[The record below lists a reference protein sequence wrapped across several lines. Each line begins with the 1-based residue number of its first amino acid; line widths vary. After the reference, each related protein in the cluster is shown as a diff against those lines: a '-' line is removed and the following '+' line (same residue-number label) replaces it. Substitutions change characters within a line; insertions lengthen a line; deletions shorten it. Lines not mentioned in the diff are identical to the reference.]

1 MSDNNFIVNLT
12 AKLHS
17 KSKQQIESDA
27 KNLGDIKVPLV
38 GTLDQAKTSAQL
50 KQDVASLKTTVDING
65 KVNTKNIT
73 STVQQSAKQ
82 AQKTADA
89 NTIQF
94 RTSLK
99 KDKLINDIRVF
110 GQQNSKLFK
119 DAEMSSKFS
128 SLLDNA
134 KLATSNKEIKNLR
147 MQLSAMRSEAKATN
161 LSGLTLGDSVKKT
174 FRRATELFTGT
185 AGVMML
191 SRQLKNAWN
200 EALDLDKAFTD
211 LIKVNDELSRG
222 DYDKYLERCN
232 EKAQDLAATQKSLME
247 GATEFSKSGYNLSES
262 NALAEKSTIL
272 ANVGDMSTSDSA
284 KAIISGVQAYK
295 DVDGFTDAVNKA
307 GALIDKY
314 NEIGNTA
321 SITSAEIAQGVQ
333 TVGSVFADANTS
345 VDEFIALLSAGNRQ
359 FQNADTLA
367 LSLRT
372 AALRIRG
379 CKSELESLGESTENV
394 YTSSSKLADKIESL
408 TNIDGNGGVKILEVD
423 NKTFRSIYDI
433 FVDLSKVYQQMS
445 DVDQSAL
452 LDLIAGKN
460 RASGISA
467 TLNNMSEAQDIYER
481 SLHSTGSAQ
490 REYDKYLES
499 SEASLNRFKASMTE
513 TYQSVI
519 NGQTVTGLLNC
530 GNAAL
535 QFANSIGLVESS
547 LKGLLTIGIIKVL
560 TTVTTAFRASAIQA
574 SNFGTALSA
583 VKSMSTLQSGTTEY
597 TNALNTLKA
606 VSASLTETQLKHIL
620 SNDALNESERVRI
633 LRSTGLSK
641 TQAKAKLAEMELT
654 QATQKQAVAN
664 QKASLSTF
672 SLSSAVKGLGQNI
685 KMAVMNNPVAV
696 AVMTVSAIAGVV
708 KAIKK
713 HKQAQEEAFESAK
726 KNAQDAQSKIKSL
739 QSEIKQNAD
748 TVDQAGKK
756 YAELAQGVNQL
767 TGKNISLSDDE
778 YKEFL
783 DVSNQLAEVFP
794 QLTKGY
800 DDNGN
805 AILDLQ
811 GNVDGITGKLKDLL
825 EIEQQLAQQEINKNI
840 DTYFENQSK
849 VFGKE
854 AKGQN
859 DTIDTQTEKIDKYKK
874 ALDNFNESISNNK
887 PASNFESELDRQTY
901 YADFLADMEKANIDI
916 ADAIISQDGTSA
928 TEYNFAKLS
937 KETQEQIRQ
946 YYAGIISTANTEMR
960 SAESQL
966 STSNAEFA
974 SYVNMWMQNSSG
986 SYLAMTGN
994 DEMQSAL
1001 SSIVSGLNWG
1011 DILQG
1016 DDFSGL
1022 SGEELESAIETNI
1035 LVPLQSAMA
1044 NADTGDQFKQVITD
1058 ALTISDDDISLEE
1071 SKNRIEAYVQ
1081 EINDVLGD
1089 ALGKPLTASDLGMQK
1104 YLDNYEMLM
1113 DGVSANA
1120 SKFVSTT
1127 DKEFSDAKRNLEGEY
1142 QKISDWGL
1150 DEYAN
1155 KIKEKTI
1162 QTKFGNVDM
1171 DKRTIIY
1178 WSNELKKTYADALAS
1193 WDYDPEIGSID
1204 TVYGMSD
1211 RFGENLNGTGW
1222 EVAFTPILPDGTFLS
1237 KDTVYQYINSI
1248 IDKAYD
1254 NDHQI
1259 THSELKDLDK
1269 QGMKI
1274 GDTFV
1279 HGIYAAFDKNT
1290 NYDNN
1295 NNWADVVGR
1304 LMHFSGQD
1312 GAIQLAENAMASMTT
1327 LDKSKESLMNFANK
1341 NSINTEAEIQTWNR
1355 IMSESET
1362 REEAMQRYLNQSA
1375 ITSYDSSFD
1384 PSTAYEA
1391 MNNAL
1396 SEQSSQGYLT
1406 EETLNGLKTAYG
1418 DLSKIITYTSSGI
1431 QLNTEYMANYTEQTA
1446 KAALIAN
1453 QLKEANAVDQYNK
1466 EISALKKV
1474 ISTQVKDT
1482 NVRTKLNKAY
1492 AKGVDALKDEIKNL
1506 GKDNDSLSTHLDNI
1520 SAIQDEINGYDALEQ
1535 SIMATLSSL
1544 NQYKK
1549 ALETPDQ
1556 NDNFLYAQSQIES
1569 MQDAYDKG
1577 WTQTD
1582 QFKEWMNYIG
1592 TFNEQLEYSD
1602 EEIQQYMARTK
1613 RYMTDDIS
1621 GLYNYLDDASK
1632 LSDQIIKNVDG
1643 SYDIQVQNIGK
1654 LAEQMNMSVSQTMDI
1669 LMSMSNADGFN
1680 ITFDNLSDSIEKNLN
1695 EISGVNAE
1703 ARQQIEESREEIEAL
1718 KKAGYDTSELED
1730 LYNSVIQEHAGDV
1743 PEISLYAHLSSL
1755 SLDDLE
1761 KEAQDAADAISKD
1774 TSINL
1779 DVDLNPKSAKDAQN
1793 QIDQLVAKR
1802 DNFDV
1807 GSEQWNNIQTVLTDL
1822 LVKKQELEQP
1832 TIMKLDLTDVQ
1843 DSYQQT
1849 VAILQQYIEA
1859 KNALESAQTLGIDT
1873 TDAESKLSSIT
1884 EKLQSLESDGKLKT
1898 IGIDAEINTDEFYKQ
1913 IEALN
1918 TDKLKKDNA
1927 KISVDANT
1935 TPYEQ
1940 TKNKLIQDTNKETA
1954 SIKIKANTTNFYTNL
1969 QQQLQTHVFT
1979 VNVKGQITGVS
1990 GGTVTSHGNS
2000 RSKAI
2005 KNGVIMGNPRK
2016 KTSKSK
2022 ASAAGTTAYVDGIR
2036 NGQIA
2041 YDQQALVGE
2050 VAPELLVRNGEAQL
2064 IGQRGAEFKN
2074 LKKGDV
2080 IFNHIDTAKL
2090 LSGDDGV
2097 RGKLIGG
2104 SFANGTTISNAYA
2117 TSTQRATGSAKA
2129 NTRFH
2134 GSSGSGSSS
2143 NSSGSNDSSA
2153 QDKADEFLETIDWI
2167 EVKINRCEEAIA
2179 RLNKTEE
2186 NTFSGWTFRTTALN
2200 DEIAKTA
2207 DEIEWATQGYK
2218 RYLQQADS
2226 VALSEDYKRKVRNG
2240 EINIE
2245 DITDED
2251 LYNKIQDY
2259 QNWYEKAVELQ
2270 DKIQELNI
2278 SLSELAQ
2285 KKFDNIV
2292 TQFEDMESEFTSLND
2307 IIDKLVDYA
2316 ETKGRIISKSYY
2328 EAMLQNENENNKLLV
2343 QQRDQ
2348 MVAELNELVNTGKV
2362 TEYSEAWYDLQ
2373 QQIDEVNGSIVES
2386 NKSIQEFYNNMRQAD
2401 WDLFDLVQDKITGIA
2416 DEIEFVQSLLDDR
2429 DNLTDGHLN
2438 RGLTNEGI
2446 AQLGNY
2452 ASKYN
2457 IYMSQ
2462 AEKYASEIK
2471 KIEADIAKDPAN
2483 QDLINRKEELVK
2495 AQRDVILSANDE
2507 RKSMIDLARDGYDA
2521 VLEVLQD
2528 LIDKK
2533 KEALSSTKD
2542 LYEYQKDI
2550 ASKTKDLAT
2559 LEKEASVYENDNS
2572 EEALKKVQQIKVD
2585 IESKK
2590 QELSDAEYDK
2600 YIEDQE
2606 KMLDDLYQEYSD
2618 KIDEKF
2624 EQTEILIQELI
2635 GVVNE
2640 NQSSISDTITTV
2652 TSDVGYTISDQMKTI
2667 WNDAGTVISG
2677 FTGKFDTYATTVQ
2690 SAINSIQVTIDK
2702 MLQIAQ
2708 AEANK
2713 NIATANNP
2721 NGVANGSTSN
2731 GSTASKPQATPK
2743 ANANN
2748 NSSATQAPK
2757 ASPNVGTRVN
2767 ATGNWYY
2774 DSYGTAPTGN
2784 VNRFKPDYFEIDKIA
2799 NGRAYPYHI
2808 QAIIKGKRAGG
2819 NGWVKGNQIG
2829 YKNGLKEATYDHLAW
2844 TQEEGAE
2851 IIRRS
2856 DGSILT
2862 PITRGTTVFTR
2873 EMTDNL
2879 WNIAKQNPEKF
2890 YQNAMPTMNT
2900 FATTNRGGDVTV
2912 SIGDIKL
2919 DGIQNPDQFAQAL
2932 IGVVK
2937 DYSKVQKVLQA
2948 ATVDLVAGKSIK
2960 DINRF

>member
-408 TNIDGNGGVKILEVD
+408 TNIDGNGGVKILEAD

-467 TLNNMSEAQDIYER
+467 TLNNMSEARDIYER

-783 DVSNQLAEVFP
+783 DVSNQLADVFP

-859 DTIDTQTEKIDKYKK
+859 DTIDTQTEKIEKYQK
-874 ALDNFNESISNNK
+874 ALDNFNESVSNNK
-887 PASNFESELDRQTY
+887 PASNFESELEKQTY

-1044 NADTGDQFKQVITD
+1044 NADTGDQFKQIITD

-1113 DGVSANA
+1113 DGVSKYAQTL
-1120 SKFVSTT
+1120 K
-1127 DKEFSDAKRNLEGEY
+1127 SD
-1142 QKISDWGL
+1142 
-1150 DEYAN
+1150 
-1155 KIKEKTI
+1155 
-1162 QTKFGNVDM
+1162 
-1171 DKRTIIY
+1171 
-1178 WSNELKKTYADALAS
+1178 
-1193 WDYDPEIGSID
+1193 GSIPMTMD
-1204 TVYGMSD
+1204 VMK
-1211 RFGENLNGTGW
+1211 E
-1222 EVAFTPILPDGTFLS
+1222 S
-1237 KDTVYQYINSI
+1237 KDKLLQ
-1248 IDKAYD
+1248 
-1254 NDHQI
+1254 
-1259 THSELKDLDK
+1259 
-1269 QGMKI
+1269 
-1274 GDTFV
+1274 F
-1279 HGIYAAFDKNT
+1279 
-1290 NYDNN
+1290 
-1295 NNWADVVGR
+1295 
-1304 LMHFSGQD
+1304 
-1312 GAIQLAENAMASMTT
+1312 AE
-1327 LDKSKESLMNFANK
+1327 E

-1362 REEAMQRYLNQSA
+1362 REEAMKKYLTQKSV
-1375 ITSYDSSFD
+1375 YDTTYEFD
-1384 PSTAYEA
+1384 PATAFDA
-1391 MNNAL
+1391 AKSAQ
-1396 SEQSSQGYLT
+1396 SEQSQNGYLST
-1406 EETLNGLKTAYG
+1406 ETIESLKTAYG
-1418 DLSKIITYTSSGI
+1418 DLSKVIQYTDSGVV
-1431 QLNTEYMANYTEQTA
+1431 LNNEHMAEYTENVG
-1446 KAALIAN
+1446 KAALVN
-1453 QLKEANAVDQYNK
+1453 TQLKEAFAVQEYQK
-1466 EISALKKV
+1466 EAKAINDIIKTE
-1474 ISTQVKDT
+1474 IKDT
-1482 NVRTKLNKAY
+1482 NVRKKLTSAKNK
-1492 AKGVDALKDEIKNL
+1492 GIDALRKEISNL
-1506 GKDNDSLSTHLDNI
+1506 KKDNDGWSESLSTHLDNI
-1520 SAIQDEINGYDALEQ
+1520 SALGEEINQYDALEQ
-1535 SIMATLSSL
+1535 SIMASLSALS
-1544 NQYKK
+1544 NYKR
-1549 ALETPDQ
+1549 ALETPDN
-1556 NDNFLYAQSQIES
+1556 NDNFEYVQGQLDSARKAWEN
-1569 MQDAYDKG
+1569 G
-1577 WTQTD
+1577 WTGTD
-1582 QFKEWMNYIG
+1582 DFKTFMEYIG
-1592 TFNEQLEYSD
+1592 SANDELEYSD
-1602 EEIQQYMARTK
+1602 ALWDKYLTRAEKYFTE
-1613 RYMTDDIS
+1613 DIS
-1621 GLYNYLDDASK
+1621 GLYTFLDDASQ
-1632 LSDQIIKNVDG
+1632 LSDQITKNSDGTFKIDVQNLEQFCEDVDMSRSAVVDLFLAMTEAEGIDINFDNMSESIVDG
-1643 SYDIQVQNIGK
+1643 LNAIDQKSVDARTD
-1654 LAEQMNMSVSQTMDI
+1654 LADYKKT
-1669 LMSMSNADGFN
+1669 
-1680 ITFDNLSDSIEKNLN
+1680 
-1695 EISGVNAE
+1695 
-1703 ARQQIEESREEIEAL
+1703 IEELDKAGFDTTELWKQYDSVAGEIQPEIEF
-1718 KKAGYDTSELED
+1718 
-1730 LYNSVIQEHAGDV
+1730 
-1743 PEISLYAHLSSL
+1743 YAHLA
-1755 SLDDLE
+1755 DTTDLQSEAEEAAKRISE
-1761 KEAQDAADAISKD
+1761 KDQSVKIDFSAD
-1774 TSINL
+1774 L
-1779 DVDLNPKSAKDAQN
+1779 DVDSLNKQISSLQTYRDGLEIGSDSWKDAQTV
-1793 QIDQLVAKR
+1793 IAQLLK
-1802 DNFDV
+1802 
-1807 GSEQWNNIQTVLTDL
+1807 Q
-1822 LVKKQELEQP
+1822 KQELEQP
-1832 TIMKLDLTDVQ
+1832 AIMGIDASQVEEG
-1843 DSYQQT
+1843 SQT
-1849 VAILQQYIEA
+1849 VLAVLQSYISA
-1859 KNALESAQTLGIDT
+1859 KQQLEQAETLGIDT
-1873 TDAESKLSSIT
+1873 TDAETHLANVT
-1884 EKLQSLESDGKLKT
+1884 TQLQNLQDQGELTK
-1898 IGIDAEINTDEFYKQ
+1898 IGIDAEIDTDKFKEQLANLNPDSFLKDSDTSIKVDADMSAYDK
-1913 IEALN
+1913 ALN
-1918 TDKLKKDNA
+1918 NAVSKASKQTA
-1927 KISVDANT
+1927 KIKVQA
-1935 TPYEQ
+1935 
-1940 TKNKLIQDTNKETA
+1940 KLSE
-1954 SIKIKANTTNFYTNL
+1954 NFHANL
-1969 QQQLQTHVFT
+1969 QSILNSQSF
-1979 VNVKGQITGVS
+1979 NVKVNASAS
-1990 GGTVTSHGNS
+1990 GTTTTSHGNTKT
-2000 RSKAI
+2000 RKTVMFGKASGTNAYN
-2005 KNGVIMGNPRK
+2005 NGV
-2016 KTSKSK
+2016 
-2022 ASAAGTTAYVDGIR
+2022 R

-2050 VAPELLVRNGEAQL
+2050 VAPELLVRNGQAQL
-2064 IGQRGAEFKN
+2064 IGKRGAEFMN

-2080 IFNHIDTAKL
+2080 IFNHIDTEKL
-2090 LSGDDGV
+2090 LNGIGGI

-2104 SFANGTTISNAYA
+2104 GFVNGTLLSHAY
-2117 TSTQRATGSAKA
+2117 SKSTGSKTTIIGGT
-2129 NTRFH
+2129 NNDWTNRH
-2134 GSSGSGSSS
+2134 SSSGSSSGS

-2167 EVKINRCEEAIA
+2167 EIKINRCEEAIA

-2186 NTFSGWTFRTTALN
+2186 NTFSGWTLRTTALN

-2218 RYLQQADS
+2218 RYLQQANS

-2251 LYNKIQDY
+2251 LYNRVQDY

-2292 TQFEDMESEFTSLND
+2292 TQFEDMEKVFTDTND
-2307 IIDKLVDYA
+2307 ILDKLVDYA

-2348 MVAELNELVNTGKV
+2348 MVSELNELVNTGKV
-2362 TEYSEAWYDLQ
+2362 TEYSEAWYDLK

-2416 DEIEFVQSLLDDR
+2416 DEIEFVQSLLEDR

-2438 RGLTNEGI
+2438 RGLTNEGL

-2483 QDLINRKEELVK
+2483 KDLIDRKEELIK

-2507 RKSMIDLARDGYDA
+2507 KKSMIDLARDGYDA
-2521 VLEVLQD
+2521 MLEVLQE
-2528 LIDKK
+2528 LIDKR
-2533 KEALSSTKD
+2533 KEYLDNEKSI
-2542 LYEYQKDI
+2542 YEYQNTISEKTENL
-2550 ASKTKDLAT
+2550 ASLRKQL
-2559 LEKEASVYENDNS
+2559 SVFENDNS
-2572 EEALKKVQQIKVD
+2572 EESLKKVQQLQSDIK
-2585 IESKK
+2585 
-2590 QELSDAEYDK
+2590 DAEKDLKDTEYDK

-2721 NGVANGSTSN
+2721 NGVANGSS
-2731 GSTASKPQATPK
+2731 STASKPHATPK
-2743 ANANN
+2743 ANTNN
-2748 NSSATQAPK
+2748 HSSTAQAPK

-2784 VNRFKPDYFEIDKIA
+2784 VNRFKPDYFEIDKIV

-2808 QAIIKGKRAGG
+2808 QAIIRGKRAGG

>member
-50 KQDVASLKTTVDING
+50 KQDVASLKATVDING

-200 EALDLDKAFTD
+200 EAMDLDKAFTD

-272 ANVGDMSTSDSA
+272 ANVGDMSASDSA

-295 DVDGFTDAVNKA
+295 DVDGFTDAVDKA

-345 VDEFIALLSAGNRQ
+345 VDGLISLLSAGNRQ

-408 TNIDGNGGVKILEVD
+408 TNVDGNGGVKILEAD

-530 GNAAL
+530 GNATL

-574 SNFGTALSA
+574 SNFGTALNA
-583 VKSMSTLQSGTTEY
+583 VKSMFTLQSGTTEY

-726 KNAQDAQSKIKSL
+726 KNAEDAKSNIKSL

-748 TVDQAGKK
+748 TVDHAGKK

-783 DVSNQLAEVFP
+783 DVSNQLADVFP

-859 DTIDTQTEKIDKYKK
+859 DTIDTQTEKIEKYKK
-874 ALDNFNESISNNK
+874 ALDNFNESVSNNK
-887 PASNFESELDRQTY
+887 PASNFESELERQTY

-937 KETQEQIRQ
+937 KETQEQIKQ
-946 YYAGIISTANTEMR
+946 YYAGIISTANTEMQ
-960 SAESQL
+960 SAKATL

-1044 NADTGDQFKQVITD
+1044 NADTGNQFKQIITD

-1089 ALGKPLTASDLGMQK
+1089 TLGKPLTASDLGMQK

-1113 DGVSANA
+1113 DGV
-1120 SKFVSTT
+1120 
-1127 DKEFSDAKRNLEGEY
+1127 DKYAQTLKSD
-1142 QKISDWGL
+1142 
-1150 DEYAN
+1150 
-1155 KIKEKTI
+1155 
-1162 QTKFGNVDM
+1162 
-1171 DKRTIIY
+1171 
-1178 WSNELKKTYADALAS
+1178 
-1193 WDYDPEIGSID
+1193 GSIPMTMD
-1204 TVYGMSD
+1204 AMKESKD
-1211 RFGENLNGTGW
+1211 KLLQFAKENL
-1222 EVAFTPILPDGTFLS
+1222 
-1237 KDTVYQYINSI
+1237 
-1248 IDKAYD
+1248 
-1254 NDHQI
+1254 
-1259 THSELKDLDK
+1259 
-1269 QGMKI
+1269 
-1274 GDTFV
+1274 
-1279 HGIYAAFDKNT
+1279 
-1290 NYDNN
+1290 
-1295 NNWADVVGR
+1295 
-1304 LMHFSGQD
+1304 
-1312 GAIQLAENAMASMTT
+1312 
-1327 LDKSKESLMNFANK
+1327 
-1341 NSINTEAEIQTWNR
+1341 INTEAEIQTWNR

-1362 REEAMQRYLNQSA
+1362 REEAMKKYLTRKGVYDTTYEFNPATAFDVAKSA
-1375 ITSYDSSFD
+1375 Q
-1384 PSTAYEA
+1384 
-1391 MNNAL
+1391 
-1396 SEQSSQGYLT
+1396 SEQSQNGYLST
-1406 EETLNGLKTAYG
+1406 ETIEALKTAYG
-1418 DLSKIITYTSSGI
+1418 DLSKVIQYTDSGVV
-1431 QLNTEYMANYTEQTA
+1431 LNNEHMAEYTENA
-1446 KAALIAN
+1446 GKAALVN
-1453 QLKEANAVDQYNK
+1453 TQLKEAFAVQEYQK
-1466 EISALKKV
+1466 EAKAINDIIKTE
-1474 ISTQVKDT
+1474 IKDT
-1482 NVRTKLNKAY
+1482 NVRKKLTSAKNK
-1492 AKGVDALKDEIKNL
+1492 GIDALRKEISNL
-1506 GKDNDSLSTHLDNI
+1506 KKDNDGWSESLSTHLDNI
-1520 SAIQDEINGYDALEQ
+1520 SVLGDEINQYDALEQ
-1535 SIMATLSSL
+1535 SIMASLSALS
-1544 NQYKK
+1544 NYKR
-1549 ALETPDQ
+1549 ALETPDN
-1556 NDNFLYAQSQIES
+1556 NDNFEYVQGQLDSARKAWEN
-1569 MQDAYDKG
+1569 G
-1577 WTQTD
+1577 WTGTD
-1582 QFKEWMNYIG
+1582 DFKTFMEYIG
-1592 TFNEQLEYSD
+1592 SANDELEYSD
-1602 EEIQQYMARTK
+1602 ALWDKYLTRAEKYFTE
-1613 RYMTDDIS
+1613 DIS
-1621 GLYNYLDDASK
+1621 GLYTFLDDASQ
-1632 LSDQIIKNVDG
+1632 LSDQITKNSDGTFKIDVQNLEQFCEDVDMSRSAVVDLFLAMTEAEGIDINFDNMSESIVDG
-1643 SYDIQVQNIGK
+1643 LNAIDQKSVDARTD
-1654 LAEQMNMSVSQTMDI
+1654 LADYKKT
-1669 LMSMSNADGFN
+1669 
-1680 ITFDNLSDSIEKNLN
+1680 
-1695 EISGVNAE
+1695 
-1703 ARQQIEESREEIEAL
+1703 IEELDKAGFDTTELWKQYDSVAGEIQPEIEF
-1718 KKAGYDTSELED
+1718 
-1730 LYNSVIQEHAGDV
+1730 
-1743 PEISLYAHLSSL
+1743 YAHLA
-1755 SLDDLE
+1755 DTTDLQSEAEEAAKRISE
-1761 KEAQDAADAISKD
+1761 KDQSVKIDFSAD
-1774 TSINL
+1774 L
-1779 DVDLNPKSAKDAQN
+1779 DVDSLNKQISSLQTYRDGLEIGSDSWKDAQTVIAN
-1793 QIDQLVAKR
+1793 YSNRNRNLNSLQL
-1802 DNFDV
+1802 
-1807 GSEQWNNIQTVLTDL
+1807 WVL
-1822 LVKKQELEQP
+1822 
-1832 TIMKLDLTDVQ
+1832 M
-1843 DSYQQT
+1843 
-1849 VAILQQYIEA
+1849 
-1859 KNALESAQTLGIDT
+1859 
-1873 TDAESKLSSIT
+1873 
-1884 EKLQSLESDGKLKT
+1884 
-1898 IGIDAEINTDEFYKQ
+1898 
-1913 IEALN
+1913 
-1918 TDKLKKDNA
+1918 
-1927 KISVDANT
+1927 
-1935 TPYEQ
+1935 
-1940 TKNKLIQDTNKETA
+1940 
-1954 SIKIKANTTNFYTNL
+1954 
-1969 QQQLQTHVFT
+1969 H
-1979 VNVKGQITGVS
+1979 
-1990 GGTVTSHGNS
+1990 H
-2000 RSKAI
+2000 RSK
-2005 KNGVIMGNPRK
+2005 
-2016 KTSKSK
+2016 
-2022 ASAAGTTAYVDGIR
+2022 
-2036 NGQIA
+2036 
-2041 YDQQALVGE
+2041 
-2050 VAPELLVRNGEAQL
+2050 
-2064 IGQRGAEFKN
+2064 
-2074 LKKGDV
+2074 
-2080 IFNHIDTAKL
+2080 
-2090 LSGDDGV
+2090 
-2097 RGKLIGG
+2097 
-2104 SFANGTTISNAYA
+2104 
-2117 TSTQRATGSAKA
+2117 
-2129 NTRFH
+2129 
-2134 GSSGSGSSS
+2134 
-2143 NSSGSNDSSA
+2143 
-2153 QDKADEFLETIDWI
+2153 
-2167 EVKINRCEEAIA
+2167 
-2179 RLNKTEE
+2179 
-2186 NTFSGWTFRTTALN
+2186 
-2200 DEIAKTA
+2200 
-2207 DEIEWATQGYK
+2207 
-2218 RYLQQADS
+2218 
-2226 VALSEDYKRKVRNG
+2226 
-2240 EINIE
+2240 
-2245 DITDED
+2245 
-2251 LYNKIQDY
+2251 
-2259 QNWYEKAVELQ
+2259 
-2270 DKIQELNI
+2270 
-2278 SLSELAQ
+2278 
-2285 KKFDNIV
+2285 
-2292 TQFEDMESEFTSLND
+2292 
-2307 IIDKLVDYA
+2307 
-2316 ETKGRIISKSYY
+2316 
-2328 EAMLQNENENNKLLV
+2328 
-2343 QQRDQ
+2343 
-2348 MVAELNELVNTGKV
+2348 
-2362 TEYSEAWYDLQ
+2362 
-2373 QQIDEVNGSIVES
+2373 
-2386 NKSIQEFYNNMRQAD
+2386 
-2401 WDLFDLVQDKITGIA
+2401 
-2416 DEIEFVQSLLDDR
+2416 
-2429 DNLTDGHLN
+2429 
-2438 RGLTNEGI
+2438 
-2446 AQLGNY
+2446 
-2452 ASKYN
+2452 
-2457 IYMSQ
+2457 
-2462 AEKYASEIK
+2462 
-2471 KIEADIAKDPAN
+2471 
-2483 QDLINRKEELVK
+2483 
-2495 AQRDVILSANDE
+2495 
-2507 RKSMIDLARDGYDA
+2507 
-2521 VLEVLQD
+2521 
-2528 LIDKK
+2528 
-2533 KEALSSTKD
+2533 
-2542 LYEYQKDI
+2542 
-2550 ASKTKDLAT
+2550 
-2559 LEKEASVYENDNS
+2559 
-2572 EEALKKVQQIKVD
+2572 
-2585 IESKK
+2585 
-2590 QELSDAEYDK
+2590 
-2600 YIEDQE
+2600 
-2606 KMLDDLYQEYSD
+2606 
-2618 KIDEKF
+2618 
-2624 EQTEILIQELI
+2624 
-2635 GVVNE
+2635 
-2640 NQSSISDTITTV
+2640 
-2652 TSDVGYTISDQMKTI
+2652 
-2667 WNDAGTVISG
+2667 
-2677 FTGKFDTYATTVQ
+2677 
-2690 SAINSIQVTIDK
+2690 
-2702 MLQIAQ
+2702 
-2708 AEANK
+2708 
-2713 NIATANNP
+2713 
-2721 NGVANGSTSN
+2721 
-2731 GSTASKPQATPK
+2731 
-2743 ANANN
+2743 
-2748 NSSATQAPK
+2748 
-2757 ASPNVGTRVN
+2757 
-2767 ATGNWYY
+2767 
-2774 DSYGTAPTGN
+2774 
-2784 VNRFKPDYFEIDKIA
+2784 
-2799 NGRAYPYHI
+2799 
-2808 QAIIKGKRAGG
+2808 
-2819 NGWVKGNQIG
+2819 
-2829 YKNGLKEATYDHLAW
+2829 
-2844 TQEEGAE
+2844 
-2851 IIRRS
+2851 
-2856 DGSILT
+2856 
-2862 PITRGTTVFTR
+2862 
-2873 EMTDNL
+2873 
-2879 WNIAKQNPEKF
+2879 
-2890 YQNAMPTMNT
+2890 
-2900 FATTNRGGDVTV
+2900 
-2912 SIGDIKL
+2912 
-2919 DGIQNPDQFAQAL
+2919 
-2932 IGVVK
+2932 
-2937 DYSKVQKVLQA
+2937 KVLK
-2948 ATVDLVAGKSIK
+2948 LY
-2960 DINRF
+2960 

>member
-408 TNIDGNGGVKILEVD
+408 TNIDGNGGVKILEAD

-783 DVSNQLAEVFP
+783 DVSNQLADVFP

-859 DTIDTQTEKIDKYKK
+859 DTIDTQTEKIEKYQK
-874 ALDNFNESISNNK
+874 ALDNFNESVSNNK
-887 PASNFESELDRQTY
+887 PASNFESELEKQTY

-1044 NADTGDQFKQVITD
+1044 NADTGDQFKQIITD

-1113 DGVSANA
+1113 DGVSKYAQTL
-1120 SKFVSTT
+1120 K
-1127 DKEFSDAKRNLEGEY
+1127 SD
-1142 QKISDWGL
+1142 
-1150 DEYAN
+1150 
-1155 KIKEKTI
+1155 
-1162 QTKFGNVDM
+1162 
-1171 DKRTIIY
+1171 
-1178 WSNELKKTYADALAS
+1178 
-1193 WDYDPEIGSID
+1193 GSIPMTMD
-1204 TVYGMSD
+1204 VMK
-1211 RFGENLNGTGW
+1211 E
-1222 EVAFTPILPDGTFLS
+1222 S
-1237 KDTVYQYINSI
+1237 KDKLLQ
-1248 IDKAYD
+1248 
-1254 NDHQI
+1254 
-1259 THSELKDLDK
+1259 
-1269 QGMKI
+1269 
-1274 GDTFV
+1274 F
-1279 HGIYAAFDKNT
+1279 
-1290 NYDNN
+1290 
-1295 NNWADVVGR
+1295 
-1304 LMHFSGQD
+1304 
-1312 GAIQLAENAMASMTT
+1312 AE
-1327 LDKSKESLMNFANK
+1327 E

-1362 REEAMQRYLNQSA
+1362 REEAMKKYLTQKSV
-1375 ITSYDSSFD
+1375 YDTTYEFD
-1384 PSTAYEA
+1384 PATAFDA
-1391 MNNAL
+1391 AKSAQ
-1396 SEQSSQGYLT
+1396 SEQSQNGYLST
-1406 EETLNGLKTAYG
+1406 ETIESLKTAYG
-1418 DLSKIITYTSSGI
+1418 DLSKVIQYTDSGVV
-1431 QLNTEYMANYTEQTA
+1431 LNNEHMAEYTENVG
-1446 KAALIAN
+1446 KAALVN
-1453 QLKEANAVDQYNK
+1453 TQLKEAFAVQEYQK
-1466 EISALKKV
+1466 EAKAINDIIKTE
-1474 ISTQVKDT
+1474 IKDT
-1482 NVRTKLNKAY
+1482 NVRKKLTSAKNK
-1492 AKGVDALKDEIKNL
+1492 GIDALRKEISNL
-1506 GKDNDSLSTHLDNI
+1506 KKDNDGWSESLSTHLDNI
-1520 SAIQDEINGYDALEQ
+1520 SALGEEINQYDALEQ
-1535 SIMATLSSL
+1535 SIMASLSALS
-1544 NQYKK
+1544 NYKR
-1549 ALETPDQ
+1549 ALETPDN
-1556 NDNFLYAQSQIES
+1556 NDNFEYVQGQLDSARKAWEN
-1569 MQDAYDKG
+1569 G
-1577 WTQTD
+1577 WTGTD
-1582 QFKEWMNYIG
+1582 DFKTFMEYIG
-1592 TFNEQLEYSD
+1592 SANDELEYSD
-1602 EEIQQYMARTK
+1602 ALWDKYLTRAEKYFTE
-1613 RYMTDDIS
+1613 DIS
-1621 GLYNYLDDASK
+1621 GLYTFLDDASQ
-1632 LSDQIIKNVDG
+1632 LSDQITKNSDGTFKIDVQNLEQFCEDVDMSRSAVVDLFLAMTEAEGIDINFDNMSESIVDG
-1643 SYDIQVQNIGK
+1643 LNAIDQKSVDARTD
-1654 LAEQMNMSVSQTMDI
+1654 LADYKKT
-1669 LMSMSNADGFN
+1669 
-1680 ITFDNLSDSIEKNLN
+1680 
-1695 EISGVNAE
+1695 
-1703 ARQQIEESREEIEAL
+1703 IEELDKAGFDTTELWKQYDSVAGEIQPEIEF
-1718 KKAGYDTSELED
+1718 
-1730 LYNSVIQEHAGDV
+1730 
-1743 PEISLYAHLSSL
+1743 YAHLA
-1755 SLDDLE
+1755 DTTDLQSEAEEAAKRISE
-1761 KEAQDAADAISKD
+1761 KDQSVKIDFSAD
-1774 TSINL
+1774 L
-1779 DVDLNPKSAKDAQN
+1779 DVDSLNKQISSLQTYRDGLEIGSDSWKDAQTV
-1793 QIDQLVAKR
+1793 IAQLLK
-1802 DNFDV
+1802 
-1807 GSEQWNNIQTVLTDL
+1807 Q
-1822 LVKKQELEQP
+1822 KQELEQP
-1832 TIMKLDLTDVQ
+1832 AIMGIDASQVEEG
-1843 DSYQQT
+1843 SQT
-1849 VAILQQYIEA
+1849 VLAVLQSYISA
-1859 KNALESAQTLGIDT
+1859 KQQLEQAETLGIDT
-1873 TDAESKLSSIT
+1873 TDAETHLANVT
-1884 EKLQSLESDGKLKT
+1884 TQLQNLQDQGELTK
-1898 IGIDAEINTDEFYKQ
+1898 IGIDAEIDTDKFKEQLANLNPDSFLKDSDTSIKVDADMSAYDK
-1913 IEALN
+1913 ALN
-1918 TDKLKKDNA
+1918 NAVSKASKQTA
-1927 KISVDANT
+1927 KIKVQA
-1935 TPYEQ
+1935 
-1940 TKNKLIQDTNKETA
+1940 KLSE
-1954 SIKIKANTTNFYTNL
+1954 NFHANL
-1969 QQQLQTHVFT
+1969 QSILNSQSF
-1979 VNVKGQITGVS
+1979 NVKVNASAS
-1990 GGTVTSHGNS
+1990 GTTTTSHGNTKT
-2000 RSKAI
+2000 RKTVMFGKASGTNAYN
-2005 KNGVIMGNPRK
+2005 NGV
-2016 KTSKSK
+2016 
-2022 ASAAGTTAYVDGIR
+2022 R

-2050 VAPELLVRNGEAQL
+2050 VAPELLVRNGQAQL
-2064 IGQRGAEFKN
+2064 IGKRGAEFMN

-2080 IFNHIDTAKL
+2080 IFNHIDTEKL
-2090 LSGDDGV
+2090 LNGIGGI

-2104 SFANGTTISNAYA
+2104 GFVNGTLLSHAY
-2117 TSTQRATGSAKA
+2117 SKSTGSKTTIIGGT
-2129 NTRFH
+2129 NNDWTNRH
-2134 GSSGSGSSS
+2134 SSSGSSSGS

-2167 EVKINRCEEAIA
+2167 EIKINRCEEAIA

-2186 NTFSGWTFRTTALN
+2186 NTFSGWTLRTTALN

-2251 LYNKIQDY
+2251 LYNRVQDY

-2292 TQFEDMESEFTSLND
+2292 TQFEDMEKVFTDTND
-2307 IIDKLVDYA
+2307 ILDKLVDYA

-2348 MVAELNELVNTGKV
+2348 MVSELNELVNTGKV
-2362 TEYSEAWYDLQ
+2362 TEYSEAWYDLK

-2386 NKSIQEFYNNMRQAD
+2386 NKSIQEFYNNIRQAD

-2416 DEIEFVQSLLDDR
+2416 DEIEFVQSLLEDR

-2438 RGLTNEGI
+2438 RGLTNEGL

-2483 QDLINRKEELVK
+2483 KDLIDRKEELIK

-2507 RKSMIDLARDGYDA
+2507 KKSMIDLARDGYDA

-2606 KMLDDLYQEYSD
+2606 KMLDDLYREYSD

>member
-1 MSDNNFIVNLT
+1 MSKTISSLNKIGISTNGLNKNDILNFGKIPEDKLNAYIQEIQSIKQADYGDFEPLQIQEYANALSNLDSTQT
-12 AKLHS
+12 AL
-17 KSKQQIESDA
+17 
-27 KNLGDIKVPLV
+27 L
-38 GTLDQAKTSAQL
+38 
-50 KQDVASLKTTVDING
+50 LKTQGLTNAQIQQTLAAQGASTAAQYQAMVEAG
-65 KVNTKNIT
+65 LFESSTKLTNTKL
-73 STVQQSAKQ
+73 QS
-82 AQKTADA
+82 
-89 NTIQF
+89 
-94 RTSLK
+94 
-99 KDKLINDIRVF
+99 V
-110 GQQNSKLFK
+110 
-119 DAEMSSKFS
+119 
-128 SLLDNA
+128 
-134 KLATSNKEIKNLR
+134 LAT
-147 MQLSAMRSEAKATN
+147 QLESEAKAEEVMT
-161 LSGLTLGDSVKKT
+161 SMGLTVAK
-174 FRRATELFTGT
+174 
-185 AGVMML
+185 
-191 SRQLKNAWN
+191 
-200 EALDLDKAFTD
+200 
-211 LIKVNDELSRG
+211 
-222 DYDKYLERCN
+222 
-232 EKAQDLAATQKSLME
+232 E
-247 GATEFSKSGYNLSES
+247 GEE
-262 NALAEKSTIL
+262 
-272 ANVGDMSTSDSA
+272 
-284 KAIISGVQAYK
+284 
-295 DVDGFTDAVNKA
+295 
-307 GALIDKY
+307 
-314 NEIGNTA
+314 
-321 SITSAEIAQGVQ
+321 VQ
-333 TVGSVFADANTS
+333 TVKLTAKKLEQAVASGVLTEAQAQ
-345 VDEFIALLSAGNRQ
+345 ELAM
-359 FQNADTLA
+359 TLGV
-367 LSLRT
+367 T
-372 AALRIRG
+372 AAQ
-379 CKSELESLGESTENV
+379 
-394 YTSSSKLADKIESL
+394 TS
-408 TNIDGNGGVKILEVD
+408 
-423 NKTFRSIYDI
+423 
-433 FVDLSKVYQQMS
+433 
-445 DVDQSAL
+445 
-452 LDLIAGKN
+452 
-460 RASGISA
+460 
-467 TLNNMSEAQDIYER
+467 
-481 SLHSTGSAQ
+481 
-490 REYDKYLES
+490 
-499 SEASLNRFKASMTE
+499 
-513 TYQSVI
+513 
-519 NGQTVTGLLNC
+519 
-530 GNAAL
+530 
-535 QFANSIGLVESS
+535 
-547 LKGLLTIGIIKVL
+547 
-560 TTVTTAFRASAIQA
+560 QA
-574 SNFGTALSA
+574 SSA
-583 VKSMSTLQSGTTEY
+583 MPKWIAQM
-597 TNALNTLKA
+597 KA
-606 VSASLTETQLKHIL
+606 MAAATW
-620 SNDALNESERVRI
+620 A
-633 LRSTGLSK
+633 
-641 TQAKAKLAEMELT
+641 QAKATGAWLITNPAGWLILG
-654 QATQKQAVAN
+654 
-664 QKASLSTF
+664 AS
-672 SLSSAVKGLGQNI
+672 A
-685 KMAVMNNPVAV
+685 A
-696 AVMTVSAIAGVV
+696 AIAVH
-708 KAIKK
+708 AIKK

-726 KNAQDAQSKIKSL
+726 KNAEDAKSNIKSL

-748 TVDQAGKK
+748 TVDEAGKK

-859 DTIDTQTEKIDKYKK
+859 DTIDTQTEKIEKYQK

-887 PASNFESELDRQTY
+887 PASNFESELEKQTY

-946 YYAGIISTANTEMR
+946 YYAGIISTANTEMQ
-960 SAESQL
+960 SAKATL

-1058 ALTISDDDISLEE
+1058 ALTISDDDISSEE

-1155 KIKEKTI
+1155 KIKDKTI

-1171 DKRTIIY
+1171 DKRTIIH

-1295 NNWADVVGR
+1295 SNWADVVGR

-1418 DLSKIITYTSSGI
+1418 DLSKVITYTSSGI
-1431 QLNTEYMANYTEQTA
+1431 QLNTEYMTNYTEQAA

-1506 GKDNDSLSTHLDNI
+1506 GKDNDGWSDSLSTHLDNI

-1774 TSINL
+1774 TSINI
-1779 DVDLNPKSAKDAQN
+1779 DVDLNPKSAKEAQN

-1935 TPYEQ
+1935 TPYERA
-1940 TKNKLIQDTNKETA
+1940 KNTLIQDTNKETA

-2134 GSSGSGSSS
+2134 GSSGSGSHSNGSNGS
-2143 NSSGSNDSSA
+2143 NSSSA

-2186 NTFSGWTFRTTALN
+2186 NTFSGWTLRTTALN

-2218 RYLQQADS
+2218 RYLQQADN

-2251 LYNKIQDY
+2251 LYNRVQDY

-2292 TQFEDMESEFTSLND
+2292 TQFEDIEKVFTDTND
-2307 IIDKLVDYA
+2307 ILDKLVDYA

-2348 MVAELNELVNTGKV
+2348 MVSELNELVNTGKV
-2362 TEYSEAWYDLQ
+2362 TEYSEAWYDLK

-2386 NKSIQEFYNNMRQAD
+2386 NKSIQEFYNNIRQAD

-2416 DEIEFVQSLLDDR
+2416 DEIEFVQSLLEDR

-2438 RGLTNEGI
+2438 RGLTNEGL

-2507 RKSMIDLARDGYDA
+2507 KKSMIDLARDGYDA

-2690 SAINSIQVTIDK
+2690 SAINSIQVTIDN

-2713 NIATANNP
+2713 NIATANNTS
-2721 NGVANGSTSN
+2721 GVTSGSTSH
-2731 GSTASKPQATPK
+2731 GSTAPKPQATPK
-2743 ANANN
+2743 ANTNN
-2748 NSSATQAPK
+2748 NSSTAQAPK

-2784 VNRFKPDYFEIDKIA
+2784 VNRFKPDYFEIDKVA

-2808 QAIIKGKRAGG
+2808 QAIIRGKRAGG

-2844 TQEEGAE
+2844 TQEDGAE

-2960 DINRF
+2960 GLNRF

>member
-408 TNIDGNGGVKILEVD
+408 TNIDGNGGVKILEAD

-783 DVSNQLAEVFP
+783 DVSNQLADVFP

-859 DTIDTQTEKIDKYKK
+859 DTIDTQTEKIEKYQK
-874 ALDNFNESISNNK
+874 ALDNFNESVSNNK
-887 PASNFESELDRQTY
+887 PASNFESELEKQTY

-1044 NADTGDQFKQVITD
+1044 NADTGDQFKQIITD

-1113 DGVSANA
+1113 DGVSKYAQTL
-1120 SKFVSTT
+1120 K
-1127 DKEFSDAKRNLEGEY
+1127 SD
-1142 QKISDWGL
+1142 
-1150 DEYAN
+1150 
-1155 KIKEKTI
+1155 
-1162 QTKFGNVDM
+1162 
-1171 DKRTIIY
+1171 
-1178 WSNELKKTYADALAS
+1178 
-1193 WDYDPEIGSID
+1193 GSIPMTMD
-1204 TVYGMSD
+1204 VMK
-1211 RFGENLNGTGW
+1211 E
-1222 EVAFTPILPDGTFLS
+1222 S
-1237 KDTVYQYINSI
+1237 KDKLLQ
-1248 IDKAYD
+1248 
-1254 NDHQI
+1254 
-1259 THSELKDLDK
+1259 
-1269 QGMKI
+1269 
-1274 GDTFV
+1274 F
-1279 HGIYAAFDKNT
+1279 
-1290 NYDNN
+1290 
-1295 NNWADVVGR
+1295 
-1304 LMHFSGQD
+1304 
-1312 GAIQLAENAMASMTT
+1312 AE
-1327 LDKSKESLMNFANK
+1327 E

-1362 REEAMQRYLNQSA
+1362 REEAMKKYLTQKSV
-1375 ITSYDSSFD
+1375 YDTTYEFD
-1384 PSTAYEA
+1384 PATAFDA
-1391 MNNAL
+1391 AKSAQ
-1396 SEQSSQGYLT
+1396 SEQSQNGYLST
-1406 EETLNGLKTAYG
+1406 ETIESLKTAYG
-1418 DLSKIITYTSSGI
+1418 DLSKVIQYTDSGVV
-1431 QLNTEYMANYTEQTA
+1431 LNNEHMAEYTENVG
-1446 KAALIAN
+1446 KAALVN
-1453 QLKEANAVDQYNK
+1453 TQLKEAFAVQEYQK
-1466 EISALKKV
+1466 EAKAINDIIKTE
-1474 ISTQVKDT
+1474 IKDT
-1482 NVRTKLNKAY
+1482 NVRKKLTSAKNK
-1492 AKGVDALKDEIKNL
+1492 GIDALRKEISNL
-1506 GKDNDSLSTHLDNI
+1506 KKDNDGWSESLSTHLDNI
-1520 SAIQDEINGYDALEQ
+1520 SALGEEINQYDAFEQ
-1535 SIMATLSSL
+1535 SIMASLSALS
-1544 NQYKK
+1544 NYKR
-1549 ALETPDQ
+1549 ALETPDN
-1556 NDNFLYAQSQIES
+1556 NDNFEYVQGQLDSARKAWEN
-1569 MQDAYDKG
+1569 G
-1577 WTQTD
+1577 WTGTD
-1582 QFKEWMNYIG
+1582 DFKTFMEYIG
-1592 TFNEQLEYSD
+1592 SANDELEYSD
-1602 EEIQQYMARTK
+1602 ALWDKYLTRAEKYFTE
-1613 RYMTDDIS
+1613 DIS
-1621 GLYNYLDDASK
+1621 GLYTFLDDASQ
-1632 LSDQIIKNVDG
+1632 LSDQITKNSDGTFKIDVQNLEQFCEDVDMSRSAVVDLFLAMTEAEGIDINFDNMSESIVDG
-1643 SYDIQVQNIGK
+1643 LNAIDQKSVDARTD
-1654 LAEQMNMSVSQTMDI
+1654 LADYKKT
-1669 LMSMSNADGFN
+1669 
-1680 ITFDNLSDSIEKNLN
+1680 
-1695 EISGVNAE
+1695 
-1703 ARQQIEESREEIEAL
+1703 IEELDKAGFDTTELWKQYDSVAGEIQPEIEF
-1718 KKAGYDTSELED
+1718 
-1730 LYNSVIQEHAGDV
+1730 
-1743 PEISLYAHLSSL
+1743 YAHLA
-1755 SLDDLE
+1755 DTTDLQSEAEEAAKRISE
-1761 KEAQDAADAISKD
+1761 KDQSVKIDFSAD
-1774 TSINL
+1774 L
-1779 DVDLNPKSAKDAQN
+1779 DVDSLNKQISSLQTYRDGLEIGSDSWKDAQTV
-1793 QIDQLVAKR
+1793 IAQLLK
-1802 DNFDV
+1802 
-1807 GSEQWNNIQTVLTDL
+1807 Q
-1822 LVKKQELEQP
+1822 KQELEQP
-1832 TIMKLDLTDVQ
+1832 AIMGIDASQVEEG
-1843 DSYQQT
+1843 SQT
-1849 VAILQQYIEA
+1849 VLAVLQSYISA
-1859 KNALESAQTLGIDT
+1859 KQQLEQAETLGIDT
-1873 TDAESKLSSIT
+1873 TDAETHLANVT
-1884 EKLQSLESDGKLKT
+1884 TQLQNLQDQGELTK
-1898 IGIDAEINTDEFYKQ
+1898 IGIDAEIDTDKFKEQLANLNPDSFLKDSDTSIKVDADMSAYDK
-1913 IEALN
+1913 ALN
-1918 TDKLKKDNA
+1918 NAVSKASKQTA
-1927 KISVDANT
+1927 KIKVQA
-1935 TPYEQ
+1935 
-1940 TKNKLIQDTNKETA
+1940 KLSE
-1954 SIKIKANTTNFYTNL
+1954 NFHANL
-1969 QQQLQTHVFT
+1969 QSILNSQSF
-1979 VNVKGQITGVS
+1979 NVKVNASAS
-1990 GGTVTSHGNS
+1990 GTTTTSHGNTKT
-2000 RSKAI
+2000 RKTVMFGKASGTNAYN
-2005 KNGVIMGNPRK
+2005 NGV
-2016 KTSKSK
+2016 
-2022 ASAAGTTAYVDGIR
+2022 R

-2050 VAPELLVRNGEAQL
+2050 VAPELLVRNGQAQL
-2064 IGQRGAEFKN
+2064 IGKRGAEFMN

-2080 IFNHIDTAKL
+2080 IFNHIDTEKL
-2090 LSGDDGV
+2090 LNGIGGI

-2104 SFANGTTISNAYA
+2104 GFVNGTLLSHAY
-2117 TSTQRATGSAKA
+2117 SKSTGSKTTIIGGT
-2129 NTRFH
+2129 NNDWTNRH
-2134 GSSGSGSSS
+2134 SSSGSSSGS

-2167 EVKINRCEEAIA
+2167 EIKINRCEEAIA

-2186 NTFSGWTFRTTALN
+2186 NTFSGWTLRTTALN

-2251 LYNKIQDY
+2251 LYNRVQDY

-2292 TQFEDMESEFTSLND
+2292 TQFEDMEKVFTDTND
-2307 IIDKLVDYA
+2307 ILDKLVDYA

-2348 MVAELNELVNTGKV
+2348 MVSELNELVNTGKV
-2362 TEYSEAWYDLQ
+2362 TEYSEAWYDLK

-2386 NKSIQEFYNNMRQAD
+2386 NKSIQEFYNNIRQAD

-2416 DEIEFVQSLLDDR
+2416 DEIEFVQSLLEDR

-2438 RGLTNEGI
+2438 RGLTNEGL

-2483 QDLINRKEELVK
+2483 KDLIDRKEELIK

-2507 RKSMIDLARDGYDA
+2507 KKSMIDLARDGYDA

>member
-408 TNIDGNGGVKILEVD
+408 TNIDGNGGVKILEAD

-783 DVSNQLAEVFP
+783 DVSNQLADVFP

-859 DTIDTQTEKIDKYKK
+859 DTIDTQTEKIEKYQK
-874 ALDNFNESISNNK
+874 ALDNFNESVSNNK
-887 PASNFESELDRQTY
+887 PASNFESELEKQTY

-1044 NADTGDQFKQVITD
+1044 NADTGDQFKQIITD

-1113 DGVSANA
+1113 DGVSKYAQTL
-1120 SKFVSTT
+1120 K
-1127 DKEFSDAKRNLEGEY
+1127 SD
-1142 QKISDWGL
+1142 
-1150 DEYAN
+1150 
-1155 KIKEKTI
+1155 
-1162 QTKFGNVDM
+1162 
-1171 DKRTIIY
+1171 
-1178 WSNELKKTYADALAS
+1178 
-1193 WDYDPEIGSID
+1193 GSIPMTMD
-1204 TVYGMSD
+1204 VMK
-1211 RFGENLNGTGW
+1211 E
-1222 EVAFTPILPDGTFLS
+1222 S
-1237 KDTVYQYINSI
+1237 KDKLLQ
-1248 IDKAYD
+1248 
-1254 NDHQI
+1254 
-1259 THSELKDLDK
+1259 
-1269 QGMKI
+1269 
-1274 GDTFV
+1274 F
-1279 HGIYAAFDKNT
+1279 
-1290 NYDNN
+1290 
-1295 NNWADVVGR
+1295 
-1304 LMHFSGQD
+1304 
-1312 GAIQLAENAMASMTT
+1312 AE
-1327 LDKSKESLMNFANK
+1327 E

-1362 REEAMQRYLNQSA
+1362 REEAMKKYLTQKSV
-1375 ITSYDSSFD
+1375 YDTTYEFD
-1384 PSTAYEA
+1384 PATAFDA
-1391 MNNAL
+1391 AKSAQ
-1396 SEQSSQGYLT
+1396 SEQSQNGYLST
-1406 EETLNGLKTAYG
+1406 ETIESLKTAYG
-1418 DLSKIITYTSSGI
+1418 DLSKVIQYTDSGVV
-1431 QLNTEYMANYTEQTA
+1431 LNNEHMAEYTENVG
-1446 KAALIAN
+1446 KAALVN
-1453 QLKEANAVDQYNK
+1453 TQLKEAFAVQEYQK
-1466 EISALKKV
+1466 EAKAINDIIKTE
-1474 ISTQVKDT
+1474 IKDT
-1482 NVRTKLNKAY
+1482 NVRKKLTSAKNK
-1492 AKGVDALKDEIKNL
+1492 GIDALRKEISNL
-1506 GKDNDSLSTHLDNI
+1506 KKDNDGWSESLSTHLDNI
-1520 SAIQDEINGYDALEQ
+1520 SALGEEINQYDALEQ
-1535 SIMATLSSL
+1535 SIMASLSALS
-1544 NQYKK
+1544 NYKR
-1549 ALETPDQ
+1549 ALETPDN
-1556 NDNFLYAQSQIES
+1556 NDNFEYVQGQLDSARKAWEN
-1569 MQDAYDKG
+1569 G
-1577 WTQTD
+1577 WTGTD
-1582 QFKEWMNYIG
+1582 DFKTFMEYIG
-1592 TFNEQLEYSD
+1592 SANDELEYSD
-1602 EEIQQYMARTK
+1602 ALWDKYLTRAEKYFTE
-1613 RYMTDDIS
+1613 DIS
-1621 GLYNYLDDASK
+1621 GLYTFLDDASQ
-1632 LSDQIIKNVDG
+1632 LSDQITKNSDGTFKIDVQNLEQFCEDVDMSRSAVVDLFLAMTEAEGIDINFDNMSESIVDG
-1643 SYDIQVQNIGK
+1643 LNAIDQKSVDARTD
-1654 LAEQMNMSVSQTMDI
+1654 LADYKKT
-1669 LMSMSNADGFN
+1669 
-1680 ITFDNLSDSIEKNLN
+1680 
-1695 EISGVNAE
+1695 
-1703 ARQQIEESREEIEAL
+1703 IEELDKAGFDTTELWKQYDSVAGEIQPEIEF
-1718 KKAGYDTSELED
+1718 
-1730 LYNSVIQEHAGDV
+1730 
-1743 PEISLYAHLSSL
+1743 YAHLA
-1755 SLDDLE
+1755 DTTDLQSEAEEAAKRISE
-1761 KEAQDAADAISKD
+1761 KDQSVKIDFSAD
-1774 TSINL
+1774 L
-1779 DVDLNPKSAKDAQN
+1779 DVDSLNKQISSLQTYRDGLEIGSDSWKDAQTV
-1793 QIDQLVAKR
+1793 IAQLLK
-1802 DNFDV
+1802 
-1807 GSEQWNNIQTVLTDL
+1807 Q
-1822 LVKKQELEQP
+1822 KQELEQP
-1832 TIMKLDLTDVQ
+1832 AIMGIDASQVEEG
-1843 DSYQQT
+1843 SQT
-1849 VAILQQYIEA
+1849 VLAVLQSYISA
-1859 KNALESAQTLGIDT
+1859 KQQLEQAETLGIDT
-1873 TDAESKLSSIT
+1873 TDAETHLANVT
-1884 EKLQSLESDGKLKT
+1884 TQLQNLQDQGELTK
-1898 IGIDAEINTDEFYKQ
+1898 IGIDAEIDTDKFKEQLANLNPDSFLKDSDTSIKVDADMSAYDK
-1913 IEALN
+1913 ALN
-1918 TDKLKKDNA
+1918 NAVSKASKQTA
-1927 KISVDANT
+1927 KIKVQA
-1935 TPYEQ
+1935 
-1940 TKNKLIQDTNKETA
+1940 KLSE
-1954 SIKIKANTTNFYTNL
+1954 NFHANL
-1969 QQQLQTHVFT
+1969 QSILNSQSF
-1979 VNVKGQITGVS
+1979 NVKVNASAS
-1990 GGTVTSHGNS
+1990 GTTTTSHGNTKT
-2000 RSKAI
+2000 RKTVMFGKASGTNAYN
-2005 KNGVIMGNPRK
+2005 NGV
-2016 KTSKSK
+2016 
-2022 ASAAGTTAYVDGIR
+2022 R

-2050 VAPELLVRNGEAQL
+2050 VAPELLVRNGQAQL
-2064 IGQRGAEFKN
+2064 IGKRGAEFMN

-2080 IFNHIDTAKL
+2080 IFNHIDTEKL
-2090 LSGDDGV
+2090 LNGIGGI

-2104 SFANGTTISNAYA
+2104 GFVNGTLLSHAY
-2117 TSTQRATGSAKA
+2117 SKSTGSKTTIIGGT
-2129 NTRFH
+2129 NNDWTNRH
-2134 GSSGSGSSS
+2134 SSSGSSSGS

-2167 EVKINRCEEAIA
+2167 EIKINRCEEAIA

-2186 NTFSGWTFRTTALN
+2186 NTFSGWTLRTTALN

-2251 LYNKIQDY
+2251 LYNRVQDY
-2259 QNWYEKAVELQ
+2259 QTWYNKAVELQ

-2292 TQFEDMESEFTSLND
+2292 TQFEDMEKVFTDTND
-2307 IIDKLVDYA
+2307 ILDKLVDYA

-2348 MVAELNELVNTGKV
+2348 MVSELNELVNTGKV
-2362 TEYSEAWYDLQ
+2362 TEYSEAWYDLK

-2386 NKSIQEFYNNMRQAD
+2386 NKSIQEFYNNIRQAD

-2416 DEIEFVQSLLDDR
+2416 DEIEFVQSLLEDR

-2438 RGLTNEGI
+2438 RGLTNEGL

-2483 QDLINRKEELVK
+2483 KDLIDRKEELIK

-2507 RKSMIDLARDGYDA
+2507 KKSMIDLARDGYDA

>member
-408 TNIDGNGGVKILEVD
+408 TNIDGNGGVKILEAD

-597 TNALNTLKA
+597 TSALNTLKA

-783 DVSNQLAEVFP
+783 DVSNQLADVFP

-859 DTIDTQTEKIDKYKK
+859 DTIDTQTEKIEKYQK
-874 ALDNFNESISNNK
+874 ALDNFNESVSNNK
-887 PASNFESELDRQTY
+887 PASNFESELEKQTY

-1044 NADTGDQFKQVITD
+1044 NADTGDQFKQIITD

-1113 DGVSANA
+1113 DGVSKYAQTL
-1120 SKFVSTT
+1120 K
-1127 DKEFSDAKRNLEGEY
+1127 SD
-1142 QKISDWGL
+1142 
-1150 DEYAN
+1150 
-1155 KIKEKTI
+1155 
-1162 QTKFGNVDM
+1162 
-1171 DKRTIIY
+1171 
-1178 WSNELKKTYADALAS
+1178 
-1193 WDYDPEIGSID
+1193 GSIPMTMD
-1204 TVYGMSD
+1204 VMK
-1211 RFGENLNGTGW
+1211 E
-1222 EVAFTPILPDGTFLS
+1222 S
-1237 KDTVYQYINSI
+1237 KDKLLQ
-1248 IDKAYD
+1248 
-1254 NDHQI
+1254 
-1259 THSELKDLDK
+1259 
-1269 QGMKI
+1269 
-1274 GDTFV
+1274 F
-1279 HGIYAAFDKNT
+1279 
-1290 NYDNN
+1290 
-1295 NNWADVVGR
+1295 
-1304 LMHFSGQD
+1304 
-1312 GAIQLAENAMASMTT
+1312 AE
-1327 LDKSKESLMNFANK
+1327 E

-1362 REEAMQRYLNQSA
+1362 REEAMKKYLTQKSV
-1375 ITSYDSSFD
+1375 YDTTYEFD
-1384 PSTAYEA
+1384 PATAFDA
-1391 MNNAL
+1391 AKSAQ
-1396 SEQSSQGYLT
+1396 SEQSQNGYLST
-1406 EETLNGLKTAYG
+1406 ETIESLKTAYG
-1418 DLSKIITYTSSGI
+1418 DLSKVIQYTDSGVV
-1431 QLNTEYMANYTEQTA
+1431 LNNEHMAEYTENVG
-1446 KAALIAN
+1446 KAALVN
-1453 QLKEANAVDQYNK
+1453 TQLKEAFAVQEYQK
-1466 EISALKKV
+1466 EAKAINDIIKTE
-1474 ISTQVKDT
+1474 IKDT
-1482 NVRTKLNKAY
+1482 NVRKKLTSAKNK
-1492 AKGVDALKDEIKNL
+1492 GIDALRKEISNL
-1506 GKDNDSLSTHLDNI
+1506 KKDNDGWSESLSTHLDNI
-1520 SAIQDEINGYDALEQ
+1520 SALGEEINQYDALEQ
-1535 SIMATLSSL
+1535 SIMASLSALS
-1544 NQYKK
+1544 NYKR
-1549 ALETPDQ
+1549 ALETPDN
-1556 NDNFLYAQSQIES
+1556 NDNFEYVQGQLDSARKAWEN
-1569 MQDAYDKG
+1569 G
-1577 WTQTD
+1577 WTGTD
-1582 QFKEWMNYIG
+1582 DFKTFMEYIG
-1592 TFNEQLEYSD
+1592 SANDELEYSD
-1602 EEIQQYMARTK
+1602 ALWDKYLTRAEKYFTE
-1613 RYMTDDIS
+1613 DIS
-1621 GLYNYLDDASK
+1621 GLYTFLDDASQ
-1632 LSDQIIKNVDG
+1632 LSDQITKNSDGTFKIDVQNLEQFCEDVDMSRSAVVDLFLAMTEAEGIDINFDNMSESIVDG
-1643 SYDIQVQNIGK
+1643 LNAIDQKSVDARTD
-1654 LAEQMNMSVSQTMDI
+1654 LADYKKT
-1669 LMSMSNADGFN
+1669 
-1680 ITFDNLSDSIEKNLN
+1680 
-1695 EISGVNAE
+1695 
-1703 ARQQIEESREEIEAL
+1703 IEELDKAGFDTTELWKQYDSVAGEIQPEIEF
-1718 KKAGYDTSELED
+1718 
-1730 LYNSVIQEHAGDV
+1730 
-1743 PEISLYAHLSSL
+1743 YAHLA
-1755 SLDDLE
+1755 DTTDLQSEAEEAAKRISE
-1761 KEAQDAADAISKD
+1761 KDQSVKIDFSAD
-1774 TSINL
+1774 L
-1779 DVDLNPKSAKDAQN
+1779 DVDSLNKQISSLQTYRDGLEIGSDSWKDAQTV
-1793 QIDQLVAKR
+1793 IAQLLK
-1802 DNFDV
+1802 
-1807 GSEQWNNIQTVLTDL
+1807 Q
-1822 LVKKQELEQP
+1822 KQELEQP
-1832 TIMKLDLTDVQ
+1832 AIMGIDASQVEEG
-1843 DSYQQT
+1843 SQT
-1849 VAILQQYIEA
+1849 VLAVLQSYISA
-1859 KNALESAQTLGIDT
+1859 KQQLEQAETLGIDT
-1873 TDAESKLSSIT
+1873 TDAETHLANVT
-1884 EKLQSLESDGKLKT
+1884 TQLQNLQDQGELTK
-1898 IGIDAEINTDEFYKQ
+1898 IGIDAEIDTDKFKEQLANLNPDSFLKDSDTSIKVDADTSAYDK
-1913 IEALN
+1913 ALN
-1918 TDKLKKDNA
+1918 NAVSKASKQTA
-1927 KISVDANT
+1927 KIKVQA
-1935 TPYEQ
+1935 
-1940 TKNKLIQDTNKETA
+1940 KLSE
-1954 SIKIKANTTNFYTNL
+1954 NFHANL
-1969 QQQLQTHVFT
+1969 QSILNSQSF
-1979 VNVKGQITGVS
+1979 NVKVNASAS
-1990 GGTVTSHGNS
+1990 GTTTTSHGNT
-2000 RSKAI
+2000 KT
-2005 KNGVIMGNPRK
+2005 RK
-2016 KTSKSK
+2016 TVMFGK
-2022 ASAAGTTAYVDGIR
+2022 ASGTNAYNKGVR

-2050 VAPELLVRNGEAQL
+2050 VAPELLVRNGQAQL
-2064 IGQRGAEFKN
+2064 IGKRGAEFMN

-2080 IFNHIDTAKL
+2080 IFNHIDTEKL
-2090 LSGDDGV
+2090 LNGIGGI

-2104 SFANGTTISNAYA
+2104 GFVNGTLLSHAYGK
-2117 TSTQRATGSAKA
+2117 STGSKTTIIGGT
-2129 NTRFH
+2129 NNDWTNRH
-2134 GSSGSGSSS
+2134 NSSGSGSNSS
-2143 NSSGSNDSSA
+2143 GSSGSNDSST

-2186 NTFSGWTFRTTALN
+2186 NTFSGWTLRTTALN

-2251 LYNKIQDY
+2251 LYNRVQDY

-2292 TQFEDMESEFTSLND
+2292 TQFEDMEKVFTDTND
-2307 IIDKLVDYA
+2307 ILDKLVDYA

-2328 EAMLQNENENNKLLV
+2328 EAMLNNENENNKLLV

-2348 MVAELNELVNTGKV
+2348 MVSELNELVNTGKV
-2362 TEYSEAWYDLQ
+2362 TEYSEAWYDLK

-2416 DEIEFVQSLLDDR
+2416 DEIEFVQSLLEDR

-2438 RGLTNEGI
+2438 RGLTNEGL

-2462 AEKYASEIK
+2462 AEKYANEIK

-2483 QDLINRKEELVK
+2483 KDLIDRKEELIK

-2507 RKSMIDLARDGYDA
+2507 KKSMIDLARDGYDA
-2521 VLEVLQD
+2521 MLEVLQE
-2528 LIDKK
+2528 LIDKR
-2533 KEALSSTKD
+2533 KEYLDNEKSI
-2542 LYEYQKDI
+2542 YEYQNTISEKTENL
-2550 ASKTKDLAT
+2550 ASLKKQL
-2559 LEKEASVYENDNS
+2559 SVFENDNS
-2572 EEALKKVQQIKVD
+2572 EESLKKVQQLQSDIK
-2585 IESKK
+2585 
-2590 QELSDAEYDK
+2590 DAEKDLKDTEYDK

-2721 NGVANGSTSN
+2721 NGVANGSS
-2731 GSTASKPQATPK
+2731 STASKPHATPK
-2743 ANANN
+2743 ANTNN
-2748 NSSATQAPK
+2748 HSSTAQAPK

-2784 VNRFKPDYFEIDKIA
+2784 VNRFKPDYFEIDKIV

-2808 QAIIKGKRAGG
+2808 QAIIRGKRAGG

>member
-1 MSDNNFIVNLT
+1 M
-12 AKLHS
+12 
-17 KSKQQIESDA
+17 
-27 KNLGDIKVPLV
+27 LV
-38 GTLDQAKTSAQL
+38 SYDKEGNWGGIIP
-50 KQDVASLKTTVDING
+50 SL
-65 KVNTKNIT
+65 
-73 STVQQSAKQ
+73 
-82 AQKTADA
+82 
-89 NTIQF
+89 
-94 RTSLK
+94 
-99 KDKLINDIRVF
+99 
-110 GQQNSKLFK
+110 
-119 DAEMSSKFS
+119 
-128 SLLDNA
+128 
-134 KLATSNKEIKNLR
+134 SNKNSNIEIPE
-147 MQLSAMRSEAKATN
+147 SV
-161 LSGLTLGDSVKKT
+161 LTFFNDLKELDFNT
-174 FRRATELFTGT
+174 F
-185 AGVMML
+185 
-191 SRQLKNAWN
+191 
-200 EALDLDKAFTD
+200 
-211 LIKVNDELSRG
+211 
-222 DYDKYLERCN
+222 
-232 EKAQDLAATQKSLME
+232 
-247 GATEFSKSGYNLSES
+247 SES
-262 NALAEKSTIL
+262 KIPFLDWANDAGIADESFKKFLQTTAE
-272 ANVGDMSTSDSA
+272 
-284 KAIISGVQAYK
+284 SGTV
-295 DVDGFTDAVNKA
+295 
-307 GALIDKY
+307 Y
-314 NEIGNTA
+314 N
-321 SITSAEIAQGVQ
+321 TSAEALKGYESFLQSSGRSAAIAA
-333 TVGSVFADANTS
+333 TKTK
-345 VDEFIALLSAGNRQ
+345 
-359 FQNADTLA
+359 A
-367 LSLRT
+367 LS
-372 AALRIRG
+372 
-379 CKSELESLGESTENV
+379 
-394 YTSSSKLADKIESL
+394 
-408 TNIDGNGGVKILEVD
+408 
-423 NKTFRSIYDI
+423 
-433 FVDLSKVYQQMS
+433 
-445 DVDQSAL
+445 
-452 LDLIAGKN
+452 
-460 RASGISA
+460 
-467 TLNNMSEAQDIYER
+467 
-481 SLHSTGSAQ
+481 
-490 REYDKYLES
+490 
-499 SEASLNRFKASMTE
+499 
-513 TYQSVI
+513 
-519 NGQTVTGLLNC
+519 
-530 GNAAL
+530 
-535 QFANSIGLVESS
+535 FA
-547 LKGLLTIGIIKVL
+547 
-560 TTVTTAFRASAIQA
+560 
-574 SNFGTALSA
+574 
-583 VKSMSTLQSGTTEY
+583 M
-597 TNALNTLKA
+597 KA
-606 VSASLTETQLKHIL
+606 VSSVGWMMLITGVTKLIGVGFK
-620 SNDALNESERVRI
+620 ALDKYVLNRDKYEAEALEKMSE
-633 LRSTGLSK
+633 K
-641 TQAKAKLAEMELT
+641 
-654 QATQKQAVAN
+654 
-664 QKASLSTF
+664 
-672 SLSSAVKGLGQNI
+672 
-685 KMAVMNNPVAV
+685 
-696 AVMTVSAIAGVV
+696 
-708 KAIKK
+708 
-713 HKQAQEEAFESAK
+713 
-726 KNAQDAQSKIKSL
+726 AQDAQSKIKSL

-748 TVDQAGKK
+748 TVDEAGKK

-800 DDNGN
+800 DNNGN

-859 DTIDTQTEKIDKYKK
+859 DTIDTQTEKIEKYKK
-874 ALDNFNESISNNK
+874 ALDNFNESVSNNK
-887 PASNFESELDRQTY
+887 PASNFESELEKQTY

-946 YYAGIISTANTEMR
+946 YYAGIISTANTEMQ
-960 SAESQL
+960 SAKATL

-1044 NADTGDQFKQVITD
+1044 NADTGNQFKQIITD

-1113 DGVSANA
+1113 DGVGKYAQTL
-1120 SKFVSTT
+1120 K
-1127 DKEFSDAKRNLEGEY
+1127 SD
-1142 QKISDWGL
+1142 
-1150 DEYAN
+1150 
-1155 KIKEKTI
+1155 
-1162 QTKFGNVDM
+1162 
-1171 DKRTIIY
+1171 
-1178 WSNELKKTYADALAS
+1178 
-1193 WDYDPEIGSID
+1193 GSIPMTMD
-1204 TVYGMSD
+1204 AMK
-1211 RFGENLNGTGW
+1211 E
-1222 EVAFTPILPDGTFLS
+1222 S
-1237 KDTVYQYINSI
+1237 KDKLLQF
-1248 IDKAYD
+1248 A
-1254 NDHQI
+1254 
-1259 THSELKDLDK
+1259 
-1269 QGMKI
+1269 
-1274 GDTFV
+1274 
-1279 HGIYAAFDKNT
+1279 
-1290 NYDNN
+1290 
-1295 NNWADVVGR
+1295 
-1304 LMHFSGQD
+1304 
-1312 GAIQLAENAMASMTT
+1312 
-1327 LDKSKESLMNFANK
+1327 KE

-1418 DLSKIITYTSSGI
+1418 DLSKVITYTSSGI
-1431 QLNTEYMANYTEQTA
+1431 QLNTEYMANYTEQAA

-1506 GKDNDSLSTHLDNI
+1506 GKDNDGWSDSLSTHLDNI
-1520 SAIQDEINGYDALEQ
+1520 SALQDEINGYDALEQ

-1680 ITFDNLSDSIEKNLN
+1680 ITFDNLSDSIVKNLN

-1718 KKAGYDTSELED
+1718 KKAGYDTSDLED

-2000 RSKAI
+2000 KSKAI
-2005 KNGVIMGNPRK
+2005 KNGVIMGKPSK
-2016 KTSKSK
+2016 KSKSK

-2153 QDKADEFLETIDWI
+2153 QDKADEFSETLDWI

-2186 NTFSGWTFRTTALN
+2186 NTFSGWTLRTTALN

-2218 RYLQQADS
+2218 RYLQQANS

-2259 QNWYEKAVELQ
+2259 QNWYDKAVELQ

-2292 TQFEDMESEFTSLND
+2292 TQFEDMEKVFTDTND
-2307 IIDKLVDYA
+2307 ILDKLVDYA

-2328 EAMLQNENENNKLLV
+2328 EAMLNNENENNKLLV

-2348 MVAELNELVNTGKV
+2348 MVAELNNMLNSSSVSQD
-2362 TEYSEAWYDLQ
+2362 SEALNDLKQ
-2373 QQIDEVNGSIVES
+2373 KINEVNGSIVES
-2386 NKSIQEFYNNMRQAD
+2386 NKSIQEFYNNIRQVD

-2416 DEIEFVQSLLDDR
+2416 DEIEFVQSLLEDR

-2438 RGLTNEGI
+2438 RGLTNEGL

-2483 QDLINRKEELVK
+2483 KDLIDRKEELVK

-2507 RKSMIDLARDGYDA
+2507 KKSMIDLARDGYDA
-2521 VLEVLQD
+2521 MLEVLQE
-2528 LIDKK
+2528 LIDKR
-2533 KEALSSTKD
+2533 KEYLDNEKSI
-2542 LYEYQKDI
+2542 YEYQNTISEKTENL
-2550 ASKTKDLAT
+2550 ASLRKQL
-2559 LEKEASVYENDNS
+2559 SVFENDNS
-2572 EEALKKVQQIKVD
+2572 EESLKKVQQLQSDIK
-2585 IESKK
+2585 
-2590 QELSDAEYDK
+2590 DAEKDLKDTEYDK

-2721 NGVANGSTSN
+2721 SGVTSGSTSN

-2743 ANANN
+2743 ANTSN
-2748 NSSATQAPK
+2748 NSSTAQAPK

-2784 VNRFKPDYFEIDKIA
+2784 VNRFKPDYFEIDKIV

-2808 QAIIKGKRAGG
+2808 QAIIRGKRAGG

-2844 TQEEGAE
+2844 TQEDGAE

-2900 FATTNRGGDVTV
+2900 FATNNRGGDVSV

>member
-1 MSDNNFIVNLT
+1 MKIKQTITDIKELSKTINNLSSIDLLGF
-12 AKLHS
+12 S
-17 KSKQQIESDA
+17 KSTILSFKGFDNDQLQAYIAEIQSIQNADYGDFGALQMQEYANALSELEPTQAAVLFSTQGLTNAQIQQTLAAKGLSTEMQYQAMAEAGLLSSSTKLTNTKLQSVLATQLESDA
-27 KNLGDIKVPLV
+27 K
-38 GTLDQAKTSAQL
+38 AKEVMTSMGLTVAKEGEDAVTVKLTAKKLQEA
-50 KQDVASLKTTVDING
+50 VASGVLTE
-65 KVNTKNIT
+65 
-73 STVQQSAKQ
+73 AQ
-82 AQKTADA
+82 AQ
-89 NTIQF
+89 
-94 RTSLK
+94 
-99 KDKLINDIRVF
+99 
-110 GQQNSKLFK
+110 
-119 DAEMSSKFS
+119 E
-128 SLLDNA
+128 
-134 KLATSNKEIKNLR
+134 LA
-147 MQLSAMRSEAKATN
+147 M
-161 LSGLTLGDSVKKT
+161 TLG
-174 FRRATELFTGT
+174 
-185 AGVMML
+185 
-191 SRQLKNAWN
+191 
-200 EALDLDKAFTD
+200 
-211 LIKVNDELSRG
+211 
-222 DYDKYLERCN
+222 
-232 EKAQDLAATQKSLME
+232 
-247 GATEFSKSGYNLSES
+247 
-262 NALAEKSTIL
+262 
-272 ANVGDMSTSDSA
+272 
-284 KAIISGVQAYK
+284 
-295 DVDGFTDAVNKA
+295 
-307 GALIDKY
+307 
-314 NEIGNTA
+314 
-321 SITSAEIAQGVQ
+321 
-333 TVGSVFADANTS
+333 
-345 VDEFIALLSAGNRQ
+345 
-359 FQNADTLA
+359 
-367 LSLRT
+367 
-372 AALRIRG
+372 
-379 CKSELESLGESTENV
+379 
-394 YTSSSKLADKIESL
+394 
-408 TNIDGNGGVKILEVD
+408 
-423 NKTFRSIYDI
+423 
-433 FVDLSKVYQQMS
+433 
-445 DVDQSAL
+445 
-452 LDLIAGKN
+452 
-460 RASGISA
+460 
-467 TLNNMSEAQDIYER
+467 
-481 SLHSTGSAQ
+481 
-490 REYDKYLES
+490 
-499 SEASLNRFKASMTE
+499 
-513 TYQSVI
+513 
-519 NGQTVTGLLNC
+519 
-530 GNAAL
+530 
-535 QFANSIGLVESS
+535 
-547 LKGLLTIGIIKVL
+547 
-560 TTVTTAFRASAIQA
+560 VTTATNAQAASVIPAWIA
-574 SNFGTALSA
+574 KM
-583 VKSMSTLQSGTTEY
+583 KSMT
-597 TNALNTLKA
+597 AA
-606 VSASLTETQLKHIL
+606 VWAQ
-620 SNDALNESERVRI
+620 
-633 LRSTGLSK
+633 
-641 TQAKAKLAEMELT
+641 
-654 QATQKQAVAN
+654 
-664 QKASLSTF
+664 
-672 SLSSAVKGLGQNI
+672 
-685 KMAVMNNPVAV
+685 
-696 AVMTVSAIAGVV
+696 V
-708 KAIKK
+708 KATAAWLATNPAGWAILGATAIYSISKAISHYNKK
-713 HKQAQEEAFESAK
+713 QEEAFESAK
-726 KNAQDAQSKIKSL
+726 KKADDAKSKIKSL

-854 AKGQN
+854 AKTN
-859 DTIDTQTEKIDKYKK
+859 NSTIDAKTKEIEKYRKS
-874 ALDNFNESISNNK
+874 LDIFNQSISGD
-887 PASNFESELDRQTY
+887 PTVDFASELDRQTY
-901 YADFLADMEKANIDI
+901 YQTYYMDLLDDIAKANIDI
-916 ADAIISQDGTSA
+916 SDAIISQDGT
-928 TEYNFAKLS
+928 TNYNFAKLS

-946 YYAGIISTANTEMR
+946 YYAGIISTANTEMQ
-960 SAESQL
+960 SAKATL

-994 DEMQSAL
+994 DQMQSAL

-1044 NADTGDQFKQVITD
+1044 NADTGDQFKQIITD

-1089 ALGKPLTASDLGMQK
+1089 TLGKPLTASDLGMQK

-1113 DGVSANA
+1113 DGVDKYARTLNA
-1120 SKFVSTT
+1120 EEGTLSEADFVEARYKLLQFA
-1127 DKEFSDAKRNLEGEY
+1127 KE
-1142 QKISDWGL
+1142 
-1150 DEYAN
+1150 
-1155 KIKEKTI
+1155 
-1162 QTKFGNVDM
+1162 
-1171 DKRTIIY
+1171 
-1178 WSNELKKTYADALAS
+1178 
-1193 WDYDPEIGSID
+1193 
-1204 TVYGMSD
+1204 
-1211 RFGENLNGTGW
+1211 
-1222 EVAFTPILPDGTFLS
+1222 
-1237 KDTVYQYINSI
+1237 
-1248 IDKAYD
+1248 
-1254 NDHQI
+1254 
-1259 THSELKDLDK
+1259 
-1269 QGMKI
+1269 
-1274 GDTFV
+1274 
-1279 HGIYAAFDKNT
+1279 
-1290 NYDNN
+1290 
-1295 NNWADVVGR
+1295 
-1304 LMHFSGQD
+1304 
-1312 GAIQLAENAMASMTT
+1312 
-1327 LDKSKESLMNFANK
+1327 

-1418 DLSKIITYTSSGI
+1418 DLSKVITYTSSGI
-1431 QLNTEYMANYTEQTA
+1431 QLNTEYMANYTEQAA

-1492 AKGVDALKDEIKNL
+1492 VKGVDALKDEIKNL
-1506 GKDNDSLSTHLDNI
+1506 GKDNDGWSDSLSTHLDNI
-1520 SAIQDEINGYDALEQ
+1520 SALQDEINGYDALEQ

-1680 ITFDNLSDSIEKNLN
+1680 ITFDNLSDSIVKNLN

-1718 KKAGYDTSELED
+1718 KKAGYDTSDLED

-1859 KNALESAQTLGIDT
+1859 KNALESAQILGIDT

-2000 RSKAI
+2000 KSKAI
-2005 KNGVIMGNPRK
+2005 KNGVIMGNPGK

-2022 ASAAGTTAYVDGIR
+2022 ASAAGTTAYADGIS

-2050 VAPELLVRNGEAQL
+2050 VAPELLVRNGQAQL
-2064 IGQRGAEFKN
+2064 IGKRGAEFMN

-2090 LSGDDGV
+2090 LSGDDDV

-2104 SFANGTTISNAYA
+2104 SFANGTTISAYA

-2186 NTFSGWTFRTTALN
+2186 NTFSGWTLRTTALN

-2218 RYLQQADS
+2218 RYLQQANS

-2251 LYNKIQDY
+2251 LYNRVQDY

-2292 TQFEDMESEFTSLND
+2292 TQFEDMEKVFTDTND
-2307 IIDKLVDYA
+2307 ILDKLVDYA

-2348 MVAELNELVNTGKV
+2348 MVSELNELVNTGKV
-2362 TEYSEAWYDLQ
+2362 TEYSEAWYDLK

-2386 NKSIQEFYNNMRQAD
+2386 NKSIQDFYNNMRQAD

-2416 DEIEFVQSLLDDR
+2416 DEIEFVQSLLEDR

-2438 RGLTNEGI
+2438 RGLTNEGL

-2483 QDLINRKEELVK
+2483 KDLIDRKEELIK

-2507 RKSMIDLARDGYDA
+2507 KKSMIDLARDGYDA
-2521 VLEVLQD
+2521 MLEVLQE
-2528 LIDKK
+2528 LIDKR
-2533 KEALSSTKD
+2533 KEYLDNEKSI
-2542 LYEYQKDI
+2542 YEYQQTISEKTENL
-2550 ASKTKDLAT
+2550 ASLRKQL
-2559 LEKEASVYENDNS
+2559 SVFENDNS
-2572 EEALKKVQQIKVD
+2572 EESLKKVQQLQSDIK
-2585 IESKK
+2585 
-2590 QELSDAEYDK
+2590 DAEKDLKDTEYDK

-2618 KIDEKF
+2618 KINEKF

-2667 WNDAGTVISG
+2667 WSDAGTVISG
-2677 FTGKFDTYATTVQ
+2677 FTSHFDTYATTVQ
-2690 SAINSIQVTIDK
+2690 SAINSIKVTIDN
-2702 MLQIAQ
+2702 MLKIAQ

-2731 GSTASKPQATPK
+2731 GSTAHKPQATPK
-2743 ANANN
+2743 ANT
-2748 NSSATQAPK
+2748 NSSTAQAPK

-2774 DSYGTAPTGN
+2774 DSYGTTPTGN
-2784 VNRFKPDYFEIDKIA
+2784 VNRFKPDYFEIDKIV

-2808 QAIIKGKRAGG
+2808 QAIIRGKRAGG

-2844 TQEEGAE
+2844 TQEDGGE

-2900 FATTNRGGDVTV
+2900 FATTNRGGDVTI

-2932 IGVVK
+2932 IGVVQ

>member
-783 DVSNQLAEVFP
+783 DVSNQLADVFP

-859 DTIDTQTEKIDKYKK
+859 DTIDTQTEKIEKYQK
-874 ALDNFNESISNNK
+874 ALDNFNESVSNNK
-887 PASNFESELDRQTY
+887 PASNFESELEKQTY

-1044 NADTGDQFKQVITD
+1044 NADTGDQFKQIITD

-1113 DGVSANA
+1113 DGVSKYAQTL
-1120 SKFVSTT
+1120 K
-1127 DKEFSDAKRNLEGEY
+1127 SD
-1142 QKISDWGL
+1142 
-1150 DEYAN
+1150 
-1155 KIKEKTI
+1155 
-1162 QTKFGNVDM
+1162 
-1171 DKRTIIY
+1171 
-1178 WSNELKKTYADALAS
+1178 
-1193 WDYDPEIGSID
+1193 GSIPMTMD
-1204 TVYGMSD
+1204 VMK
-1211 RFGENLNGTGW
+1211 E
-1222 EVAFTPILPDGTFLS
+1222 S
-1237 KDTVYQYINSI
+1237 KDKLLQ
-1248 IDKAYD
+1248 
-1254 NDHQI
+1254 
-1259 THSELKDLDK
+1259 
-1269 QGMKI
+1269 
-1274 GDTFV
+1274 F
-1279 HGIYAAFDKNT
+1279 
-1290 NYDNN
+1290 
-1295 NNWADVVGR
+1295 
-1304 LMHFSGQD
+1304 
-1312 GAIQLAENAMASMTT
+1312 AE
-1327 LDKSKESLMNFANK
+1327 E

-1362 REEAMQRYLNQSA
+1362 REEAMKKYLTQKSV
-1375 ITSYDSSFD
+1375 YDTTYEFD
-1384 PSTAYEA
+1384 PATAFDA
-1391 MNNAL
+1391 AKSAQ
-1396 SEQSSQGYLT
+1396 SEQSQNGYLST
-1406 EETLNGLKTAYG
+1406 ETIESLKTAYG
-1418 DLSKIITYTSSGI
+1418 DLSKVIQYTDSGVV
-1431 QLNTEYMANYTEQTA
+1431 LNNEHMAEYTENVG
-1446 KAALIAN
+1446 KAALVN
-1453 QLKEANAVDQYNK
+1453 TQLKEAFAVQEYQK
-1466 EISALKKV
+1466 EAKAINDIIKTE
-1474 ISTQVKDT
+1474 IKDT
-1482 NVRTKLNKAY
+1482 NVRKKLTSAKNK
-1492 AKGVDALKDEIKNL
+1492 GIDALRKEISNL
-1506 GKDNDSLSTHLDNI
+1506 KKDNDGWSESLSTHLDNI
-1520 SAIQDEINGYDALEQ
+1520 SALGEEINQYDALEQ
-1535 SIMATLSSL
+1535 SIMASLSALS
-1544 NQYKK
+1544 NYKR
-1549 ALETPDQ
+1549 ALETPDN
-1556 NDNFLYAQSQIES
+1556 NDNFEYVQGQLDSARKAWEN
-1569 MQDAYDKG
+1569 G
-1577 WTQTD
+1577 WTGTD
-1582 QFKEWMNYIG
+1582 DFKTFMEYIG
-1592 TFNEQLEYSD
+1592 SANDELEYSD
-1602 EEIQQYMARTK
+1602 ALWDKYLTRAEKYFTE
-1613 RYMTDDIS
+1613 DIP
-1621 GLYNYLDDASK
+1621 GLYTFLDDASQ
-1632 LSDQIIKNVDG
+1632 LSDQITKNSDGTFKIDVQNLEQFCEDVDMSRSAVVDLFLAMTEAEGIDINFDNMSESIVDG
-1643 SYDIQVQNIGK
+1643 LNAIDQKSVDARTD
-1654 LAEQMNMSVSQTMDI
+1654 LADYKKT
-1669 LMSMSNADGFN
+1669 
-1680 ITFDNLSDSIEKNLN
+1680 
-1695 EISGVNAE
+1695 
-1703 ARQQIEESREEIEAL
+1703 IEELDKAGFDTTELWKQYDSVAGEIQPEIEF
-1718 KKAGYDTSELED
+1718 
-1730 LYNSVIQEHAGDV
+1730 
-1743 PEISLYAHLSSL
+1743 YAHLA
-1755 SLDDLE
+1755 DTTDLQSEAEEAAKRISE
-1761 KEAQDAADAISKD
+1761 KDQSVKIDFSAD
-1774 TSINL
+1774 L
-1779 DVDLNPKSAKDAQN
+1779 DVDSLNKQISSLQTYRDGLEIGSDSWKDAQTV
-1793 QIDQLVAKR
+1793 IAQLLK
-1802 DNFDV
+1802 
-1807 GSEQWNNIQTVLTDL
+1807 Q
-1822 LVKKQELEQP
+1822 KQELEQP
-1832 TIMKLDLTDVQ
+1832 AIMGIDASQVEEG
-1843 DSYQQT
+1843 SQT
-1849 VAILQQYIEA
+1849 VLAVLQSYISA
-1859 KNALESAQTLGIDT
+1859 KQQLEQAETLGIDT
-1873 TDAESKLSSIT
+1873 TDAETHLANVT
-1884 EKLQSLESDGKLKT
+1884 TQLQNLQDQGELTK
-1898 IGIDAEINTDEFYKQ
+1898 IGIDAEIDTDKFKEQLANLNPDSFLKDSDTSIKVDADMSAYDK
-1913 IEALN
+1913 ALN
-1918 TDKLKKDNA
+1918 NAVSKASKQTA
-1927 KISVDANT
+1927 KIKVQA
-1935 TPYEQ
+1935 
-1940 TKNKLIQDTNKETA
+1940 KLSE
-1954 SIKIKANTTNFYTNL
+1954 NFHANL
-1969 QQQLQTHVFT
+1969 QSILNSQSF
-1979 VNVKGQITGVS
+1979 NVKVNASAS
-1990 GGTVTSHGNS
+1990 GTTTTSHGNTKT
-2000 RSKAI
+2000 RKTVMFGKASGTNAYN
-2005 KNGVIMGNPRK
+2005 NGV
-2016 KTSKSK
+2016 
-2022 ASAAGTTAYVDGIR
+2022 R

-2050 VAPELLVRNGEAQL
+2050 VAPELLVRNGQAQL
-2064 IGQRGAEFKN
+2064 IGKRGAEFMN

-2080 IFNHIDTAKL
+2080 IFNHIDTEKL
-2090 LSGDDGV
+2090 LNGIGGI

-2104 SFANGTTISNAYA
+2104 GFVNGTLLSHAY
-2117 TSTQRATGSAKA
+2117 SKSTGSKTTIIGGT
-2129 NTRFH
+2129 NNDWTNRH
-2134 GSSGSGSSS
+2134 SSSGSSSGS

-2167 EVKINRCEEAIA
+2167 EIKINRCEEAIA

-2186 NTFSGWTFRTTALN
+2186 NTFSGWTLRTTALN

-2218 RYLQQADS
+2218 RYLQQANS

-2251 LYNKIQDY
+2251 LYNRVQDY

-2292 TQFEDMESEFTSLND
+2292 TQFEDMEKVFTDTND
-2307 IIDKLVDYA
+2307 ILDKMVDYA

-2348 MVAELNELVNTGKV
+2348 MVSELNELVNTGKV
-2362 TEYSEAWYDLQ
+2362 TEYSEAWYDLK

-2416 DEIEFVQSLLDDR
+2416 DEIEFVQSLLEDR

-2438 RGLTNEGI
+2438 RGLTNEGL

-2507 RKSMIDLARDGYDA
+2507 KKSMIDLARDGYDA
-2521 VLEVLQD
+2521 MLEVLQE
-2528 LIDKK
+2528 LIDKR
-2533 KEALSSTKD
+2533 KEYLDNEKSI
-2542 LYEYQKDI
+2542 YEYQQSIQEKTDSI
-2550 ASKTKDLAT
+2550 AAIQKQL
-2559 LEKEASVYENDNS
+2559 SVFENDNS
-2572 EEALKKVQQIKVD
+2572 EE
-2585 IESKK
+2585 SKK
-2590 QELSDAEYDK
+2590 RIQQLQVDLKDAQQDLKDTEYDK

-2667 WNDAGTVISG
+2667 WSDAGTVISG
-2677 FTGKFDTYATTVQ
+2677 FTGKFDTYTTTVQ
-2690 SAINSIQVTIDK
+2690 SAINSIQITIDK

-2721 NGVANGSTSN
+2721 SGVANGSS
-2731 GSTASKPQATPK
+2731 STASKPHATPK
-2743 ANANN
+2743 ANTSN
-2748 NSSATQAPK
+2748 NSSAQAPK

-2784 VNRFKPDYFEIDKIA
+2784 VNRFKPDYFEIDKIV

-2808 QAIIKGKRAGG
+2808 QAIIRGKRAGG

-2844 TQEEGAE
+2844 TQEDGAE

-2960 DINRF
+2960 GLNRF

>member
-1 MSDNNFIVNLT
+1 MGIATNDLNKNDILNIGKIPESQLNAYIQEIQSIKQANYGNFESLQIQEYANALSDLDSTQT
-12 AKLHS
+12 AL
-17 KSKQQIESDA
+17 
-27 KNLGDIKVPLV
+27 L
-38 GTLDQAKTSAQL
+38 
-50 KQDVASLKTTVDING
+50 LKTQGLTNAQIQQTLAAQGASTAAQYQAMVEAG
-65 KVNTKNIT
+65 LLESSTKLTNTKL
-73 STVQQSAKQ
+73 QS
-82 AQKTADA
+82 
-89 NTIQF
+89 
-94 RTSLK
+94 
-99 KDKLINDIRVF
+99 V
-110 GQQNSKLFK
+110 
-119 DAEMSSKFS
+119 
-128 SLLDNA
+128 
-134 KLATSNKEIKNLR
+134 LAT
-147 MQLSAMRSEAKATN
+147 QLESEAKAEEVMT
-161 LSGLTLGDSVKKT
+161 SMGLTVAK
-174 FRRATELFTGT
+174 
-185 AGVMML
+185 
-191 SRQLKNAWN
+191 
-200 EALDLDKAFTD
+200 
-211 LIKVNDELSRG
+211 
-222 DYDKYLERCN
+222 
-232 EKAQDLAATQKSLME
+232 E
-247 GATEFSKSGYNLSES
+247 GEE
-262 NALAEKSTIL
+262 
-272 ANVGDMSTSDSA
+272 
-284 KAIISGVQAYK
+284 
-295 DVDGFTDAVNKA
+295 
-307 GALIDKY
+307 
-314 NEIGNTA
+314 
-321 SITSAEIAQGVQ
+321 VQ
-333 TVGSVFADANTS
+333 TVK
-345 VDEFIALLSAGNRQ
+345 L
-359 FQNADTLA
+359 
-367 LSLRT
+367 T
-372 AALRIRG
+372 A
-379 CKSELESLGESTENV
+379 KKLE
-394 YTSSSKLADKIESL
+394 
-408 TNIDGNGGVKILEVD
+408 
-423 NKTFRSIYDI
+423 
-433 FVDLSKVYQQMS
+433 
-445 DVDQSAL
+445 
-452 LDLIAGKN
+452 
-460 RASGISA
+460 
-467 TLNNMSEAQDIYER
+467 
-481 SLHSTGSAQ
+481 
-490 REYDKYLES
+490 
-499 SEASLNRFKASMTE
+499 
-513 TYQSVI
+513 
-519 NGQTVTGLLNC
+519 
-530 GNAAL
+530 
-535 QFANSIGLVESS
+535 
-547 LKGLLTIGIIKVL
+547 
-560 TTVTTAFRASAIQA
+560 
-574 SNFGTALSA
+574 
-583 VKSMSTLQSGTTEY
+583 
-597 TNALNTLKA
+597 
-606 VSASLTETQLKHIL
+606 
-620 SNDALNESERVRI
+620 
-633 LRSTGLSK
+633 
-641 TQAKAKLAEMELT
+641 
-654 QATQKQAVAN
+654 QAVASGVLTEA
-664 QKASLSTF
+664 QAQELAMTLGVTAAQTSQA
-672 SLSSAVKGLGQNI
+672 SSAMPKWIAQMKAMAAATWTQVKATGAWLITNPAGWFI
-685 KMAVMNNPVAV
+685 MAAS
-696 AVMTVSAIAGVV
+696 ATAIAVH
-708 KAIKK
+708 AIKK

-726 KNAQDAQSKIKSL
+726 KNAEDAQSKIKSL

-748 TVDQAGKK
+748 TVDEAGKK

-854 AKGQN
+854 AKTN
-859 DTIDTQTEKIDKYKK
+859 NSTIDAKTKEIEKYRKS
-874 ALDNFNESISNNK
+874 LDIFNQSISGD
-887 PASNFESELDRQTY
+887 PTVDFASELDRQTY
-901 YADFLADMEKANIDI
+901 YQTYYMDLLDDIAKANIDI
-916 ADAIISQDGTSA
+916 SDAIISQDGT
-928 TEYNFAKLS
+928 TNYNFAKLS

-1113 DGVSANA
+1113 DGVDKYARTFNA
-1120 SKFVSTT
+1120 EEGTLSEADFVEARY
-1127 DKEFSDAKRNLEGEY
+1127 KLLQF
-1142 QKISDWGL
+1142 
-1150 DEYAN
+1150 
-1155 KIKEKTI
+1155 
-1162 QTKFGNVDM
+1162 
-1171 DKRTIIY
+1171 
-1178 WSNELKKTYADALAS
+1178 
-1193 WDYDPEIGSID
+1193 
-1204 TVYGMSD
+1204 
-1211 RFGENLNGTGW
+1211 
-1222 EVAFTPILPDGTFLS
+1222 
-1237 KDTVYQYINSI
+1237 
-1248 IDKAYD
+1248 
-1254 NDHQI
+1254 
-1259 THSELKDLDK
+1259 
-1269 QGMKI
+1269 
-1274 GDTFV
+1274 
-1279 HGIYAAFDKNT
+1279 
-1290 NYDNN
+1290 
-1295 NNWADVVGR
+1295 
-1304 LMHFSGQD
+1304 
-1312 GAIQLAENAMASMTT
+1312 AE
-1327 LDKSKESLMNFANK
+1327 E

-1362 REEAMQRYLNQSA
+1362 REEAMKKYLTRKGVYDTTYEFNPATAFDVAKSA
-1375 ITSYDSSFD
+1375 Q
-1384 PSTAYEA
+1384 
-1391 MNNAL
+1391 
-1396 SEQSSQGYLT
+1396 SEQSQNGYLST
-1406 EETLNGLKTAYG
+1406 ETIEALKTAYG
-1418 DLSKIITYTSSGI
+1418 DLSKVIQYTDSGVV
-1431 QLNTEYMANYTEQTA
+1431 LNNEHMAEYTENA
-1446 KAALIAN
+1446 GKAALVN
-1453 QLKEANAVDQYNK
+1453 TQLKEAFAVQEYQK
-1466 EISALKKV
+1466 EAKAINDIIKTE
-1474 ISTQVKDT
+1474 IKDT
-1482 NVRTKLNKAY
+1482 NVRKKLTSAKNK
-1492 AKGVDALKDEIKNL
+1492 GIDALRKEISNL
-1506 GKDNDSLSTHLDNI
+1506 KKDNDGWSESLSTHLDNI
-1520 SAIQDEINGYDALEQ
+1520 SVLGDEINQYDALEQ
-1535 SIMATLSSL
+1535 SIMASLSALS
-1544 NQYKK
+1544 NYKR
-1549 ALETPDQ
+1549 ALETPDN
-1556 NDNFLYAQSQIES
+1556 NDNFEYVQGQLDSARKAWEN
-1569 MQDAYDKG
+1569 G
-1577 WTQTD
+1577 WTGTD
-1582 QFKEWMNYIG
+1582 DFKTFMEYIG
-1592 TFNEQLEYSD
+1592 SANDELEYSD
-1602 EEIQQYMARTK
+1602 ALWDKYLTRAEKYFTE
-1613 RYMTDDIS
+1613 DIS
-1621 GLYNYLDDASK
+1621 GLYTFLDDASQ
-1632 LSDQIIKNVDG
+1632 LSDQITKNSDGTFKIDVQNLEQFCEDVDMSRSAVVDLFLAMTEAEGIDINFDNMSESIVDG
-1643 SYDIQVQNIGK
+1643 LNAIDQKSVDARTD
-1654 LAEQMNMSVSQTMDI
+1654 LADYKKT
-1669 LMSMSNADGFN
+1669 
-1680 ITFDNLSDSIEKNLN
+1680 
-1695 EISGVNAE
+1695 
-1703 ARQQIEESREEIEAL
+1703 IEELDKAGFDTTELWKQYDSVAGEIQPEIEF
-1718 KKAGYDTSELED
+1718 
-1730 LYNSVIQEHAGDV
+1730 
-1743 PEISLYAHLSSL
+1743 YAHLA
-1755 SLDDLE
+1755 DTTDLQSEAEEAAKRISE
-1761 KEAQDAADAISKD
+1761 KDQSVKIDFSAD
-1774 TSINL
+1774 L
-1779 DVDLNPKSAKDAQN
+1779 DVDSLNKQISSLQTYRDGLEIGSDSWKDAQTV
-1793 QIDQLVAKR
+1793 IAQLLK
-1802 DNFDV
+1802 
-1807 GSEQWNNIQTVLTDL
+1807 Q
-1822 LVKKQELEQP
+1822 KQELEQP
-1832 TIMKLDLTDVQ
+1832 AIMGIDASQVEEG
-1843 DSYQQT
+1843 SQT
-1849 VAILQQYIEA
+1849 VLAVLQSYISA
-1859 KNALESAQTLGIDT
+1859 KQQLEQAETLGIDT
-1873 TDAESKLSSIT
+1873 TDAETHLANVT
-1884 EKLQSLESDGKLKT
+1884 TQLQNLQDQGELTK
-1898 IGIDAEINTDEFYKQ
+1898 IGIDAEIDTDKFKEQLANLNPDSFLKDSDTSIKVDADMSAYDK
-1913 IEALN
+1913 ALN
-1918 TDKLKKDNA
+1918 NAVSKASKQTA
-1927 KISVDANT
+1927 KIKVQA
-1935 TPYEQ
+1935 
-1940 TKNKLIQDTNKETA
+1940 KLSE
-1954 SIKIKANTTNFYTNL
+1954 NFHANL
-1969 QQQLQTHVFT
+1969 QSILNSQSF
-1979 VNVKGQITGVS
+1979 NVKVNASAS
-1990 GGTVTSHGNS
+1990 GTTTTSHGNTKT
-2000 RSKAI
+2000 RKTVMFGKASGTNAYN
-2005 KNGVIMGNPRK
+2005 NGV
-2016 KTSKSK
+2016 
-2022 ASAAGTTAYVDGIR
+2022 R

-2050 VAPELLVRNGEAQL
+2050 VAPELLVRNGQAQL
-2064 IGQRGAEFKN
+2064 IGKRGAEFMN

-2080 IFNHIDTAKL
+2080 IFNHIDTEKL
-2090 LSGDDGV
+2090 LNGIGGI

-2104 SFANGTTISNAYA
+2104 GFVNGTLLSHAY
-2117 TSTQRATGSAKA
+2117 SKSTGSKTTIIGGT
-2129 NTRFH
+2129 NNDWTNRH
-2134 GSSGSGSSS
+2134 SSSGSSSGS

-2167 EVKINRCEEAIA
+2167 EIKINRCEEAIA

-2186 NTFSGWTFRTTALN
+2186 NTFSGWTLRTTALN

-2251 LYNKIQDY
+2251 LYNRVQDY
-2259 QNWYEKAVELQ
+2259 QTWYNKAVELQ

-2292 TQFEDMESEFTSLND
+2292 TQFEDMEKVFTDTND
-2307 IIDKLVDYA
+2307 ILDKLVDYA

-2348 MVAELNELVNTGKV
+2348 MVSELNELVNTGKV
-2362 TEYSEAWYDLQ
+2362 TEYSEAWYDLK

-2386 NKSIQEFYNNMRQAD
+2386 NKSIQEFYNNIRQAD

-2416 DEIEFVQSLLDDR
+2416 DEIEFVQSLLEDR

-2438 RGLTNEGI
+2438 RGLTNEGL

-2483 QDLINRKEELVK
+2483 KDLIDRKEELIK

-2507 RKSMIDLARDGYDA
+2507 KKSMIDLARDGYDA
-2521 VLEVLQD
+2521 MLEVLQE
-2528 LIDKK
+2528 LIDKR
-2533 KEALSSTKD
+2533 KEYLDNEKSI
-2542 LYEYQKDI
+2542 YEYQNTISEKTENL
-2550 ASKTKDLAT
+2550 ASLRKQL
-2559 LEKEASVYENDNS
+2559 SVFENDNS
-2572 EEALKKVQQIKVD
+2572 EESLKKVQQLQSDIK
-2585 IESKK
+2585 
-2590 QELSDAEYDK
+2590 DAEKDLKDTEYDK

-2667 WNDAGTVISG
+2667 WSDAGTVISG

-2690 SAINSIQVTIDK
+2690 SAINSIQVTIDN
-2702 MLQIAQ
+2702 MLKIAQ

-2721 NGVANGSTSN
+2721 NGVANGSS
-2731 GSTASKPQATPK
+2731 STASKPHATPK
-2743 ANANN
+2743 ANTSN
-2748 NSSATQAPK
+2748 NSSAQAPK

-2808 QAIIKGKRAGG
+2808 QAIIRGKRAGG

-2919 DGIQNPDQFAQAL
+2919 DGIKNPDQFAQAL

>member
-1 MSDNNFIVNLT
+1 MLRTTTNLKGLAEGLGTTDKGFI
-12 AKLHS
+12 
-17 KSKQQIESDA
+17 D
-27 KNLGDIKVPLV
+27 
-38 GTLDQAKTSAQL
+38 
-50 KQDVASLKTTVDING
+50 
-65 KVNTKNIT
+65 
-73 STVQQSAKQ
+73 
-82 AQKTADA
+82 
-89 NTIQF
+89 F
-94 RTSLK
+94 CTSLK
-99 KDKLINDIRVF
+99 NGDITLKE
-110 GQQNSKLFK
+110 GQTYLQAYQDQLNSLG
-119 DAEMSSKFS
+119 FS
-128 SLLDNA
+128 
-134 KLATSNKEIKNLR
+134 
-147 MQLSAMRSEAKATN
+147 
-161 LSGLTLGDSVKKT
+161 
-174 FRRATELFTGT
+174 
-185 AGVMML
+185 
-191 SRQLKNAWN
+191 
-200 EALDLDKAFTD
+200 
-211 LIKVNDELSRG
+211 
-222 DYDKYLERCN
+222 
-232 EKAQDLAATQKSLME
+232 
-247 GATEFSKSGYNLSES
+247 FSK
-262 NALAEKSTIL
+262 
-272 ANVGDMSTSDSA
+272 
-284 KAIISGVQAYK
+284 
-295 DVDGFTDAVNKA
+295 
-307 GALIDKY
+307 
-314 NEIGNTA
+314 
-321 SITSAEIAQGVQ
+321 
-333 TVGSVFADANTS
+333 
-345 VDEFIALLSAGNRQ
+345 
-359 FQNADTLA
+359 
-367 LSLRT
+367 
-372 AALRIRG
+372 
-379 CKSELESLGESTENV
+379 
-394 YTSSSKLADKIESL
+394 
-408 TNIDGNGGVKILEVD
+408 
-423 NKTFRSIYDI
+423 
-433 FVDLSKVYQQMS
+433 
-445 DVDQSAL
+445 
-452 LDLIAGKN
+452 
-460 RASGISA
+460 
-467 TLNNMSEAQDIYER
+467 
-481 SLHSTGSAQ
+481 
-490 REYDKYLES
+490 
-499 SEASLNRFKASMTE
+499 
-513 TYQSVI
+513 
-519 NGQTVTGLLNC
+519 
-530 GNAAL
+530 
-535 QFANSIGLVESS
+535 
-547 LKGLLTIGIIKVL
+547 
-560 TTVTTAFRASAIQA
+560 
-574 SNFGTALSA
+574 
-583 VKSMSTLQSGTTEY
+583 VKSMAKNFIGNLGANVL
-597 TNALNTLKA
+597 NAL
-606 VSASLTETQLKHIL
+606 
-620 SNDALNESERVRI
+620 
-633 LRSTGLSK
+633 G
-641 TQAKAKLAEMELT
+641 
-654 QATQKQAVAN
+654 
-664 QKASLSTF
+664 
-672 SLSSAVKGLGQNI
+672 G
-685 KMAVMNNPVAV
+685 MAVGAL
-696 AVMTVSAIAGVV
+696 AGGLMTLAGKGIEWVYKKISG
-708 KAIKK
+708 KA
-713 HKQAQEEAFESAK
+713 EAEALEKMSEK
-726 KNAQDAQSKIKSL
+726 AQDAQSKIKSL

-859 DTIDTQTEKIDKYKK
+859 DTIDTQTEKIEKYKK
-874 ALDNFNESISNNK
+874 ALDNFNESVSNNK
-887 PASNFESELDRQTY
+887 PASNFESELEKQTY

-1044 NADTGDQFKQVITD
+1044 NADTGDQFKQIITD

-1081 EINDVLGD
+1081 EINDTLGD
-1089 ALGKPLTASDLGMQK
+1089 VLGKPLTASDLGMQK

-1113 DGVSANA
+1113 DGVDKYARTFNA
-1120 SKFVSTT
+1120 EEGTLSEADFVEARYKLLQFA
-1127 DKEFSDAKRNLEGEY
+1127 KE
-1142 QKISDWGL
+1142 
-1150 DEYAN
+1150 
-1155 KIKEKTI
+1155 
-1162 QTKFGNVDM
+1162 
-1171 DKRTIIY
+1171 
-1178 WSNELKKTYADALAS
+1178 
-1193 WDYDPEIGSID
+1193 
-1204 TVYGMSD
+1204 
-1211 RFGENLNGTGW
+1211 
-1222 EVAFTPILPDGTFLS
+1222 
-1237 KDTVYQYINSI
+1237 
-1248 IDKAYD
+1248 
-1254 NDHQI
+1254 
-1259 THSELKDLDK
+1259 
-1269 QGMKI
+1269 
-1274 GDTFV
+1274 
-1279 HGIYAAFDKNT
+1279 
-1290 NYDNN
+1290 
-1295 NNWADVVGR
+1295 
-1304 LMHFSGQD
+1304 
-1312 GAIQLAENAMASMTT
+1312 
-1327 LDKSKESLMNFANK
+1327 

-1362 REEAMQRYLNQSA
+1362 REEAMKKYLTRKGVYDTTYEFNPATAFDVAKSA
-1375 ITSYDSSFD
+1375 Q
-1384 PSTAYEA
+1384 
-1391 MNNAL
+1391 
-1396 SEQSSQGYLT
+1396 SEQSQNGYLST
-1406 EETLNGLKTAYG
+1406 ETIEALKTAYG
-1418 DLSKIITYTSSGI
+1418 DLSKVIQYTDSGVV
-1431 QLNTEYMANYTEQTA
+1431 LNNEHMAEYTENA
-1446 KAALIAN
+1446 GKAALVN
-1453 QLKEANAVDQYNK
+1453 TQLKEAFAVQEYQK
-1466 EISALKKV
+1466 EAKAINDIIKTE
-1474 ISTQVKDT
+1474 IKDT
-1482 NVRTKLNKAY
+1482 NVRKKLTSAKNK
-1492 AKGVDALKDEIKNL
+1492 GIDALRKEISNL
-1506 GKDNDSLSTHLDNI
+1506 KKDNDGWSESLSTHLDNI
-1520 SAIQDEINGYDALEQ
+1520 SVLGDEINQYDALEQ
-1535 SIMATLSSL
+1535 SIMASLSALS
-1544 NQYKK
+1544 NYKR
-1549 ALETPDQ
+1549 ALETPDN
-1556 NDNFLYAQSQIES
+1556 NDNFEYVQGQLDSARKAWEN
-1569 MQDAYDKG
+1569 G
-1577 WTQTD
+1577 WTGTD
-1582 QFKEWMNYIG
+1582 DFKTFMEYIG
-1592 TFNEQLEYSD
+1592 SANDELEYSD
-1602 EEIQQYMARTK
+1602 ALWDKYLTRAEKYFTE
-1613 RYMTDDIS
+1613 DIS
-1621 GLYNYLDDASK
+1621 GLYTFLDDASQ
-1632 LSDQIIKNVDG
+1632 LSDQITKNSDGTFKIDVQNLEQFCEDVDMSRSAVVDLFLAMTEAEGIDINFDNMSESIVDG
-1643 SYDIQVQNIGK
+1643 LNAIDQKSVDARTD
-1654 LAEQMNMSVSQTMDI
+1654 LADYKKT
-1669 LMSMSNADGFN
+1669 
-1680 ITFDNLSDSIEKNLN
+1680 
-1695 EISGVNAE
+1695 
-1703 ARQQIEESREEIEAL
+1703 IEELDKAGFDTTELWKQYDSVAGEIQPEIEF
-1718 KKAGYDTSELED
+1718 
-1730 LYNSVIQEHAGDV
+1730 
-1743 PEISLYAHLSSL
+1743 YAHLADTTDLQSEAEEAAKRISKQDQSVKIDFSADLDVNSLNKQISSL
-1755 SLDDLE
+1755 QTYRDGLE
-1761 KEAQDAADAISKD
+1761 IGSDSW
-1774 TSINL
+1774 
-1779 DVDLNPKSAKDAQN
+1779 KDAQTV
-1793 QIDQLVAKR
+1793 IAQLLK
-1802 DNFDV
+1802 
-1807 GSEQWNNIQTVLTDL
+1807 Q
-1822 LVKKQELEQP
+1822 KQELEQP
-1832 TIMKLDLTDVQ
+1832 AIMGIDASQVEEGA
-1843 DSYQQT
+1843 QT
-1849 VAILQQYIEA
+1849 VLAVLQSYISA
-1859 KNALESAQTLGIDT
+1859 KQQLEQAETLGIDT
-1873 TDAESKLSSIT
+1873 TDAETHLANVT
-1884 EKLQSLESDGKLKT
+1884 TQLQNLQDQGELTK
-1898 IGIDAEINTDEFYKQ
+1898 IGIDAEIDTDKFKEQLANLNPDSFLKDSDTSIKVDADTSAYDK
-1913 IEALN
+1913 ALN
-1918 TDKLKKDNA
+1918 NAVSKASKQTA
-1927 KISVDANT
+1927 KIKVQA
-1935 TPYEQ
+1935 
-1940 TKNKLIQDTNKETA
+1940 KLSE
-1954 SIKIKANTTNFYTNL
+1954 NFHANL
-1969 QQQLQTHVFT
+1969 QSILNSQSF
-1979 VNVKGQITGVS
+1979 NVKVNASAS
-1990 GGTVTSHGNS
+1990 GTTTTSHGNTKT
-2000 RSKAI
+2000 RKTVMFGKASGTNAYN
-2005 KNGVIMGNPRK
+2005 NGV
-2016 KTSKSK
+2016 
-2022 ASAAGTTAYVDGIR
+2022 R

-2050 VAPELLVRNGEAQL
+2050 VAPELLVRNGQAQL
-2064 IGQRGAEFKN
+2064 IGKRGAEFMN

-2080 IFNHIDTAKL
+2080 IFNHIDTEKL
-2090 LSGDDGV
+2090 LNGIGGI

-2104 SFANGTTISNAYA
+2104 GFVNGTLLSHAY
-2117 TSTQRATGSAKA
+2117 SKSTGSKTTIIGGT
-2129 NTRFH
+2129 NNDWTNRH
-2134 GSSGSGSSS
+2134 NSSGSGSNSS
-2143 NSSGSNDSSA
+2143 NSNDSSA
-2153 QDKADEFLETIDWI
+2153 QDKADEFSETLDWI

-2186 NTFSGWTFRTTALN
+2186 NTFSGWTLRTTALN

-2218 RYLQQADS
+2218 RYLQQANS

-2292 TQFEDMESEFTSLND
+2292 TQFEDMEKVFTDTND
-2307 IIDKLVDYA
+2307 ILDKLVDYA

-2348 MVAELNELVNTGKV
+2348 MVSELNELVNTDKV

-2373 QQIDEVNGSIVES
+2373 QQIEEVNGSIVES
-2386 NKSIQEFYNNMRQAD
+2386 NKSIQEFHNNMRQAD
-2401 WDLFDLVQDKITGIA
+2401 WDLFDLVQDKITCIA
-2416 DEIEFVQSLLDDR
+2416 DEIEFVQSLLEDR

-2438 RGLTNEGI
+2438 RGLTNEGL

-2483 QDLINRKEELVK
+2483 KDLIDRKEELIK

-2507 RKSMIDLARDGYDA
+2507 KKSMIDLARNGYDA
-2521 VLEVLQD
+2521 MLEVLQE
-2528 LIDKK
+2528 LIDKR
-2533 KEALSSTKD
+2533 KEYLDNEKSI
-2542 LYEYQKDI
+2542 YEYQNTISEKTENL
-2550 ASKTKDLAT
+2550 ASLRKQL
-2559 LEKEASVYENDNS
+2559 SVFENDNS
-2572 EEALKKVQQIKVD
+2572 EESLKKVQQLQSDIK
-2585 IESKK
+2585 
-2590 QELSDAEYDK
+2590 DAEKDLKDTEYDK

-2667 WNDAGTVISG
+2667 WSDAGTVISG
-2677 FTGKFDTYATTVQ
+2677 FTGKFDTYTTTVQ
-2690 SAINSIQVTIDK
+2690 SAINSIQITIDK

-2721 NGVANGSTSN
+2721 SGVANGSTSN
-2731 GSTASKPQATPK
+2731 GSTAPKQQATPK
-2743 ANANN
+2743 ANTSN
-2748 NSSATQAPK
+2748 NSSAQAPK

-2784 VNRFKPDYFEIDKIA
+2784 VNRFKPDYFEIDKIV

-2808 QAIIKGKRAGG
+2808 QAIIRGKRAGG

>member
-1 MSDNNFIVNLT
+1 MKIKQTITDIKELSKTINNLSSIDLFGF
-12 AKLHS
+12 S
-17 KSKQQIESDA
+17 KSTILSFKGFDNDQLQAYIAEIQSIQNADYGDFGALQMQEYANALSELEPTQAAVLLSTQGLTNAQIQQTLAAKGLSTEMQYQAMAEAGLLSSSTKLTNTKLQSVLATQLESDA
-27 KNLGDIKVPLV
+27 KAEEVMTSMGLTV
-38 GTLDQAKTSAQL
+38 AKEGEDAVTVKLTAKKLQEA
-50 KQDVASLKTTVDING
+50 VASGVLTE
-65 KVNTKNIT
+65 
-73 STVQQSAKQ
+73 AQ
-82 AQKTADA
+82 AQ
-89 NTIQF
+89 
-94 RTSLK
+94 
-99 KDKLINDIRVF
+99 
-110 GQQNSKLFK
+110 
-119 DAEMSSKFS
+119 E
-128 SLLDNA
+128 
-134 KLATSNKEIKNLR
+134 LA
-147 MQLSAMRSEAKATN
+147 M
-161 LSGLTLGDSVKKT
+161 TLG
-174 FRRATELFTGT
+174 
-185 AGVMML
+185 
-191 SRQLKNAWN
+191 
-200 EALDLDKAFTD
+200 
-211 LIKVNDELSRG
+211 
-222 DYDKYLERCN
+222 
-232 EKAQDLAATQKSLME
+232 
-247 GATEFSKSGYNLSES
+247 
-262 NALAEKSTIL
+262 
-272 ANVGDMSTSDSA
+272 
-284 KAIISGVQAYK
+284 
-295 DVDGFTDAVNKA
+295 
-307 GALIDKY
+307 
-314 NEIGNTA
+314 
-321 SITSAEIAQGVQ
+321 
-333 TVGSVFADANTS
+333 
-345 VDEFIALLSAGNRQ
+345 
-359 FQNADTLA
+359 
-367 LSLRT
+367 
-372 AALRIRG
+372 
-379 CKSELESLGESTENV
+379 
-394 YTSSSKLADKIESL
+394 
-408 TNIDGNGGVKILEVD
+408 
-423 NKTFRSIYDI
+423 
-433 FVDLSKVYQQMS
+433 
-445 DVDQSAL
+445 
-452 LDLIAGKN
+452 
-460 RASGISA
+460 
-467 TLNNMSEAQDIYER
+467 
-481 SLHSTGSAQ
+481 
-490 REYDKYLES
+490 
-499 SEASLNRFKASMTE
+499 
-513 TYQSVI
+513 
-519 NGQTVTGLLNC
+519 
-530 GNAAL
+530 
-535 QFANSIGLVESS
+535 
-547 LKGLLTIGIIKVL
+547 
-560 TTVTTAFRASAIQA
+560 VTTAINAQAASVIPAWIA
-574 SNFGTALSA
+574 KMKAMTAA
-583 VKSMSTLQSGTTEY
+583 TWAQVKATGAWLV
-597 TNALNTLKA
+597 TNPVGWLIMG
-606 VSASLTETQLKHIL
+606 VSAT
-620 SNDALNESERVRI
+620 
-633 LRSTGLSK
+633 
-641 TQAKAKLAEMELT
+641 
-654 QATQKQAVAN
+654 
-664 QKASLSTF
+664 
-672 SLSSAVKGLGQNI
+672 
-685 KMAVMNNPVAV
+685 
-696 AVMTVSAIAGVV
+696 AIAV

-726 KNAQDAQSKIKSL
+726 KNAEDAQSKIKSL

-748 TVDQAGKK
+748 TVDEAGKK

-783 DVSNQLAEVFP
+783 DVSNQLADVFP

-859 DTIDTQTEKIDKYKK
+859 DTIDTQTEKIEKYKK
-874 ALDNFNESISNNK
+874 ALDNFNESVSNNK
-887 PASNFESELDRQTY
+887 PASNFESELEKQTY

-946 YYAGIISTANTEMR
+946 YYAGIISTANTEMQ
-960 SAESQL
+960 SAKATL

-1044 NADTGDQFKQVITD
+1044 NADTGDQFKQIITD

-1113 DGVSANA
+1113 DGVDKYARTLNA
-1120 SKFVSTT
+1120 EEGTLSEADFVEARY
-1127 DKEFSDAKRNLEGEY
+1127 KLLQF
-1142 QKISDWGL
+1142 
-1150 DEYAN
+1150 
-1155 KIKEKTI
+1155 
-1162 QTKFGNVDM
+1162 
-1171 DKRTIIY
+1171 
-1178 WSNELKKTYADALAS
+1178 
-1193 WDYDPEIGSID
+1193 
-1204 TVYGMSD
+1204 
-1211 RFGENLNGTGW
+1211 
-1222 EVAFTPILPDGTFLS
+1222 
-1237 KDTVYQYINSI
+1237 
-1248 IDKAYD
+1248 
-1254 NDHQI
+1254 
-1259 THSELKDLDK
+1259 
-1269 QGMKI
+1269 
-1274 GDTFV
+1274 
-1279 HGIYAAFDKNT
+1279 
-1290 NYDNN
+1290 
-1295 NNWADVVGR
+1295 
-1304 LMHFSGQD
+1304 
-1312 GAIQLAENAMASMTT
+1312 AE
-1327 LDKSKESLMNFANK
+1327 E

-1362 REEAMQRYLNQSA
+1362 REEAMKKYLTRKGVYDTTYEFNPATAFDVAKSA
-1375 ITSYDSSFD
+1375 Q
-1384 PSTAYEA
+1384 
-1391 MNNAL
+1391 
-1396 SEQSSQGYLT
+1396 SEQSQNGYLST
-1406 EETLNGLKTAYG
+1406 ETIEALKTAYG
-1418 DLSKIITYTSSGI
+1418 DLSKVIQYTDSGVV
-1431 QLNTEYMANYTEQTA
+1431 LNNEHMAEYTENA
-1446 KAALIAN
+1446 GKAALVN
-1453 QLKEANAVDQYNK
+1453 TQLKEAFAVQEYQK
-1466 EISALKKV
+1466 EAKV
-1474 ISTQVKDT
+1474 INDIIKTEIKDT
-1482 NVRTKLNKAY
+1482 NVRKKLISAKNK
-1492 AKGVDALKDEIKNL
+1492 GIDALRKEISNL
-1506 GKDNDSLSTHLDNI
+1506 KKDNDGWSESLSTHLDNI
-1520 SAIQDEINGYDALEQ
+1520 SVLGDEINQYDALEQ
-1535 SIMATLSSL
+1535 SIMASLSALS
-1544 NQYKK
+1544 NYKR
-1549 ALETPDQ
+1549 ALETPDN
-1556 NDNFLYAQSQIES
+1556 NDNFEYVQGQLDSARKAWEN
-1569 MQDAYDKG
+1569 G
-1577 WTQTD
+1577 WTGTD
-1582 QFKEWMNYIG
+1582 DFKTFMEYIG
-1592 TFNEQLEYSD
+1592 SANDELEYSD
-1602 EEIQQYMARTK
+1602 ALWDKYLTRAEKYFTE
-1613 RYMTDDIS
+1613 DIS
-1621 GLYNYLDDASK
+1621 GLYTFLDDASQ
-1632 LSDQIIKNVDG
+1632 LSDQITKNSDGTFKIDIQNLEQFCEDVDMSRSAVVDLFLAMTEAEGIDINFDNMSESIVDG
-1643 SYDIQVQNIGK
+1643 LNAIDQKSVDARTD
-1654 LAEQMNMSVSQTMDI
+1654 LADYKKT
-1669 LMSMSNADGFN
+1669 
-1680 ITFDNLSDSIEKNLN
+1680 
-1695 EISGVNAE
+1695 
-1703 ARQQIEESREEIEAL
+1703 IEELDKAGFDTTELWKQYDSVAGEIQPEIEF
-1718 KKAGYDTSELED
+1718 
-1730 LYNSVIQEHAGDV
+1730 
-1743 PEISLYAHLSSL
+1743 YAHLA
-1755 SLDDLE
+1755 DTTDLQSEAEEAAKRISE
-1761 KEAQDAADAISKD
+1761 KDQSVKIDFSAD
-1774 TSINL
+1774 L
-1779 DVDLNPKSAKDAQN
+1779 DVDSLNKQISSLQTYRDGLEIGSDSWKDAQTV
-1793 QIDQLVAKR
+1793 IAQLLK
-1802 DNFDV
+1802 
-1807 GSEQWNNIQTVLTDL
+1807 Q
-1822 LVKKQELEQP
+1822 KQELEQP
-1832 TIMKLDLTDVQ
+1832 AIMGIDASQVEEG
-1843 DSYQQT
+1843 SQT
-1849 VAILQQYIEA
+1849 VLAVLQSYISA
-1859 KNALESAQTLGIDT
+1859 KQQLEQAETLGIDT
-1873 TDAESKLSSIT
+1873 TDAETHLANVT
-1884 EKLQSLESDGKLKT
+1884 TQLQNLQDQGELTK
-1898 IGIDAEINTDEFYKQ
+1898 IGIDAEIDTDKFKEQLANLNPDSFLKDSDTSIKVDADTSAYDK
-1913 IEALN
+1913 ALN
-1918 TDKLKKDNA
+1918 NAVSKASKQTA
-1927 KISVDANT
+1927 KIKVQA
-1935 TPYEQ
+1935 
-1940 TKNKLIQDTNKETA
+1940 KLSE
-1954 SIKIKANTTNFYTNL
+1954 NFHANL
-1969 QQQLQTHVFT
+1969 QSILNSQSF
-1979 VNVKGQITGVS
+1979 NVKVNASAS
-1990 GGTVTSHGNS
+1990 GTTTTSHGNTKT
-2000 RSKAI
+2000 RKTVMFGKASGTNAYN
-2005 KNGVIMGNPRK
+2005 NGV
-2016 KTSKSK
+2016 
-2022 ASAAGTTAYVDGIR
+2022 R

-2050 VAPELLVRNGEAQL
+2050 VAPELLVRNGQAQL
-2064 IGQRGAEFKN
+2064 IGKRGAEFMN

-2080 IFNHIDTAKL
+2080 IFNHIDTEKL
-2090 LSGDDGV
+2090 LNGIGGI

-2104 SFANGTTISNAYA
+2104 GFVNGTLLSHAY
-2117 TSTQRATGSAKA
+2117 SKSTGSKTTIIGGT
-2129 NTRFH
+2129 NNDWTNRH
-2134 GSSGSGSSS
+2134 NSSGSGS
-2143 NSSGSNDSSA
+2143 NSSGSNDSST

-2186 NTFSGWTFRTTALN
+2186 NTFSGWTLRTTALN

-2292 TQFEDMESEFTSLND
+2292 TQFEDMEKVFTDTND
-2307 IIDKLVDYA
+2307 ILDKLVDYA

-2328 EAMLQNENENNKLLV
+2328 EAMLNNENENNKLLV

-2348 MVAELNELVNTGKV
+2348 MVSELNELVNTGKV

-2386 NKSIQEFYNNMRQAD
+2386 NKSIQEFSNNMRQAD

-2416 DEIEFVQSLLDDR
+2416 DEIEFVQSLLEDR

-2438 RGLTNEGI
+2438 RGLTNEGL

-2483 QDLINRKEELVK
+2483 KDLIDRKEELIK

-2507 RKSMIDLARDGYDA
+2507 KKSMIDLARDGYDA
-2521 VLEVLQD
+2521 MLEVLQE
-2528 LIDKK
+2528 LIDKR
-2533 KEALSSTKD
+2533 KEYLDNEKSI
-2542 LYEYQKDI
+2542 YEYQNTISEKTENL
-2550 ASKTKDLAT
+2550 ASLKKQL
-2559 LEKEASVYENDNS
+2559 SVSVNDNS
-2572 EEALKKVQQIKVD
+2572 EESLKKVQQLQSDIK
-2585 IESKK
+2585 
-2590 QELSDAEYDK
+2590 DAEKDLKDTEYDK

-2677 FTGKFDTYATTVQ
+2677 FTGHFDTYATTVQ
-2690 SAINSIQVTIDK
+2690 SAISSIQVTIDK

-2721 NGVANGSTSN
+2721 NGVANGSS
-2731 GSTASKPQATPK
+2731 STASKPHATPK
-2743 ANANN
+2743 AHTSN
-2748 NSSATQAPK
+2748 NSSAQAPK

-2784 VNRFKPDYFEIDKIA
+2784 VNRFKPDYFEIDKIV

-2808 QAIIKGKRAGG
+2808 QAIIRGKRAGG
-2819 NGWVKGNQIG
+2819 NGWVTGNQIG

-2900 FATTNRGGDVTV
+2900 FATNNRGGDVSV

>member
-408 TNIDGNGGVKILEVD
+408 TNIDGNGGVKILEAD

-783 DVSNQLAEVFP
+783 DVSNQLADVFP

-859 DTIDTQTEKIDKYKK
+859 DTIDTQTEKIEKYQK
-874 ALDNFNESISNNK
+874 ALDNFNESVSNNK
-887 PASNFESELDRQTY
+887 PASNFESELEKQTY

-1044 NADTGDQFKQVITD
+1044 NADTGDQFKQIITD

-1113 DGVSANA
+1113 DGVSKYAQTL
-1120 SKFVSTT
+1120 K
-1127 DKEFSDAKRNLEGEY
+1127 SD
-1142 QKISDWGL
+1142 
-1150 DEYAN
+1150 
-1155 KIKEKTI
+1155 
-1162 QTKFGNVDM
+1162 
-1171 DKRTIIY
+1171 
-1178 WSNELKKTYADALAS
+1178 
-1193 WDYDPEIGSID
+1193 GSIPMTMD
-1204 TVYGMSD
+1204 VMK
-1211 RFGENLNGTGW
+1211 E
-1222 EVAFTPILPDGTFLS
+1222 S
-1237 KDTVYQYINSI
+1237 KDKLLQ
-1248 IDKAYD
+1248 
-1254 NDHQI
+1254 
-1259 THSELKDLDK
+1259 
-1269 QGMKI
+1269 
-1274 GDTFV
+1274 F
-1279 HGIYAAFDKNT
+1279 
-1290 NYDNN
+1290 
-1295 NNWADVVGR
+1295 
-1304 LMHFSGQD
+1304 
-1312 GAIQLAENAMASMTT
+1312 AE
-1327 LDKSKESLMNFANK
+1327 E

-1362 REEAMQRYLNQSA
+1362 REEAMKKYLTQKSV
-1375 ITSYDSSFD
+1375 YDTTYEFD
-1384 PSTAYEA
+1384 PATAFDA
-1391 MNNAL
+1391 AKSAQ
-1396 SEQSSQGYLT
+1396 SEQSQNGYLST
-1406 EETLNGLKTAYG
+1406 ETIESLKTAYG
-1418 DLSKIITYTSSGI
+1418 DLSKVIQYTDSGVV
-1431 QLNTEYMANYTEQTA
+1431 LNNEHMAEYTENVG
-1446 KAALIAN
+1446 KAALVN
-1453 QLKEANAVDQYNK
+1453 TQLKEAFAVQEYQK
-1466 EISALKKV
+1466 EAKAINDIIKTE
-1474 ISTQVKDT
+1474 IKDT
-1482 NVRTKLNKAY
+1482 NVRKKLTSAKNK
-1492 AKGVDALKDEIKNL
+1492 GIDALRKEISNL
-1506 GKDNDSLSTHLDNI
+1506 KKDNDGWSESLSTHLDNI
-1520 SAIQDEINGYDALEQ
+1520 SALGEEINQYDALEQ
-1535 SIMATLSSL
+1535 SIMASLSALS
-1544 NQYKK
+1544 NYKR
-1549 ALETPDQ
+1549 ALETPDN
-1556 NDNFLYAQSQIES
+1556 NDNFEYVQGQLDSARKAWEN
-1569 MQDAYDKG
+1569 G
-1577 WTQTD
+1577 WTGTD
-1582 QFKEWMNYIG
+1582 DFKTFMEYIG
-1592 TFNEQLEYSD
+1592 SANDELEYSD
-1602 EEIQQYMARTK
+1602 ALWDKYLTRAEKYFTE
-1613 RYMTDDIS
+1613 DIS
-1621 GLYNYLDDASK
+1621 GLYTFLDDASQ
-1632 LSDQIIKNVDG
+1632 LSDQITKNSDGTFKIDVQNLEQFCEDVDMSRSAVVDLFLAMTEAEGIDINFDNMSESIVDG
-1643 SYDIQVQNIGK
+1643 LNAIDQKSVDARTD
-1654 LAEQMNMSVSQTMDI
+1654 LADYKKT
-1669 LMSMSNADGFN
+1669 
-1680 ITFDNLSDSIEKNLN
+1680 
-1695 EISGVNAE
+1695 
-1703 ARQQIEESREEIEAL
+1703 IEELDKAGFDTTELWKQYDSVAGEIQPEIEF
-1718 KKAGYDTSELED
+1718 
-1730 LYNSVIQEHAGDV
+1730 
-1743 PEISLYAHLSSL
+1743 YAHLA
-1755 SLDDLE
+1755 DTTDLQSEAEEAAKRISE
-1761 KEAQDAADAISKD
+1761 KDQSVKIDFSAD
-1774 TSINL
+1774 L
-1779 DVDLNPKSAKDAQN
+1779 DVDSLNKQISSLQTYRDGLEIGSDSWKDAQTV
-1793 QIDQLVAKR
+1793 IAQLLK
-1802 DNFDV
+1802 
-1807 GSEQWNNIQTVLTDL
+1807 Q
-1822 LVKKQELEQP
+1822 KQELEQP
-1832 TIMKLDLTDVQ
+1832 AIMGIDASQVEEG
-1843 DSYQQT
+1843 SQT
-1849 VAILQQYIEA
+1849 VLAVLQSYISA
-1859 KNALESAQTLGIDT
+1859 KQQLEQAETLGIDT
-1873 TDAESKLSSIT
+1873 TDAETHLANVT
-1884 EKLQSLESDGKLKT
+1884 TQLQNLQDQGELTK
-1898 IGIDAEINTDEFYKQ
+1898 IGIDAEIDTDKFKEQLANLNPDSFLKDSDTSIKVDADMSAYDK
-1913 IEALN
+1913 ALN
-1918 TDKLKKDNA
+1918 NAVSKASKQTA
-1927 KISVDANT
+1927 KIKVQA
-1935 TPYEQ
+1935 
-1940 TKNKLIQDTNKETA
+1940 KLSE
-1954 SIKIKANTTNFYTNL
+1954 NFHANL
-1969 QQQLQTHVFT
+1969 QSILNSQSF
-1979 VNVKGQITGVS
+1979 NVKVNASAS
-1990 GGTVTSHGNS
+1990 GTTTTSHGNTKT
-2000 RSKAI
+2000 RKTVMFGKASGTNAYN
-2005 KNGVIMGNPRK
+2005 NGV
-2016 KTSKSK
+2016 
-2022 ASAAGTTAYVDGIR
+2022 R

-2050 VAPELLVRNGEAQL
+2050 VAPELLVRNGQAQL
-2064 IGQRGAEFKN
+2064 IGKRGAEFMN

-2080 IFNHIDTAKL
+2080 IFNHIDTEKL
-2090 LSGDDGV
+2090 LNGIGGI

-2104 SFANGTTISNAYA
+2104 GFVNGTLLSHAY
-2117 TSTQRATGSAKA
+2117 SKSTGSKTTIIGGT
-2129 NTRFH
+2129 NNDWTNRH
-2134 GSSGSGSSS
+2134 SSSGSSSGS

-2167 EVKINRCEEAIA
+2167 EIKINRCEEAIA

-2186 NTFSGWTFRTTALN
+2186 NTFSGWTLRTTALN

-2251 LYNKIQDY
+2251 LYNRVQDY

-2292 TQFEDMESEFTSLND
+2292 TQFEDMEKVFTDTND
-2307 IIDKLVDYA
+2307 ILDKLVDYA

-2348 MVAELNELVNTGKV
+2348 MVSELNELVNTGKV
-2362 TEYSEAWYDLQ
+2362 TEYSEAWYDLK

-2386 NKSIQEFYNNMRQAD
+2386 NKSIQEFYNNIRQAD

-2416 DEIEFVQSLLDDR
+2416 DEIEFVQSLLEDR

-2438 RGLTNEGI
+2438 RGLTNEGL

-2483 QDLINRKEELVK
+2483 KDLIDRKEELVK

-2507 RKSMIDLARDGYDA
+2507 KKSMIDLARDGYDA
-2521 VLEVLQD
+2521 MLEVLQE
-2528 LIDKK
+2528 LIDKR
-2533 KEALSSTKD
+2533 KEYLDNEKSI
-2542 LYEYQKDI
+2542 YEYQNTISEKTENL
-2550 ASKTKDLAT
+2550 ASLRKQL
-2559 LEKEASVYENDNS
+2559 SVFENDNS
-2572 EEALKKVQQIKVD
+2572 EESLKKVQQLQSDIK
-2585 IESKK
+2585 
-2590 QELSDAEYDK
+2590 DAEKDLKDTEYDK

-2721 NGVANGSTSN
+2721 NGVANGSS
-2731 GSTASKPQATPK
+2731 STASKPQATPK
-2743 ANANN
+2743 ANTSN
-2748 NSSATQAPK
+2748 NSSAQAPK

>member
-1 MSDNNFIVNLT
+1 MTRNFIG
-12 AKLHS
+12 
-17 KSKQQIESDA
+17 
-27 KNLGDIKVPLV
+27 NLGANVLNALGGMAV
-38 GTLDQAKTSAQL
+38 GALAGGLMTLA
-50 KQDVASLKTTVDING
+50 G
-65 KVNTKNIT
+65 KGIEWVY
-73 STVQQSAKQ
+73 
-82 AQKTADA
+82 
-89 NTIQF
+89 
-94 RTSLK
+94 K
-99 KDKLINDIRVF
+99 KISGK
-110 GQQNSKLFK
+110 
-119 DAEMSSKFS
+119 AE
-128 SLLDNA
+128 A
-134 KLATSNKEIKNLR
+134 
-147 MQLSAMRSEAKATN
+147 
-161 LSGLTLGDSVKKT
+161 
-174 FRRATELFTGT
+174 
-185 AGVMML
+185 
-191 SRQLKNAWN
+191 
-200 EALDLDKAFTD
+200 EAL
-211 LIKVNDELSRG
+211 
-222 DYDKYLERCN
+222 
-232 EKAQDLAATQKSLME
+232 EK
-247 GATEFSKSGYNLSES
+247 
-262 NALAEKSTIL
+262 
-272 ANVGDMSTSDSA
+272 
-284 KAIISGVQAYK
+284 
-295 DVDGFTDAVNKA
+295 
-307 GALIDKY
+307 
-314 NEIGNTA
+314 
-321 SITSAEIAQGVQ
+321 
-333 TVGSVFADANTS
+333 
-345 VDEFIALLSAGNRQ
+345 
-359 FQNADTLA
+359 
-367 LSLRT
+367 
-372 AALRIRG
+372 
-379 CKSELESLGESTENV
+379 
-394 YTSSSKLADKIESL
+394 
-408 TNIDGNGGVKILEVD
+408 
-423 NKTFRSIYDI
+423 
-433 FVDLSKVYQQMS
+433 
-445 DVDQSAL
+445 
-452 LDLIAGKN
+452 
-460 RASGISA
+460 
-467 TLNNMSEAQDIYER
+467 MSE
-481 SLHSTGSAQ
+481 
-490 REYDKYLES
+490 K
-499 SEASLNRFKASMTE
+499 
-513 TYQSVI
+513 
-519 NGQTVTGLLNC
+519 
-530 GNAAL
+530 
-535 QFANSIGLVESS
+535 
-547 LKGLLTIGIIKVL
+547 
-560 TTVTTAFRASAIQA
+560 
-574 SNFGTALSA
+574 
-583 VKSMSTLQSGTTEY
+583 
-597 TNALNTLKA
+597 
-606 VSASLTETQLKHIL
+606 
-620 SNDALNESERVRI
+620 
-633 LRSTGLSK
+633 
-641 TQAKAKLAEMELT
+641 
-654 QATQKQAVAN
+654 
-664 QKASLSTF
+664 
-672 SLSSAVKGLGQNI
+672 
-685 KMAVMNNPVAV
+685 
-696 AVMTVSAIAGVV
+696 
-708 KAIKK
+708 
-713 HKQAQEEAFESAK
+713 
-726 KNAQDAQSKIKSL
+726 AQDAQSKIKSL
-739 QSEIKQNAD
+739 QSEIKQNVD
-748 TVDQAGKK
+748 TVDEAGKK

-859 DTIDTQTEKIDKYKK
+859 DTIDTQTEKIEKYKK
-874 ALDNFNESISNNK
+874 ALDNFNESVSNNK
-887 PASNFESELDRQTY
+887 PASNFESELEKQTY

-946 YYAGIISTANTEMR
+946 YYAGIISTANTEMQ
-960 SAESQL
+960 SAKATL

-1044 NADTGDQFKQVITD
+1044 NADTGDQFKQIITD

-1113 DGVSANA
+1113 DGVSKYAQTL
-1120 SKFVSTT
+1120 K
-1127 DKEFSDAKRNLEGEY
+1127 SD
-1142 QKISDWGL
+1142 
-1150 DEYAN
+1150 
-1155 KIKEKTI
+1155 
-1162 QTKFGNVDM
+1162 
-1171 DKRTIIY
+1171 
-1178 WSNELKKTYADALAS
+1178 
-1193 WDYDPEIGSID
+1193 GSIPMTMD
-1204 TVYGMSD
+1204 VMK
-1211 RFGENLNGTGW
+1211 E
-1222 EVAFTPILPDGTFLS
+1222 S
-1237 KDTVYQYINSI
+1237 KDKLLQ
-1248 IDKAYD
+1248 
-1254 NDHQI
+1254 
-1259 THSELKDLDK
+1259 
-1269 QGMKI
+1269 
-1274 GDTFV
+1274 F
-1279 HGIYAAFDKNT
+1279 
-1290 NYDNN
+1290 
-1295 NNWADVVGR
+1295 
-1304 LMHFSGQD
+1304 
-1312 GAIQLAENAMASMTT
+1312 AE
-1327 LDKSKESLMNFANK
+1327 E

-1362 REEAMQRYLNQSA
+1362 REEAMKKYLTQKSV
-1375 ITSYDSSFD
+1375 YDTTYEFD
-1384 PSTAYEA
+1384 PATAFDA
-1391 MNNAL
+1391 AKSAQ
-1396 SEQSSQGYLT
+1396 SEQSQNGYLST
-1406 EETLNGLKTAYG
+1406 ETIESLKTAYG
-1418 DLSKIITYTSSGI
+1418 DLSKVIQYTDSGVV
-1431 QLNTEYMANYTEQTA
+1431 LNNEHMAEYTENVG
-1446 KAALIAN
+1446 KAALVN
-1453 QLKEANAVDQYNK
+1453 TQLKEAFAVQEYQK
-1466 EISALKKV
+1466 EAKAINDIIKTE
-1474 ISTQVKDT
+1474 IKDT
-1482 NVRTKLNKAY
+1482 NVRKKLTSAKNK
-1492 AKGVDALKDEIKNL
+1492 GIDALRKEISNL
-1506 GKDNDSLSTHLDNI
+1506 KKDNDGWSESLSTHLDNI
-1520 SAIQDEINGYDALEQ
+1520 SVLGDEINQYDALEQ
-1535 SIMATLSSL
+1535 SIMASLSALS
-1544 NQYKK
+1544 NYKR
-1549 ALETPDQ
+1549 ALETPDN
-1556 NDNFLYAQSQIES
+1556 NDNFEYVQGQLDSARKAWEN
-1569 MQDAYDKG
+1569 G
-1577 WTQTD
+1577 WTGTD
-1582 QFKEWMNYIG
+1582 DFKTFMEYIG
-1592 TFNEQLEYSD
+1592 SANDELEYSD
-1602 EEIQQYMARTK
+1602 ALWDKYLTRAEKYFTE
-1613 RYMTDDIS
+1613 DIS
-1621 GLYNYLDDASK
+1621 GLYAFLDDASQ
-1632 LSDQIIKNVDG
+1632 LSDQITKNSDGTFKIDVQNLEQFCDDVDMSRSAVVDLFLAMTEAEGIDINFDNMSESIVDG
-1643 SYDIQVQNIGK
+1643 LNAIDQKSVDARTD
-1654 LAEQMNMSVSQTMDI
+1654 LADYKKT
-1669 LMSMSNADGFN
+1669 
-1680 ITFDNLSDSIEKNLN
+1680 
-1695 EISGVNAE
+1695 
-1703 ARQQIEESREEIEAL
+1703 IEELDKAGFDTTELWKQYDSVAGEIQPEIEF
-1718 KKAGYDTSELED
+1718 
-1730 LYNSVIQEHAGDV
+1730 
-1743 PEISLYAHLSSL
+1743 YAHLA
-1755 SLDDLE
+1755 DTTDLQSEAEEAAKRISE
-1761 KEAQDAADAISKD
+1761 KDQSVKIDFSAD
-1774 TSINL
+1774 L
-1779 DVDLNPKSAKDAQN
+1779 DVDSLNKQISSLQTYRDGLEIGSDSWKDAQTV
-1793 QIDQLVAKR
+1793 IAQLLK
-1802 DNFDV
+1802 
-1807 GSEQWNNIQTVLTDL
+1807 Q
-1822 LVKKQELEQP
+1822 KQELEQP
-1832 TIMKLDLTDVQ
+1832 AIMGIDASQVEEG
-1843 DSYQQT
+1843 SQT
-1849 VAILQQYIEA
+1849 VLAVLQSYISA
-1859 KNALESAQTLGIDT
+1859 KQQLEQAETLGIDT
-1873 TDAESKLSSIT
+1873 TDAETHLANVT
-1884 EKLQSLESDGKLKT
+1884 TQLQNLQDQGELTK
-1898 IGIDAEINTDEFYKQ
+1898 IGIDAEIDTDKFKEQLANLNLDSFLKDSDTSIKVDADMSAYDK
-1913 IEALN
+1913 ALN
-1918 TDKLKKDNA
+1918 NAVSKASKQTA
-1927 KISVDANT
+1927 KIKVQA
-1935 TPYEQ
+1935 
-1940 TKNKLIQDTNKETA
+1940 KLSE
-1954 SIKIKANTTNFYTNL
+1954 NFHANL
-1969 QQQLQTHVFT
+1969 QSILNSQSF
-1979 VNVKGQITGVS
+1979 NVKVNASAS
-1990 GGTVTSHGNS
+1990 GTTTTSHGNTKT
-2000 RSKAI
+2000 RKTVMFGKASGTNAYN
-2005 KNGVIMGNPRK
+2005 NGV
-2016 KTSKSK
+2016 
-2022 ASAAGTTAYVDGIR
+2022 R

-2050 VAPELLVRNGEAQL
+2050 VAPELLVRNGQAQL
-2064 IGQRGAEFKN
+2064 IGKRGAEFMN

-2080 IFNHIDTAKL
+2080 IFNHIDTEKL
-2090 LSGDDGV
+2090 LNGIGGI

-2104 SFANGTTISNAYA
+2104 GFVNGTLLSHAYGK
-2117 TSTQRATGSAKA
+2117 STGSKTTIIGGT
-2129 NTRFH
+2129 NNDWTNRH
-2134 GSSGSGSSS
+2134 NSSGSSS
-2143 NSSGSNDSSA
+2143 NSSGLNDSSA
-2153 QDKADEFLETIDWI
+2153 QDKADEFSETLDWI

-2186 NTFSGWTFRTTALN
+2186 NTFSGWTLRTTALN

-2251 LYNKIQDY
+2251 LYNRVQDY

-2292 TQFEDMESEFTSLND
+2292 TQFEDMEKVFTDTND
-2307 IIDKLVDYA
+2307 ILDKLVDYA

-2348 MVAELNELVNTGKV
+2348 MVSELNNMLNSSSVSQD
-2362 TEYSEAWYDLQ
+2362 SEALNDLK

-2386 NKSIQEFYNNMRQAD
+2386 NKSIQEFYNNMRQSD

-2416 DEIEFVQSLLDDR
+2416 DEIEFVQSLLEDR

-2438 RGLTNEGI
+2438 RGLTNEGL

-2462 AEKYASEIK
+2462 AEKYANEIK

-2483 QDLINRKEELVK
+2483 KDLIDRKEELIK

-2507 RKSMIDLARDGYDA
+2507 KKSMIDLARDGYDA
-2521 VLEVLQD
+2521 MLEVLQE
-2528 LIDKK
+2528 LIDKR
-2533 KEALSSTKD
+2533 KEYLDNEKSI
-2542 LYEYQKDI
+2542 YEYQQTISEKTENL
-2550 ASKTKDLAT
+2550 ASLRKQL
-2559 LEKEASVYENDNS
+2559 SVFENDNS
-2572 EEALKKVQQIKVD
+2572 EESLKKVQQLQSDIK
-2585 IESKK
+2585 
-2590 QELSDAEYDK
+2590 DAEKDLKDTEYDK

-2721 NGVANGSTSN
+2721 NGVANGSS
-2731 GSTASKPQATPK
+2731 STASKPHATPK
-2743 ANANN
+2743 ANTSN
-2748 NSSATQAPK
+2748 NSSAQAPK

-2784 VNRFKPDYFEIDKIA
+2784 VNRFKPDYFEIDKIV

-2808 QAIIKGKRAGG
+2808 QAIIRGKRAGG

-2900 FATTNRGGDVTV
+2900 FATTNRGGDVSV

>member
-408 TNIDGNGGVKILEVD
+408 TNIDGNGGVKILEAD

-859 DTIDTQTEKIDKYKK
+859 DTIDTQTEKIEKYKK
-874 ALDNFNESISNNK
+874 ALDNFNESVSNNK
-887 PASNFESELDRQTY
+887 PASNFESELEKQTY

-946 YYAGIISTANTEMR
+946 YYAGIISTANTEMQ
-960 SAESQL
+960 SAKATL

-1044 NADTGDQFKQVITD
+1044 NADTGNQFKQIITD

-1113 DGVSANA
+1113 DGV
-1120 SKFVSTT
+1120 
-1127 DKEFSDAKRNLEGEY
+1127 DKYAQTLKSD
-1142 QKISDWGL
+1142 
-1150 DEYAN
+1150 
-1155 KIKEKTI
+1155 
-1162 QTKFGNVDM
+1162 
-1171 DKRTIIY
+1171 
-1178 WSNELKKTYADALAS
+1178 
-1193 WDYDPEIGSID
+1193 GSIPMTMD
-1204 TVYGMSD
+1204 AMK
-1211 RFGENLNGTGW
+1211 E
-1222 EVAFTPILPDGTFLS
+1222 S
-1237 KDTVYQYINSI
+1237 KDKLLQF
-1248 IDKAYD
+1248 A
-1254 NDHQI
+1254 
-1259 THSELKDLDK
+1259 
-1269 QGMKI
+1269 
-1274 GDTFV
+1274 
-1279 HGIYAAFDKNT
+1279 
-1290 NYDNN
+1290 
-1295 NNWADVVGR
+1295 
-1304 LMHFSGQD
+1304 
-1312 GAIQLAENAMASMTT
+1312 
-1327 LDKSKESLMNFANK
+1327 KE

-1362 REEAMQRYLNQSA
+1362 REEAMKKYLTRKGVYDTTYEFNPATAFDVAKSA
-1375 ITSYDSSFD
+1375 Q
-1384 PSTAYEA
+1384 
-1391 MNNAL
+1391 
-1396 SEQSSQGYLT
+1396 SEQSQNGYLST
-1406 EETLNGLKTAYG
+1406 ETIEALKTAYG
-1418 DLSKIITYTSSGI
+1418 DLSKVIQYTDSGVV
-1431 QLNTEYMANYTEQTA
+1431 LNNEHMAEYTENA
-1446 KAALIAN
+1446 GKAALVN
-1453 QLKEANAVDQYNK
+1453 TQLKEAFAVQEYQK
-1466 EISALKKV
+1466 EAKAINDIIKTE
-1474 ISTQVKDT
+1474 IKDT
-1482 NVRTKLNKAY
+1482 NVRKKLTSAKNK
-1492 AKGVDALKDEIKNL
+1492 GIDALRKEISNL
-1506 GKDNDSLSTHLDNI
+1506 KKDNDGWSESLSTHLDNI
-1520 SAIQDEINGYDALEQ
+1520 SVLGDEINQYDALEQ
-1535 SIMATLSSL
+1535 SIMASLSALS
-1544 NQYKK
+1544 NYKR
-1549 ALETPDQ
+1549 ALETPDN
-1556 NDNFLYAQSQIES
+1556 NDNFEYVQGQLDSARKAWEN
-1569 MQDAYDKG
+1569 G
-1577 WTQTD
+1577 WTGTD
-1582 QFKEWMNYIG
+1582 DFKTFMEYIG
-1592 TFNEQLEYSD
+1592 SANDELEYSD
-1602 EEIQQYMARTK
+1602 ALWDKYLTRAEKYFTE
-1613 RYMTDDIS
+1613 DIS
-1621 GLYNYLDDASK
+1621 GLYTFLDDASQ
-1632 LSDQIIKNVDG
+1632 LSDQITKNSDGTFKIDVQNLEQFCEDVDMSRSAVVDLFLAMTEAEGIDINFDNMSESIVDG
-1643 SYDIQVQNIGK
+1643 LNAIDQKSVDARTD
-1654 LAEQMNMSVSQTMDI
+1654 LADYKKT
-1669 LMSMSNADGFN
+1669 
-1680 ITFDNLSDSIEKNLN
+1680 
-1695 EISGVNAE
+1695 
-1703 ARQQIEESREEIEAL
+1703 IEELDKAGFDTTELWKQYDSVAGEIQPEIEF
-1718 KKAGYDTSELED
+1718 
-1730 LYNSVIQEHAGDV
+1730 
-1743 PEISLYAHLSSL
+1743 YAHLADTTDLQSEAEEAAKRISKQDQSVKIDFSADLDVNSLNKQISSL
-1755 SLDDLE
+1755 QTYRDGLE
-1761 KEAQDAADAISKD
+1761 IGSDSW
-1774 TSINL
+1774 
-1779 DVDLNPKSAKDAQN
+1779 KDAQTV
-1793 QIDQLVAKR
+1793 IAQLLK
-1802 DNFDV
+1802 
-1807 GSEQWNNIQTVLTDL
+1807 Q
-1822 LVKKQELEQP
+1822 KQELEQP
-1832 TIMKLDLTDVQ
+1832 AIMGIDASQVEEGA
-1843 DSYQQT
+1843 QT
-1849 VAILQQYIEA
+1849 VLAVLQSYISA
-1859 KNALESAQTLGIDT
+1859 KQQLEQAETLGIDT
-1873 TDAESKLSSIT
+1873 TDAETHLANVT
-1884 EKLQSLESDGKLKT
+1884 TQLQNLQDQGELTK
-1898 IGIDAEINTDEFYKQ
+1898 IGIDAEIDTDKFKEQLANLNPDSFLKDSDTSIKVDADTSAYDK
-1913 IEALN
+1913 ALN
-1918 TDKLKKDNA
+1918 NAVSKASKQTA
-1927 KISVDANT
+1927 KIKVQA
-1935 TPYEQ
+1935 
-1940 TKNKLIQDTNKETA
+1940 KLSE
-1954 SIKIKANTTNFYTNL
+1954 NFHANL
-1969 QQQLQTHVFT
+1969 QSILNSQSF
-1979 VNVKGQITGVS
+1979 NVKVNASAS
-1990 GGTVTSHGNS
+1990 GTTTTSHGNTKT
-2000 RSKAI
+2000 RKTVMFGKASGTNAYN
-2005 KNGVIMGNPRK
+2005 NGV
-2016 KTSKSK
+2016 
-2022 ASAAGTTAYVDGIR
+2022 R

-2050 VAPELLVRNGEAQL
+2050 VAPELLVRNGQAQL
-2064 IGQRGAEFKN
+2064 IGKRGAEFMN

-2080 IFNHIDTAKL
+2080 IFNHIDTEKL
-2090 LSGDDGV
+2090 LNGIGGI

-2104 SFANGTTISNAYA
+2104 GFVNGTLLSHAY
-2117 TSTQRATGSAKA
+2117 SKSTGSKTTIIGGT
-2129 NTRFH
+2129 NNDWTNRH
-2134 GSSGSGSSS
+2134 NSSGSGSNSS
-2143 NSSGSNDSSA
+2143 NSNDSSA
-2153 QDKADEFLETIDWI
+2153 QDKADEFSETLDWI

-2186 NTFSGWTFRTTALN
+2186 NTFSGWTLRTTALN

-2218 RYLQQADS
+2218 RYLQQANS

-2348 MVAELNELVNTGKV
+2348 MVAELQDMLQSGRV
-2362 TEYSEAWYDLQ
+2362 TEYSEAWYDLHQ
-2373 QQIDEVNGSIVES
+2373 KINDVNASIIDS

-2416 DEIEFVQSLLDDR
+2416 DEIEFVQSLLEDR

-2438 RGLTNEGI
+2438 RGLTNEGL

-2483 QDLINRKEELVK
+2483 QDLVDRKEELVK

-2507 RKSMIDLARDGYDA
+2507 KKSMIDLARDGYDA
-2521 VLEVLQD
+2521 MLEVLQK
-2528 LIDKK
+2528 LIDKR
-2533 KEALSSTKD
+2533 KEYLDNEKSI
-2542 LYEYQKDI
+2542 YEYQQSIQEKTDSI
-2550 ASKTKDLAT
+2550 ATIQKQL
-2559 LEKEASVYENDNS
+2559 SVFENDNS
-2572 EEALKKVQQIKVD
+2572 EE
-2585 IESKK
+2585 SKK
-2590 QELSDAEYDK
+2590 RIQQLQVDLKDAQQDLKDTEYDK

-2667 WNDAGTVISG
+2667 WSDAGTVISG
-2677 FTGKFDTYATTVQ
+2677 FTGKFDTYTTTVQ
-2690 SAINSIQVTIDK
+2690 SAINSIQITIDK

-2721 NGVANGSTSN
+2721 NSVANGSS
-2731 GSTASKPQATPK
+2731 STAPKSQATPK
-2743 ANANN
+2743 ANTSN
-2748 NSSATQAPK
+2748 NSSAQAPK

-2808 QAIIKGKRAGG
+2808 QAIIRGKRAGG

>member
-1 MSDNNFIVNLT
+1 M
-12 AKLHS
+12 
-17 KSKQQIESDA
+17 
-27 KNLGDIKVPLV
+27 LV
-38 GTLDQAKTSAQL
+38 SYDKEGNWGGIIP
-50 KQDVASLKTTVDING
+50 SL
-65 KVNTKNIT
+65 
-73 STVQQSAKQ
+73 
-82 AQKTADA
+82 
-89 NTIQF
+89 
-94 RTSLK
+94 
-99 KDKLINDIRVF
+99 
-110 GQQNSKLFK
+110 
-119 DAEMSSKFS
+119 
-128 SLLDNA
+128 
-134 KLATSNKEIKNLR
+134 SNKNSNIEIPE
-147 MQLSAMRSEAKATN
+147 SV
-161 LSGLTLGDSVKKT
+161 LTFFNDLKELDFNT
-174 FRRATELFTGT
+174 F
-185 AGVMML
+185 
-191 SRQLKNAWN
+191 
-200 EALDLDKAFTD
+200 
-211 LIKVNDELSRG
+211 
-222 DYDKYLERCN
+222 
-232 EKAQDLAATQKSLME
+232 
-247 GATEFSKSGYNLSES
+247 SES
-262 NALAEKSTIL
+262 KIPFLDWANDAGIADESFKKFLQTTAE
-272 ANVGDMSTSDSA
+272 
-284 KAIISGVQAYK
+284 SGTV
-295 DVDGFTDAVNKA
+295 
-307 GALIDKY
+307 Y
-314 NEIGNTA
+314 N
-321 SITSAEIAQGVQ
+321 TSAEALKGYESFLQSSGRSAAIAA
-333 TVGSVFADANTS
+333 TKTK
-345 VDEFIALLSAGNRQ
+345 
-359 FQNADTLA
+359 A
-367 LSLRT
+367 LS
-372 AALRIRG
+372 
-379 CKSELESLGESTENV
+379 
-394 YTSSSKLADKIESL
+394 
-408 TNIDGNGGVKILEVD
+408 
-423 NKTFRSIYDI
+423 
-433 FVDLSKVYQQMS
+433 
-445 DVDQSAL
+445 
-452 LDLIAGKN
+452 
-460 RASGISA
+460 
-467 TLNNMSEAQDIYER
+467 
-481 SLHSTGSAQ
+481 
-490 REYDKYLES
+490 
-499 SEASLNRFKASMTE
+499 
-513 TYQSVI
+513 
-519 NGQTVTGLLNC
+519 
-530 GNAAL
+530 
-535 QFANSIGLVESS
+535 FA
-547 LKGLLTIGIIKVL
+547 
-560 TTVTTAFRASAIQA
+560 
-574 SNFGTALSA
+574 
-583 VKSMSTLQSGTTEY
+583 M
-597 TNALNTLKA
+597 KA
-606 VSASLTETQLKHIL
+606 VSSVGWMMLITGVTKLVGAGFK
-620 SNDALNESERVRI
+620 ALDKYVLNRDKYEAEALEKMSE
-633 LRSTGLSK
+633 K
-641 TQAKAKLAEMELT
+641 
-654 QATQKQAVAN
+654 
-664 QKASLSTF
+664 
-672 SLSSAVKGLGQNI
+672 
-685 KMAVMNNPVAV
+685 
-696 AVMTVSAIAGVV
+696 
-708 KAIKK
+708 
-713 HKQAQEEAFESAK
+713 
-726 KNAQDAQSKIKSL
+726 AQDAQSKIKSL

-748 TVDQAGKK
+748 TVDEAGKK

-859 DTIDTQTEKIDKYKK
+859 DTIDTQTEKIEKYKK
-874 ALDNFNESISNNK
+874 ALDNFNESVSNNK
-887 PASNFESELDRQTY
+887 PASNFESELEKQTY

-1044 NADTGDQFKQVITD
+1044 NADTGDQFKQIITD

-1113 DGVSANA
+1113 DGVSKYARTLNA
-1120 SKFVSTT
+1120 EEGTLSEADFVEARY
-1127 DKEFSDAKRNLEGEY
+1127 KLLQF
-1142 QKISDWGL
+1142 
-1150 DEYAN
+1150 
-1155 KIKEKTI
+1155 
-1162 QTKFGNVDM
+1162 
-1171 DKRTIIY
+1171 
-1178 WSNELKKTYADALAS
+1178 
-1193 WDYDPEIGSID
+1193 
-1204 TVYGMSD
+1204 
-1211 RFGENLNGTGW
+1211 
-1222 EVAFTPILPDGTFLS
+1222 
-1237 KDTVYQYINSI
+1237 
-1248 IDKAYD
+1248 
-1254 NDHQI
+1254 
-1259 THSELKDLDK
+1259 
-1269 QGMKI
+1269 
-1274 GDTFV
+1274 
-1279 HGIYAAFDKNT
+1279 
-1290 NYDNN
+1290 
-1295 NNWADVVGR
+1295 
-1304 LMHFSGQD
+1304 
-1312 GAIQLAENAMASMTT
+1312 AE
-1327 LDKSKESLMNFANK
+1327 E

-1362 REEAMQRYLNQSA
+1362 REEAMKKYLTQKSV
-1375 ITSYDSSFD
+1375 YDTTYEFD
-1384 PSTAYEA
+1384 PATAFDVA
-1391 MNNAL
+1391 KSAQ
-1396 SEQSSQGYLT
+1396 SEQSQNGYLST
-1406 EETLNGLKTAYG
+1406 ETIEALKTAYG
-1418 DLSKIITYTSSGI
+1418 DLSKVIQYTDSGVF
-1431 QLNTEYMANYTEQTA
+1431 LNNEHMAEYTENA
-1446 KAALIAN
+1446 GKAALVN
-1453 QLKEANAVDQYNK
+1453 TQLKEAFAVQEYQK
-1466 EISALKKV
+1466 EAKAINDIIKTE
-1474 ISTQVKDT
+1474 IKDT
-1482 NVRTKLNKAY
+1482 NVRKKLTSAKNK
-1492 AKGVDALKDEIKNL
+1492 GIDALRKEISNL
-1506 GKDNDSLSTHLDNI
+1506 KKDNDGWSESLSTHLDNI
-1520 SAIQDEINGYDALEQ
+1520 SVLGDEINQYDALEQ
-1535 SIMATLSSL
+1535 SIMASLSALS
-1544 NQYKK
+1544 NYKR
-1549 ALETPDQ
+1549 ALETPDN
-1556 NDNFLYAQSQIES
+1556 NDNFEYVQGQLDSARKAWEN
-1569 MQDAYDKG
+1569 G
-1577 WTQTD
+1577 WTGTD
-1582 QFKEWMNYIG
+1582 DFKTFMEYIG
-1592 TFNEQLEYSD
+1592 SANDELEYSD
-1602 EEIQQYMARTK
+1602 ALWDKYLTRAEKYFTE
-1613 RYMTDDIS
+1613 DIS
-1621 GLYNYLDDASK
+1621 GLYTFLDDASQ
-1632 LSDQIIKNVDG
+1632 LSDQITKNSDGTFKIDVQNLEQFCDDVDMSRSAVVDLFLAMTEAEGIDINFDNMSESIVDG
-1643 SYDIQVQNIGK
+1643 LNAIVQK
-1654 LAEQMNMSVSQTMDI
+1654 SVDARTDLADYKKT
-1669 LMSMSNADGFN
+1669 
-1680 ITFDNLSDSIEKNLN
+1680 
-1695 EISGVNAE
+1695 
-1703 ARQQIEESREEIEAL
+1703 IEELDKAGFDTTKLWKQYDSVAGEIQPEIEF
-1718 KKAGYDTSELED
+1718 
-1730 LYNSVIQEHAGDV
+1730 
-1743 PEISLYAHLSSL
+1743 YAHLA
-1755 SLDDLE
+1755 DTTDLQSEAEEAAKRISE
-1761 KEAQDAADAISKD
+1761 KDQSVKIDFSAD
-1774 TSINL
+1774 L
-1779 DVDLNPKSAKDAQN
+1779 DVDSLNKQISSLQTYRDGLEIGSDSWKDAQTV
-1793 QIDQLVAKR
+1793 IAQLLK
-1802 DNFDV
+1802 
-1807 GSEQWNNIQTVLTDL
+1807 Q
-1822 LVKKQELEQP
+1822 KQELEQP
-1832 TIMKLDLTDVQ
+1832 AIMGIDASQVEEG
-1843 DSYQQT
+1843 SQT
-1849 VAILQQYIEA
+1849 VLAVLQSYISA
-1859 KNALESAQTLGIDT
+1859 KQQLEQAETLGIDT
-1873 TDAESKLSSIT
+1873 TDAETHLANVT
-1884 EKLQSLESDGKLKT
+1884 TQLRNLQDQGELTK
-1898 IGIDAEINTDEFYKQ
+1898 IGIDAEIDTDKFKEQLANLNPDSFLKDSDTSIKVDADTSAYDK
-1913 IEALN
+1913 ALN
-1918 TDKLKKDNA
+1918 NAVSKASKQTA
-1927 KISVDANT
+1927 KIKVQA
-1935 TPYEQ
+1935 
-1940 TKNKLIQDTNKETA
+1940 KLSE
-1954 SIKIKANTTNFYTNL
+1954 NFHANL
-1969 QQQLQTHVFT
+1969 QSILNSQSF
-1979 VNVKGQITGVS
+1979 NVKVNASAS
-1990 GGTVTSHGNS
+1990 GTTTTSHGNT
-2000 RSKAI
+2000 KT
-2005 KNGVIMGNPRK
+2005 RK
-2016 KTSKSK
+2016 TVMFGK
-2022 ASAAGTTAYVDGIR
+2022 ASGTNAYNNGIR

-2050 VAPELLVRNGEAQL
+2050 VAPELLVRNGQAQL
-2064 IGQRGAEFKN
+2064 IGKRGAEFMN

-2080 IFNHIDTAKL
+2080 IFNHIDTEKL
-2090 LSGDDGV
+2090 LNGIGGI

-2104 SFANGTTISNAYA
+2104 GFVNGTLLSHAY
-2117 TSTQRATGSAKA
+2117 SKSTGSKTTIIGGT
-2129 NTRFH
+2129 NNDWTNRH
-2134 GSSGSGSSS
+2134 NSSGSGSGS
-2143 NSSGSNDSSA
+2143 NSSSLNDSSA

-2186 NTFSGWTFRTTALN
+2186 NTFSGWTLRTTALN

-2251 LYNKIQDY
+2251 LYNRVQDY

-2292 TQFEDMESEFTSLND
+2292 TQFEDMEKVFTDTND
-2307 IIDKLVDYA
+2307 ILDKLVDYA

-2328 EAMLQNENENNKLLV
+2328 EAMLNNENENNKLLV

-2348 MVAELNELVNTGKV
+2348 MVAELQDMLQSGRV
-2362 TEYSEAWYDLQ
+2362 TEYSEAWYDLHQ
-2373 QQIDEVNGSIVES
+2373 KINEINGSIVES
-2386 NKSIQEFYNNMRQAD
+2386 NKSIQEFYNNIRQAD

-2416 DEIEFVQSLLDDR
+2416 DEIEFVQSLLEDR

-2438 RGLTNEGI
+2438 RGLTNEGL

-2483 QDLINRKEELVK
+2483 KDLIDRKEELIK

-2507 RKSMIDLARDGYDA
+2507 KKSMIDLARDGYDA
-2521 VLEVLQD
+2521 MLEVLQE
-2528 LIDKK
+2528 LIDKR
-2533 KEALSSTKD
+2533 KEYLDNEKSI
-2542 LYEYQKDI
+2542 YEYQNTISEKTENL
-2550 ASKTKDLAT
+2550 ASLRKQL
-2559 LEKEASVYENDNS
+2559 SVFENDNS
-2572 EEALKKVQQIKVD
+2572 EESLKKVQQLQSDIK
-2585 IESKK
+2585 
-2590 QELSDAEYDK
+2590 DAEKDLKDTEYDK

-2721 NGVANGSTSN
+2721 NGVANGSS
-2731 GSTASKPQATPK
+2731 STASKPHATPK
-2743 ANANN
+2743 ANTSN
-2748 NSSATQAPK
+2748 NSSAQAPK

-2784 VNRFKPDYFEIDKIA
+2784 VNRFKPDYFEIDKIV

-2808 QAIIKGKRAGG
+2808 QAIIRGKRAGG

>member
-27 KNLGDIKVPLV
+27 KNLEDIKVPLV

-50 KQDVASLKTTVDING
+50 KQDVASLKATVDING

-272 ANVGDMSTSDSA
+272 ANVGDMSASDSA

-295 DVDGFTDAVNKA
+295 DVDGFTEAVDKA

-345 VDEFIALLSAGNRQ
+345 VDGLISLLSAGNRQ

-408 TNIDGNGGVKILEVD
+408 TNVDGNGGVKILEAD

-574 SNFGTALSA
+574 SNFGTALNA

-713 HKQAQEEAFESAK
+713 HRQAAEEAFESAK
-726 KNAQDAQSKIKSL
+726 KNAEDAKSNIKSL
-739 QSEIKQNAD
+739 QFEIKQNAD

-825 EIEQQLAQQEINKNI
+825 EVEQQLAQQEINKNI

-859 DTIDTQTEKIDKYKK
+859 DTIDTQTEKIEKYQK

-887 PASNFESELDRQTY
+887 LASNFESELEKQTY

-994 DEMQSAL
+994 DQMQSAL

-1035 LVPLQSAMA
+1035 LVPLQSAMSD
-1044 NADTGDQFKQVITD
+1044 ADTGDQFKQIITD

-1089 ALGKPLTASDLGMQK
+1089 TLGKPLTASDLGMQT

-1113 DGVSANA
+1113 DGVSKYAQTL
-1120 SKFVSTT
+1120 K
-1127 DKEFSDAKRNLEGEY
+1127 SD
-1142 QKISDWGL
+1142 
-1150 DEYAN
+1150 
-1155 KIKEKTI
+1155 
-1162 QTKFGNVDM
+1162 
-1171 DKRTIIY
+1171 
-1178 WSNELKKTYADALAS
+1178 
-1193 WDYDPEIGSID
+1193 GSIPMTMD
-1204 TVYGMSD
+1204 VMK
-1211 RFGENLNGTGW
+1211 E
-1222 EVAFTPILPDGTFLS
+1222 S
-1237 KDTVYQYINSI
+1237 KDKLLQ
-1248 IDKAYD
+1248 
-1254 NDHQI
+1254 
-1259 THSELKDLDK
+1259 
-1269 QGMKI
+1269 
-1274 GDTFV
+1274 F
-1279 HGIYAAFDKNT
+1279 
-1290 NYDNN
+1290 
-1295 NNWADVVGR
+1295 
-1304 LMHFSGQD
+1304 
-1312 GAIQLAENAMASMTT
+1312 AE
-1327 LDKSKESLMNFANK
+1327 E

-1362 REEAMQRYLNQSA
+1362 REEAMKKYLTQKSV
-1375 ITSYDSSFD
+1375 YDTTYEFD
-1384 PSTAYEA
+1384 PATAFDA
-1391 MNNAL
+1391 AKSAQ
-1396 SEQSSQGYLT
+1396 SEQSQNGYLST
-1406 EETLNGLKTAYG
+1406 ETIESLKTAYG
-1418 DLSKIITYTSSGI
+1418 DLSKVIQYTDSGVV
-1431 QLNTEYMANYTEQTA
+1431 LNNEHMAEYTENVG
-1446 KAALIAN
+1446 KAALVN
-1453 QLKEANAVDQYNK
+1453 TQLKEAFAVQEYQK
-1466 EISALKKV
+1466 EAKAINDIIKTE
-1474 ISTQVKDT
+1474 IKDT
-1482 NVRTKLNKAY
+1482 NVRKKLTSAKNK
-1492 AKGVDALKDEIKNL
+1492 GIDALRKEISNL
-1506 GKDNDSLSTHLDNI
+1506 KKDNDGWSESLSTHLDNI
-1520 SAIQDEINGYDALEQ
+1520 SALGEEINQYDALEQ
-1535 SIMATLSSL
+1535 SIMASLSALS
-1544 NQYKK
+1544 NYKR
-1549 ALETPDQ
+1549 ALKTPDN
-1556 NDNFLYAQSQIES
+1556 NDNFEYVQGQLDSARKAWEN
-1569 MQDAYDKG
+1569 G
-1577 WTQTD
+1577 WTGTD
-1582 QFKEWMNYIG
+1582 DFKTFMEYIG
-1592 TFNEQLEYSD
+1592 SANDELEYSD
-1602 EEIQQYMARTK
+1602 ALWDKYLTRAEKYFTE
-1613 RYMTDDIS
+1613 DIS
-1621 GLYNYLDDASK
+1621 GLYTFLDDASQ
-1632 LSDQIIKNVDG
+1632 LSDQITKNSDGTFKIDVQNLEQFCEDVDMSRSAVVDLFLAMTEAEGIDINFDNMSESIVDG
-1643 SYDIQVQNIGK
+1643 LNAIDQKSVDARTD
-1654 LAEQMNMSVSQTMDI
+1654 LADYKKT
-1669 LMSMSNADGFN
+1669 
-1680 ITFDNLSDSIEKNLN
+1680 
-1695 EISGVNAE
+1695 
-1703 ARQQIEESREEIEAL
+1703 IEELDKAGFDTTELWKQYDSVAGEIQPEIEF
-1718 KKAGYDTSELED
+1718 
-1730 LYNSVIQEHAGDV
+1730 
-1743 PEISLYAHLSSL
+1743 YAHLA
-1755 SLDDLE
+1755 DTTDLQSEAEEAAKRISE
-1761 KEAQDAADAISKD
+1761 KDQSVKIDFSAD
-1774 TSINL
+1774 L
-1779 DVDLNPKSAKDAQN
+1779 DVDSLNKQISSLQTYRDGLEIGSDSWKDAQTV
-1793 QIDQLVAKR
+1793 IAQLLK
-1802 DNFDV
+1802 
-1807 GSEQWNNIQTVLTDL
+1807 Q
-1822 LVKKQELEQP
+1822 KQELEQP
-1832 TIMKLDLTDVQ
+1832 AIMGIDASQVEEG
-1843 DSYQQT
+1843 SQT
-1849 VAILQQYIEA
+1849 VLAVLQSYISA
-1859 KNALESAQTLGIDT
+1859 KQQLEQAETLGIDT
-1873 TDAESKLSSIT
+1873 TDAETHLANVT
-1884 EKLQSLESDGKLKT
+1884 TQLQNLQDQGELTK
-1898 IGIDAEINTDEFYKQ
+1898 IGIDAEIDTDKFKEQLANLNPDSFLKDSDTSIKVDADMSAYDK
-1913 IEALN
+1913 ALN
-1918 TDKLKKDNA
+1918 NAVSKASKQTA
-1927 KISVDANT
+1927 KIKVQA
-1935 TPYEQ
+1935 
-1940 TKNKLIQDTNKETA
+1940 KLSE
-1954 SIKIKANTTNFYTNL
+1954 NFHANL
-1969 QQQLQTHVFT
+1969 QSILNSQSF
-1979 VNVKGQITGVS
+1979 NVKVNASAS
-1990 GGTVTSHGNS
+1990 GTTTTSHGNTKT
-2000 RSKAI
+2000 RKTVMFGKASGTNAYN
-2005 KNGVIMGNPRK
+2005 NGV
-2016 KTSKSK
+2016 
-2022 ASAAGTTAYVDGIR
+2022 R

-2050 VAPELLVRNGEAQL
+2050 VAPELLVRNGQAQL
-2064 IGQRGAEFKN
+2064 IGKRGAEFMN

-2080 IFNHIDTAKL
+2080 IFNHIDTEKL
-2090 LSGDDGV
+2090 LNGIGGI

-2104 SFANGTTISNAYA
+2104 GFVNGTLLSHAY
-2117 TSTQRATGSAKA
+2117 SKSTGSKTTIIGGT
-2129 NTRFH
+2129 NNDWTNRH
-2134 GSSGSGSSS
+2134 SSSGSSSGS

-2153 QDKADEFLETIDWI
+2153 QDKADDFLETIDWI
-2167 EVKINRCEEAIA
+2167 EIKINRCEEAIA

-2186 NTFSGWTFRTTALN
+2186 NTFSGWTLRTTALN

-2251 LYNKIQDY
+2251 LYNRVQDY

-2292 TQFEDMESEFTSLND
+2292 TQFEDMEKVFTDTND
-2307 IIDKLVDYA
+2307 ILDKLVDYA

>member
-94 RTSLK
+94 CTSLK

-408 TNIDGNGGVKILEVD
+408 TNIDGNGGVKILEAD

-783 DVSNQLAEVFP
+783 DVSNQLADVFP

-859 DTIDTQTEKIDKYKK
+859 DTIDTQTEKIEKYQK
-874 ALDNFNESISNNK
+874 ALDNFNESVSNNK
-887 PASNFESELDRQTY
+887 PASNFESELEKQTY

-1044 NADTGDQFKQVITD
+1044 NADTGDQFKQIITD

-1113 DGVSANA
+1113 DGVSKYAQTL
-1120 SKFVSTT
+1120 K
-1127 DKEFSDAKRNLEGEY
+1127 SD
-1142 QKISDWGL
+1142 
-1150 DEYAN
+1150 
-1155 KIKEKTI
+1155 
-1162 QTKFGNVDM
+1162 
-1171 DKRTIIY
+1171 
-1178 WSNELKKTYADALAS
+1178 
-1193 WDYDPEIGSID
+1193 GSIPMTMD
-1204 TVYGMSD
+1204 VMK
-1211 RFGENLNGTGW
+1211 E
-1222 EVAFTPILPDGTFLS
+1222 S
-1237 KDTVYQYINSI
+1237 KDKLLQ
-1248 IDKAYD
+1248 
-1254 NDHQI
+1254 
-1259 THSELKDLDK
+1259 
-1269 QGMKI
+1269 
-1274 GDTFV
+1274 F
-1279 HGIYAAFDKNT
+1279 
-1290 NYDNN
+1290 
-1295 NNWADVVGR
+1295 
-1304 LMHFSGQD
+1304 
-1312 GAIQLAENAMASMTT
+1312 AE
-1327 LDKSKESLMNFANK
+1327 E

-1362 REEAMQRYLNQSA
+1362 REEAMKKYLTQKSV
-1375 ITSYDSSFD
+1375 YDTTYEFD
-1384 PSTAYEA
+1384 PATAFDA
-1391 MNNAL
+1391 AKSAQ
-1396 SEQSSQGYLT
+1396 SEQSQNGYLST
-1406 EETLNGLKTAYG
+1406 ETIESLKTAYG
-1418 DLSKIITYTSSGI
+1418 DLSKVIQYTDSGVV
-1431 QLNTEYMANYTEQTA
+1431 LNNEHMAEYTENVG
-1446 KAALIAN
+1446 KAALVN
-1453 QLKEANAVDQYNK
+1453 TQLKEAFAVQEYQK
-1466 EISALKKV
+1466 EAKAINDIIKTE
-1474 ISTQVKDT
+1474 IKDT
-1482 NVRTKLNKAY
+1482 NVRKKLTSSKNK
-1492 AKGVDALKDEIKNL
+1492 GIDALRKEISNL
-1506 GKDNDSLSTHLDNI
+1506 KKDNDGWSESLSTHLDNI
-1520 SAIQDEINGYDALEQ
+1520 SALGEEINQYDALEQ
-1535 SIMATLSSL
+1535 SIMASLSALS
-1544 NQYKK
+1544 NYKR
-1549 ALETPDQ
+1549 ALETPDN
-1556 NDNFLYAQSQIES
+1556 NDNFEYVQGQLDSARKAWEN
-1569 MQDAYDKG
+1569 G
-1577 WTQTD
+1577 WTGTD
-1582 QFKEWMNYIG
+1582 DFKTFMEYIG
-1592 TFNEQLEYSD
+1592 SANDELEYSD
-1602 EEIQQYMARTK
+1602 ALWDKYLTRAEKYFTE
-1613 RYMTDDIS
+1613 DIS
-1621 GLYNYLDDASK
+1621 GLYTFLDDASQ
-1632 LSDQIIKNVDG
+1632 LSDQITKNSDGTFKIDVQNLEQFCEDVDMSRSAVVDLFLAMTEAEGIDINFDNMSESIVDG
-1643 SYDIQVQNIGK
+1643 LNAIDQKSVDARTD
-1654 LAEQMNMSVSQTMDI
+1654 LADYKKT
-1669 LMSMSNADGFN
+1669 
-1680 ITFDNLSDSIEKNLN
+1680 
-1695 EISGVNAE
+1695 
-1703 ARQQIEESREEIEAL
+1703 IEELDKAGFDTTELWKQYDSVAGEIQPEIEF
-1718 KKAGYDTSELED
+1718 
-1730 LYNSVIQEHAGDV
+1730 
-1743 PEISLYAHLSSL
+1743 YAHLA
-1755 SLDDLE
+1755 DTTDLQSEAEEAAKRISE
-1761 KEAQDAADAISKD
+1761 KDQSVKIDFSAD
-1774 TSINL
+1774 L
-1779 DVDLNPKSAKDAQN
+1779 DVDSLNKQISSLQTYRDGLEIGSDSWKDAQTV
-1793 QIDQLVAKR
+1793 IAQLLK
-1802 DNFDV
+1802 
-1807 GSEQWNNIQTVLTDL
+1807 Q
-1822 LVKKQELEQP
+1822 KQELEQP
-1832 TIMKLDLTDVQ
+1832 AIMGIDASQVEEG
-1843 DSYQQT
+1843 SQT
-1849 VAILQQYIEA
+1849 VLAVLQSYISA
-1859 KNALESAQTLGIDT
+1859 KQQLEQAETLGIDT
-1873 TDAESKLSSIT
+1873 TDAETHLANVT
-1884 EKLQSLESDGKLKT
+1884 TQLQNLQDQGELTK
-1898 IGIDAEINTDEFYKQ
+1898 IGIDAEIDTDKFKEQLANLNPDSFLKDSDTSIKVDADMSAYDK
-1913 IEALN
+1913 ALN
-1918 TDKLKKDNA
+1918 NAVSKASKQTA
-1927 KISVDANT
+1927 KIKVQA
-1935 TPYEQ
+1935 
-1940 TKNKLIQDTNKETA
+1940 KLSE
-1954 SIKIKANTTNFYTNL
+1954 NFHANL
-1969 QQQLQTHVFT
+1969 QSILNSQSF
-1979 VNVKGQITGVS
+1979 NVKVNASAS
-1990 GGTVTSHGNS
+1990 GTTTTSHGNTKT
-2000 RSKAI
+2000 RKTVMFGKASGTNAYN
-2005 KNGVIMGNPRK
+2005 NGV
-2016 KTSKSK
+2016 
-2022 ASAAGTTAYVDGIR
+2022 R

-2050 VAPELLVRNGEAQL
+2050 VAPELLVRNGQAQL
-2064 IGQRGAEFKN
+2064 IGKRGAEFMN

-2080 IFNHIDTAKL
+2080 IFNHIDTEKL
-2090 LSGDDGV
+2090 LNGIGGI

-2104 SFANGTTISNAYA
+2104 GFVNGTLLSHAY
-2117 TSTQRATGSAKA
+2117 SKSTGSKTTIIGGT
-2129 NTRFH
+2129 NNDWTNRH
-2134 GSSGSGSSS
+2134 SSSGSSSGS

-2167 EVKINRCEEAIA
+2167 EIKINRCEEAIA

-2186 NTFSGWTFRTTALN
+2186 NTFSGWTLRTTALN

-2251 LYNKIQDY
+2251 LYNRVQDY

-2292 TQFEDMESEFTSLND
+2292 TQFEDMEKVFTDTND
-2307 IIDKLVDYA
+2307 ILDKLVDYA

>member
-1 MSDNNFIVNLT
+1 MSDNNFIVNLV

-50 KQDVASLKTTVDING
+50 KQDVASLKATVDING

-272 ANVGDMSTSDSA
+272 TNVGDMSASDSA

-408 TNIDGNGGVKILEVD
+408 TNIDGNGGVKILEAD

-574 SNFGTALSA
+574 SNFGTALNA

-641 TQAKAKLAEMELT
+641 NQAKAKLAEMELT

-726 KNAQDAQSKIKSL
+726 KNAEDAKSNIKSL

-783 DVSNQLAEVFP
+783 DVSNQLADVFP

-859 DTIDTQTEKIDKYKK
+859 DTIDTQTEKIEKYQK
-874 ALDNFNESISNNK
+874 ALDNFNESVSNNK
-887 PASNFESELDRQTY
+887 PASNFESELEKQTY

-937 KETQEQIRQ
+937 KETQKQIRQ

-1044 NADTGDQFKQVITD
+1044 NADTGDQFKQIITD

-1113 DGVSANA
+1113 DGVS
-1120 SKFVSTT
+1120 K
-1127 DKEFSDAKRNLEGEY
+1127 
-1142 QKISDWGL
+1142 
-1150 DEYAN
+1150 YA
-1155 KIKEKTI
+1155 
-1162 QTKFGNVDM
+1162 QTLK
-1171 DKRTIIY
+1171 
-1178 WSNELKKTYADALAS
+1178 SN
-1193 WDYDPEIGSID
+1193 GSIPMTMD
-1204 TVYGMSD
+1204 AMK
-1211 RFGENLNGTGW
+1211 E
-1222 EVAFTPILPDGTFLS
+1222 S
-1237 KDTVYQYINSI
+1237 KDKLLQ
-1248 IDKAYD
+1248 
-1254 NDHQI
+1254 
-1259 THSELKDLDK
+1259 
-1269 QGMKI
+1269 
-1274 GDTFV
+1274 F
-1279 HGIYAAFDKNT
+1279 
-1290 NYDNN
+1290 
-1295 NNWADVVGR
+1295 
-1304 LMHFSGQD
+1304 
-1312 GAIQLAENAMASMTT
+1312 AE
-1327 LDKSKESLMNFANK
+1327 E

-1362 REEAMQRYLNQSA
+1362 REEAIKKYLTQKSV
-1375 ITSYDSSFD
+1375 YDTTYEFD
-1384 PSTAYEA
+1384 PATAFDA
-1391 MNNAL
+1391 AKSAQ
-1396 SEQSSQGYLT
+1396 SEQSQNGYLST
-1406 EETLNGLKTAYG
+1406 ETIESLKTAYG
-1418 DLSKIITYTSSGI
+1418 DLSKVIQYTDSGVV
-1431 QLNTEYMANYTEQTA
+1431 LNNEHMAEYTENA
-1446 KAALIAN
+1446 GKAALVN
-1453 QLKEANAVDQYNK
+1453 TQLKEAFAVQEYQK
-1466 EISALKKV
+1466 EAKAINDIIKTE
-1474 ISTQVKDT
+1474 IKDT
-1482 NVRTKLNKAY
+1482 NVRKKLTSAKNK
-1492 AKGVDALKDEIKNL
+1492 GIDALRKEISNL
-1506 GKDNDSLSTHLDNI
+1506 KKDNDGWSESLSTHLDNI
-1520 SAIQDEINGYDALEQ
+1520 SALGEEINQYDALEQ
-1535 SIMATLSSL
+1535 SIMASLSALS
-1544 NQYKK
+1544 NYKR
-1549 ALETPDQ
+1549 ALETPDN
-1556 NDNFLYAQSQIES
+1556 NDNFEYVQGQLDSARKAWEN
-1569 MQDAYDKG
+1569 G
-1577 WTQTD
+1577 WTGTD
-1582 QFKEWMNYIG
+1582 DFKTFMEYIG
-1592 TFNEQLEYSD
+1592 SANDELEYSD
-1602 EEIQQYMARTK
+1602 ALWDKYLTRAEKYFTE
-1613 RYMTDDIS
+1613 DIS
-1621 GLYNYLDDASK
+1621 GLYTFLDDASQ
-1632 LSDQIIKNVDG
+1632 LSDQITKNSDGTFKIDVQNLEQFCEDVDMSRSAVVDLFLAMTEAEGIDINFDNMSESIVDG
-1643 SYDIQVQNIGK
+1643 LNAIDQKSVDARTD
-1654 LAEQMNMSVSQTMDI
+1654 LADYKKT
-1669 LMSMSNADGFN
+1669 
-1680 ITFDNLSDSIEKNLN
+1680 
-1695 EISGVNAE
+1695 
-1703 ARQQIEESREEIEAL
+1703 IEELDKAGFDTTELWKQYDSVAGEIQPEIEF
-1718 KKAGYDTSELED
+1718 
-1730 LYNSVIQEHAGDV
+1730 
-1743 PEISLYAHLSSL
+1743 YAHLA
-1755 SLDDLE
+1755 DTTDLHS
-1761 KEAQDAADAISKD
+1761 EAEEAAKRISADNKD
-1774 TSINL
+1774 IKIDFSADL
-1779 DVDLNPKSAKDAQN
+1779 DVDSLNKQISSLQTYRDGLEIGSDSWKDAQTV
-1793 QIDQLVAKR
+1793 IAQLLK
-1802 DNFDV
+1802 
-1807 GSEQWNNIQTVLTDL
+1807 Q
-1822 LVKKQELEQP
+1822 KQELEQP
-1832 TIMKLDLTDVQ
+1832 AIMGIDVSQ
-1843 DSYQQT
+1843 VEEGSQT
-1849 VAILQQYIEA
+1849 VLAVLQSYISA
-1859 KNALESAQTLGIDT
+1859 KQQLEQAETLGIDT
-1873 TDAESKLSSIT
+1873 TDAETHLANVT
-1884 EKLQSLESDGKLKT
+1884 TQLQNLQDQGELTK
-1898 IGIDAEINTDEFYKQ
+1898 IGIDAEIDTDKFKEQLANLNPDSFLKDSDTSIKVDADMSAYDK
-1913 IEALN
+1913 ALN
-1918 TDKLKKDNA
+1918 NAVSKASKQTA
-1927 KISVDANT
+1927 KIKIQA
-1935 TPYEQ
+1935 
-1940 TKNKLIQDTNKETA
+1940 KLSE
-1954 SIKIKANTTNFYTNL
+1954 NFHANL
-1969 QQQLQTHVFT
+1969 QSILNSQSF
-1979 VNVKGQITGVS
+1979 NVKVNASAS
-1990 GGTVTSHGNS
+1990 GTTTTSHGNTKT
-2000 RSKAI
+2000 RKTVMFGKASGTNAYN
-2005 KNGVIMGNPRK
+2005 NGV
-2016 KTSKSK
+2016 
-2022 ASAAGTTAYVDGIR
+2022 R

-2050 VAPELLVRNGEAQL
+2050 VAPELLVRNGQAQL
-2064 IGQRGAEFKN
+2064 IGKRGAEFMN

-2080 IFNHIDTAKL
+2080 IFNHIDTEKL
-2090 LSGDDGV
+2090 LNGIGGI

-2104 SFANGTTISNAYA
+2104 GFVNGTLLSHAY
-2117 TSTQRATGSAKA
+2117 SKSTGSKTTIIGGT
-2129 NTRFH
+2129 NNDWTNRH
-2134 GSSGSGSSS
+2134 NSSGSGSGS
-2143 NSSGSNDSSA
+2143 NSSSSNDSRA

-2167 EVKINRCEEAIA
+2167 EIKINRCEEAVA

-2186 NTFSGWTFRTTALN
+2186 NTFSGWTLRTTALN

-2259 QNWYEKAVELQ
+2259 QNWYDKAVELQ

-2285 KKFDNIV
+2285 KKFDNII
-2292 TQFEDMESEFTSLND
+2292 TQFEDMEKVFTDTND
-2307 IIDKLVDYA
+2307 ILDKLVDYA

-2348 MVAELNELVNTGKV
+2348 MVAELQDMLQSGRV
-2362 TEYSEAWYDLQ
+2362 TEYSEAWYDLHQ
-2373 QQIDEVNGSIVES
+2373 KINEVNASIIDS
-2386 NKSIQEFYNNMRQAD
+2386 NKSIQEFYNNMRQTD

-2416 DEIEFVQSLLDDR
+2416 DEIEFVQSLLEDR

-2438 RGLTNEGI
+2438 RGLTNEGL

-2462 AEKYASEIK
+2462 AEKYAGEIK

-2483 QDLINRKEELVK
+2483 KDLIDRKEELVK

-2507 RKSMIDLARDGYDA
+2507 RKSMISLARDAYDA
-2521 VLEVLQD
+2521 MLEVLQE
-2528 LIDKK
+2528 LIDKR
-2533 KEALSSTKD
+2533 KEYLDNEKSI
-2542 LYEYQKDI
+2542 YEYQNTISEKTENL
-2550 ASKTKDLAT
+2550 ASLRKQL
-2559 LEKEASVYENDNS
+2559 SVFENDNS
-2572 EEALKKVQQIKVD
+2572 EESLKKVQQLQSDIK
-2585 IESKK
+2585 
-2590 QELSDAEYDK
+2590 DAEKDLKDTEYDK

-2677 FTGKFDTYATTVQ
+2677 FTGKFDTYTTTVQ
-2690 SAINSIQVTIDK
+2690 SAINSIQITIDK

-2721 NGVANGSTSN
+2721 SGVTSGSTSN
-2731 GSTASKPQATPK
+2731 GSTASKQQATPK
-2743 ANANN
+2743 ANTNN
-2748 NSSATQAPK
+2748 NSSSAQAPK

-2784 VNRFKPDYFEIDKIA
+2784 VNRFKPDYFEIDKIV

-2808 QAIIKGKRAGG
+2808 QAIIRGKRAGG

-2919 DGIQNPDQFAQAL
+2919 DGTKNPDQFAQAL

>member
-82 AQKTADA
+82 AQRTADA

-408 TNIDGNGGVKILEVD
+408 TNIDGNGGVKILEAD

-739 QSEIKQNAD
+739 QSEIKQNTD

-783 DVSNQLAEVFP
+783 DVSNQLADVFP

-859 DTIDTQTEKIDKYKK
+859 DTIDTQTEKIEKYQK
-874 ALDNFNESISNNK
+874 ALDNFNESVSNNK
-887 PASNFESELDRQTY
+887 PASNFESELEKQTY

-1044 NADTGDQFKQVITD
+1044 NADTGDQFKQIITD

-1113 DGVSANA
+1113 DGVSKYAQTL
-1120 SKFVSTT
+1120 K
-1127 DKEFSDAKRNLEGEY
+1127 SD
-1142 QKISDWGL
+1142 
-1150 DEYAN
+1150 
-1155 KIKEKTI
+1155 
-1162 QTKFGNVDM
+1162 
-1171 DKRTIIY
+1171 
-1178 WSNELKKTYADALAS
+1178 
-1193 WDYDPEIGSID
+1193 GSIPMTMD
-1204 TVYGMSD
+1204 VMK
-1211 RFGENLNGTGW
+1211 E
-1222 EVAFTPILPDGTFLS
+1222 S
-1237 KDTVYQYINSI
+1237 KDKLLQ
-1248 IDKAYD
+1248 
-1254 NDHQI
+1254 
-1259 THSELKDLDK
+1259 
-1269 QGMKI
+1269 
-1274 GDTFV
+1274 F
-1279 HGIYAAFDKNT
+1279 
-1290 NYDNN
+1290 
-1295 NNWADVVGR
+1295 
-1304 LMHFSGQD
+1304 
-1312 GAIQLAENAMASMTT
+1312 AE
-1327 LDKSKESLMNFANK
+1327 E

-1362 REEAMQRYLNQSA
+1362 REEAMKKYLTQKSV
-1375 ITSYDSSFD
+1375 YDTTYEFD
-1384 PSTAYEA
+1384 PATAFDA
-1391 MNNAL
+1391 AKSAQ
-1396 SEQSSQGYLT
+1396 SEQSQNGYLST
-1406 EETLNGLKTAYG
+1406 ETIESLKTAYG
-1418 DLSKIITYTSSGI
+1418 DLSKVIQYTDSGVV
-1431 QLNTEYMANYTEQTA
+1431 LNNEHMAEYTENVG
-1446 KAALIAN
+1446 KAALVN
-1453 QLKEANAVDQYNK
+1453 TQLKEAFAVQEYQK
-1466 EISALKKV
+1466 EAKAINDIIKTE
-1474 ISTQVKDT
+1474 IKDT
-1482 NVRTKLNKAY
+1482 NVRKKLTSAKNK
-1492 AKGVDALKDEIKNL
+1492 GIDALRKEISNL
-1506 GKDNDSLSTHLDNI
+1506 KKDNDGWSESLSTHLDNI
-1520 SAIQDEINGYDALEQ
+1520 SALGEEINQYDALEQ
-1535 SIMATLSSL
+1535 SIMASLSALS
-1544 NQYKK
+1544 NYKR
-1549 ALETPDQ
+1549 ALETPDN
-1556 NDNFLYAQSQIES
+1556 NDNFEYVQGQLDSARKAWEN
-1569 MQDAYDKG
+1569 G
-1577 WTQTD
+1577 WTGTD
-1582 QFKEWMNYIG
+1582 DFKTFMEYIG
-1592 TFNEQLEYSD
+1592 SANDELEYSD
-1602 EEIQQYMARTK
+1602 ALWDKYLTRAEKYFTE
-1613 RYMTDDIS
+1613 DIS
-1621 GLYNYLDDASK
+1621 GLYTFLDDASQ
-1632 LSDQIIKNVDG
+1632 LSDQITKNSDGTFKIDVQNLEQFCEDVDMSRSAVVDLFLAMTEAEGIDINFDNMSESIVDG
-1643 SYDIQVQNIGK
+1643 LNAIDQKSVDARTD
-1654 LAEQMNMSVSQTMDI
+1654 LADYKKT
-1669 LMSMSNADGFN
+1669 
-1680 ITFDNLSDSIEKNLN
+1680 
-1695 EISGVNAE
+1695 
-1703 ARQQIEESREEIEAL
+1703 IEELDKAGFDTTELWKQYDSVAGEIQPEIEF
-1718 KKAGYDTSELED
+1718 
-1730 LYNSVIQEHAGDV
+1730 
-1743 PEISLYAHLSSL
+1743 YAHLA
-1755 SLDDLE
+1755 DTTDLQSEAEEAAKRISE
-1761 KEAQDAADAISKD
+1761 KDQSVKIDFSAD
-1774 TSINL
+1774 L
-1779 DVDLNPKSAKDAQN
+1779 DVDSLNKQISSLQTYRDGLEIGSDSWKDAQTV
-1793 QIDQLVAKR
+1793 IAQLLK
-1802 DNFDV
+1802 
-1807 GSEQWNNIQTVLTDL
+1807 Q
-1822 LVKKQELEQP
+1822 KQELEQP
-1832 TIMKLDLTDVQ
+1832 AIMGIDASQVEEG
-1843 DSYQQT
+1843 SQT
-1849 VAILQQYIEA
+1849 VLAVLQSYISA
-1859 KNALESAQTLGIDT
+1859 KQQLEQAETLGIDT
-1873 TDAESKLSSIT
+1873 TDAETHLANVT
-1884 EKLQSLESDGKLKT
+1884 TQLQNLQDQGELTK
-1898 IGIDAEINTDEFYKQ
+1898 IGIDAEIDTDKFKEQLANLNPDSFLKDSDTSIKVDADTSAYDK
-1913 IEALN
+1913 ALN
-1918 TDKLKKDNA
+1918 NAVSKASKQTA
-1927 KISVDANT
+1927 KIKVQA
-1935 TPYEQ
+1935 
-1940 TKNKLIQDTNKETA
+1940 KLSE
-1954 SIKIKANTTNFYTNL
+1954 NFHANL
-1969 QQQLQTHVFT
+1969 QSILNSQSF
-1979 VNVKGQITGVS
+1979 NVKVNASAS
-1990 GGTVTSHGNS
+1990 GTTTTSHGNT
-2000 RSKAI
+2000 KT
-2005 KNGVIMGNPRK
+2005 RK
-2016 KTSKSK
+2016 TVMFGK
-2022 ASAAGTTAYVDGIR
+2022 ASGTNAYNKGVR

-2050 VAPELLVRNGEAQL
+2050 VAPELLVRNGQAQL
-2064 IGQRGAEFKN
+2064 IGKRGAEFMN

-2080 IFNHIDTAKL
+2080 IFNHIDTEKL
-2090 LSGDDGV
+2090 LNGIGGI

-2104 SFANGTTISNAYA
+2104 GFVNGTLLSHAYGK
-2117 TSTQRATGSAKA
+2117 STGSKTTIIGGT
-2129 NTRFH
+2129 NNDWTNRH
-2134 GSSGSGSSS
+2134 NSSGSGSNSS
-2143 NSSGSNDSSA
+2143 GSSGSNDSST

-2186 NTFSGWTFRTTALN
+2186 NTFSGWTLRTTALN

-2251 LYNKIQDY
+2251 LYNRVQDY

-2292 TQFEDMESEFTSLND
+2292 TQFEDMEKVFTDTND
-2307 IIDKLVDYA
+2307 ILDKMVDYA

-2348 MVAELNELVNTGKV
+2348 MVSELNNMLNSSSVSQD
-2362 TEYSEAWYDLQ
+2362 SEALNDLK

-2416 DEIEFVQSLLDDR
+2416 DEIEFVQSLLEDR

-2438 RGLTNEGI
+2438 RGLTNEGL

-2483 QDLINRKEELVK
+2483 KDLIDRKEELIK

-2507 RKSMIDLARDGYDA
+2507 KKSMIDLARDGYDA
-2521 VLEVLQD
+2521 MLEVLQE
-2528 LIDKK
+2528 LIDKR
-2533 KEALSSTKD
+2533 KEYLDNEKSI
-2542 LYEYQKDI
+2542 YEYQNTISEKTENL
-2550 ASKTKDLAT
+2550 ASLRKQL
-2559 LEKEASVYENDNS
+2559 SVFENDNS
-2572 EEALKKVQQIKVD
+2572 EESLKKVQQLQSDIK
-2585 IESKK
+2585 
-2590 QELSDAEYDK
+2590 DAEKDLKDTEYDK

-2721 NGVANGSTSN
+2721 NGVANGSS
-2731 GSTASKPQATPK
+2731 STASKPHATPK
-2743 ANANN
+2743 ANTNN
-2748 NSSATQAPK
+2748 HSSTAQAPK

-2784 VNRFKPDYFEIDKIA
+2784 VNRFKPDYFEIDKIV

-2808 QAIIKGKRAGG
+2808 QAIIRGKRAGG

-2900 FATTNRGGDVTV
+2900 FATTNRGGDVSV

>member
-1 MSDNNFIVNLT
+1 MNKNQLLSIGGIQTDKLQAYITEIQSIKNADYGDFGALQMQEYANALSELEPTQAAVLLSTQGLT
-12 AKLHS
+12 NAQIQQTLAAKGLS
-17 KSKQQIESDA
+17 TEMQYQAMAEAGLLSSSTKLTNTKLQSVLATQLESDA
-27 KNLGDIKVPLV
+27 K
-38 GTLDQAKTSAQL
+38 AKEVMTSMGLTVAKEGEDAVTVKLTAKKLQEA
-50 KQDVASLKTTVDING
+50 VASGVLTE
-65 KVNTKNIT
+65 
-73 STVQQSAKQ
+73 AQ
-82 AQKTADA
+82 AQ
-89 NTIQF
+89 
-94 RTSLK
+94 
-99 KDKLINDIRVF
+99 
-110 GQQNSKLFK
+110 
-119 DAEMSSKFS
+119 E
-128 SLLDNA
+128 
-134 KLATSNKEIKNLR
+134 LA
-147 MQLSAMRSEAKATN
+147 M
-161 LSGLTLGDSVKKT
+161 TLG
-174 FRRATELFTGT
+174 
-185 AGVMML
+185 
-191 SRQLKNAWN
+191 
-200 EALDLDKAFTD
+200 
-211 LIKVNDELSRG
+211 
-222 DYDKYLERCN
+222 
-232 EKAQDLAATQKSLME
+232 
-247 GATEFSKSGYNLSES
+247 
-262 NALAEKSTIL
+262 
-272 ANVGDMSTSDSA
+272 
-284 KAIISGVQAYK
+284 
-295 DVDGFTDAVNKA
+295 
-307 GALIDKY
+307 
-314 NEIGNTA
+314 
-321 SITSAEIAQGVQ
+321 
-333 TVGSVFADANTS
+333 
-345 VDEFIALLSAGNRQ
+345 
-359 FQNADTLA
+359 
-367 LSLRT
+367 
-372 AALRIRG
+372 
-379 CKSELESLGESTENV
+379 
-394 YTSSSKLADKIESL
+394 
-408 TNIDGNGGVKILEVD
+408 
-423 NKTFRSIYDI
+423 
-433 FVDLSKVYQQMS
+433 
-445 DVDQSAL
+445 
-452 LDLIAGKN
+452 
-460 RASGISA
+460 
-467 TLNNMSEAQDIYER
+467 
-481 SLHSTGSAQ
+481 
-490 REYDKYLES
+490 
-499 SEASLNRFKASMTE
+499 
-513 TYQSVI
+513 
-519 NGQTVTGLLNC
+519 
-530 GNAAL
+530 
-535 QFANSIGLVESS
+535 
-547 LKGLLTIGIIKVL
+547 
-560 TTVTTAFRASAIQA
+560 VTTATNAQAASVIPAWIA
-574 SNFGTALSA
+574 KM
-583 VKSMSTLQSGTTEY
+583 KSMT
-597 TNALNTLKA
+597 AA
-606 VSASLTETQLKHIL
+606 VWAQ
-620 SNDALNESERVRI
+620 
-633 LRSTGLSK
+633 
-641 TQAKAKLAEMELT
+641 
-654 QATQKQAVAN
+654 
-664 QKASLSTF
+664 
-672 SLSSAVKGLGQNI
+672 
-685 KMAVMNNPVAV
+685 
-696 AVMTVSAIAGVV
+696 V
-708 KAIKK
+708 KATAAWLATNPAGWAILGATAIYSISKAISHYNKK
-713 HKQAQEEAFESAK
+713 QEEAFESAK

-783 DVSNQLAEVFP
+783 DVSNQLADVFP

-859 DTIDTQTEKIDKYKK
+859 DTIDTQTEKIEKYQK
-874 ALDNFNESISNNK
+874 ALDNFNESVSNNK
-887 PASNFESELDRQTY
+887 PASNFESELEKQTY

-1044 NADTGDQFKQVITD
+1044 NADTGDQFKQIITD

-1104 YLDNYEMLM
+1104 YLDN
-1113 DGVSANA
+1113 
-1120 SKFVSTT
+1120 
-1127 DKEFSDAKRNLEGEY
+1127 
-1142 QKISDWGL
+1142 
-1150 DEYAN
+1150 
-1155 KIKEKTI
+1155 
-1162 QTKFGNVDM
+1162 
-1171 DKRTIIY
+1171 
-1178 WSNELKKTYADALAS
+1178 
-1193 WDYDPEIGSID
+1193 
-1204 TVYGMSD
+1204 
-1211 RFGENLNGTGW
+1211 
-1222 EVAFTPILPDGTFLS
+1222 
-1237 KDTVYQYINSI
+1237 
-1248 IDKAYD
+1248 
-1254 NDHQI
+1254 
-1259 THSELKDLDK
+1259 
-1269 QGMKI
+1269 
-1274 GDTFV
+1274 
-1279 HGIYAAFDKNT
+1279 
-1290 NYDNN
+1290 
-1295 NNWADVVGR
+1295 
-1304 LMHFSGQD
+1304 
-1312 GAIQLAENAMASMTT
+1312 
-1327 LDKSKESLMNFANK
+1327 
-1341 NSINTEAEIQTWNR
+1341 TEAEIQTWNR

-1362 REEAMQRYLNQSA
+1362 REEAMKKYLTQKSV
-1375 ITSYDSSFD
+1375 YDTTYEFD
-1384 PSTAYEA
+1384 PATAFDA
-1391 MNNAL
+1391 AKSAQ
-1396 SEQSSQGYLT
+1396 SEQSQNGYLST
-1406 EETLNGLKTAYG
+1406 ETIESLKTAYG
-1418 DLSKIITYTSSGI
+1418 DLSKVIQYTDSGVV
-1431 QLNTEYMANYTEQTA
+1431 LNNEHMAEYTENVG
-1446 KAALIAN
+1446 KAALVN
-1453 QLKEANAVDQYNK
+1453 TQLKEAFAVQEYQK
-1466 EISALKKV
+1466 EAKAINDIIKTE
-1474 ISTQVKDT
+1474 IKDT
-1482 NVRTKLNKAY
+1482 NVRKKLTSAKNK
-1492 AKGVDALKDEIKNL
+1492 GIDALRKEISNL
-1506 GKDNDSLSTHLDNI
+1506 KKDNDGWSESLSTHLDNI
-1520 SAIQDEINGYDALEQ
+1520 SALGEEINQYDALEQ
-1535 SIMATLSSL
+1535 SIMASLSALS
-1544 NQYKK
+1544 NYKR
-1549 ALETPDQ
+1549 ALETPDN
-1556 NDNFLYAQSQIES
+1556 NDNFEYVQGQLDSARKAWEN
-1569 MQDAYDKG
+1569 G
-1577 WTQTD
+1577 WTGTD
-1582 QFKEWMNYIG
+1582 DFKTFMEYIG
-1592 TFNEQLEYSD
+1592 SANDELEYSD
-1602 EEIQQYMARTK
+1602 ALWDKYLTRAEKYFTE
-1613 RYMTDDIS
+1613 DIS
-1621 GLYNYLDDASK
+1621 GLYTFLDDASQ
-1632 LSDQIIKNVDG
+1632 LSDQITKNSDGTFKIDVQNLEQFCEDVDMSRSAVVDLFLAMTEAEGIDINFDNMSESIVDG
-1643 SYDIQVQNIGK
+1643 LNAIDQKSVDARTD
-1654 LAEQMNMSVSQTMDI
+1654 LADYKKT
-1669 LMSMSNADGFN
+1669 
-1680 ITFDNLSDSIEKNLN
+1680 
-1695 EISGVNAE
+1695 
-1703 ARQQIEESREEIEAL
+1703 IEELDKAGFDTTELWKQYDSVAGEIQPEIEF
-1718 KKAGYDTSELED
+1718 
-1730 LYNSVIQEHAGDV
+1730 
-1743 PEISLYAHLSSL
+1743 YAHLA
-1755 SLDDLE
+1755 DTTDLQSEAEEAAKRISE
-1761 KEAQDAADAISKD
+1761 KDQSVKIDFSAD
-1774 TSINL
+1774 L
-1779 DVDLNPKSAKDAQN
+1779 DVDSLNKQISSLQTYRDGLEIGSDSWKDAQTV
-1793 QIDQLVAKR
+1793 IAQLLK
-1802 DNFDV
+1802 
-1807 GSEQWNNIQTVLTDL
+1807 Q
-1822 LVKKQELEQP
+1822 KQELEQP
-1832 TIMKLDLTDVQ
+1832 AIMGIDASQVEEG
-1843 DSYQQT
+1843 SQT
-1849 VAILQQYIEA
+1849 VLAVLQSYISA
-1859 KNALESAQTLGIDT
+1859 KQQLEQAETLGIDT
-1873 TDAESKLSSIT
+1873 TDAETHLANVT
-1884 EKLQSLESDGKLKT
+1884 TQLQNLQDQGELTK
-1898 IGIDAEINTDEFYKQ
+1898 IGIDAEIDTDKFKEQLANLNPDSFLKDSDTSIKVDADMSAYDK
-1913 IEALN
+1913 ALN
-1918 TDKLKKDNA
+1918 NAVSKASKQTA
-1927 KISVDANT
+1927 KIKVQA
-1935 TPYEQ
+1935 
-1940 TKNKLIQDTNKETA
+1940 KLSE
-1954 SIKIKANTTNFYTNL
+1954 NFHANL
-1969 QQQLQTHVFT
+1969 QSILNSQSF
-1979 VNVKGQITGVS
+1979 NVKVNASAS
-1990 GGTVTSHGNS
+1990 GTTTTSHGNTKT
-2000 RSKAI
+2000 RKTVMFGKASGTNAYN
-2005 KNGVIMGNPRK
+2005 NGV
-2016 KTSKSK
+2016 
-2022 ASAAGTTAYVDGIR
+2022 R

-2050 VAPELLVRNGEAQL
+2050 VAPELLVRNGQAQL
-2064 IGQRGAEFKN
+2064 IGKRGAEFMN

-2080 IFNHIDTAKL
+2080 IFNHIDTEKL
-2090 LSGDDGV
+2090 LNGIGGI

-2104 SFANGTTISNAYA
+2104 GFVNGTLLSHAY
-2117 TSTQRATGSAKA
+2117 SKSTGSKTTIIGGT
-2129 NTRFH
+2129 NNDWTNRH
-2134 GSSGSGSSS
+2134 SSSGSSSSS

-2186 NTFSGWTFRTTALN
+2186 NTFSGWTLRTTALN

-2251 LYNKIQDY
+2251 LYNRVQDY

-2292 TQFEDMESEFTSLND
+2292 TQFEDMEKVFTDTND
-2307 IIDKLVDYA
+2307 ILDKLVDYA

-2348 MVAELNELVNTGKV
+2348 MVSELNNMLNSSSVSQD
-2362 TEYSEAWYDLQ
+2362 SEALNDLK

-2386 NKSIQEFYNNMRQAD
+2386 NKSIQEFYNNIRQAD

-2416 DEIEFVQSLLDDR
+2416 DEIEFVQSLLEDR

-2438 RGLTNEGI
+2438 RGLTNEGL

-2462 AEKYASEIK
+2462 AEKYANEIK

-2483 QDLINRKEELVK
+2483 KDLIDRKEELIK

-2507 RKSMIDLARDGYDA
+2507 KKSMIDLARDGYDA
-2521 VLEVLQD
+2521 MLEVLQE
-2528 LIDKK
+2528 LIDKR
-2533 KEALSSTKD
+2533 KEYLDNEKSI
-2542 LYEYQKDI
+2542 YEYQNTISEKTENL
-2550 ASKTKDLAT
+2550 ASLKKQL
-2559 LEKEASVYENDNS
+2559 SVFENDNS
-2572 EEALKKVQQIKVD
+2572 EESLKKVQQLQSDIK
-2585 IESKK
+2585 
-2590 QELSDAEYDK
+2590 DAEKDLKDTEYDK

-2721 NGVANGSTSN
+2721 NGVANGSS
-2731 GSTASKPQATPK
+2731 STASKPHATPK
-2743 ANANN
+2743 ANTNN
-2748 NSSATQAPK
+2748 HSSTAQAPK

-2784 VNRFKPDYFEIDKIA
+2784 VNRFKPDYFEIDKIV

-2808 QAIIKGKRAGG
+2808 QAIIRGKRAGG

-2900 FATTNRGGDVTV
+2900 FATTNRGGDVSV

>member
-27 KNLGDIKVPLV
+27 KNLEDIKVPLV

-50 KQDVASLKTTVDING
+50 KQDVASLKATVDING

-272 ANVGDMSTSDSA
+272 ANVGDMSASDSA

-295 DVDGFTDAVNKA
+295 DVDGFTDAVDKA

-379 CKSELESLGESTENV
+379 CKSELESLEESTENV

-408 TNIDGNGGVKILEVD
+408 TNIDGNGGVKILEAD

-547 LKGLLTIGIIKVL
+547 LKGLLTIGIIKVI

-574 SNFGTALSA
+574 SNFGTALNA
-583 VKSMSTLQSGTTEY
+583 VKSMSMLQSGTTEY

-726 KNAQDAQSKIKSL
+726 KNAEDAKSNIKSL

-748 TVDQAGKK
+748 TVDEAGKK

-859 DTIDTQTEKIDKYKK
+859 DTIDTQTEKIEKYQK
-874 ALDNFNESISNNK
+874 ALDNFNESVSNNK
-887 PASNFESELDRQTY
+887 PASNFESELEKQTY

-1044 NADTGDQFKQVITD
+1044 NADTGDQFKQIITD

-1113 DGVSANA
+1113 DGVSKYAQTL
-1120 SKFVSTT
+1120 K
-1127 DKEFSDAKRNLEGEY
+1127 SD
-1142 QKISDWGL
+1142 
-1150 DEYAN
+1150 
-1155 KIKEKTI
+1155 
-1162 QTKFGNVDM
+1162 
-1171 DKRTIIY
+1171 
-1178 WSNELKKTYADALAS
+1178 
-1193 WDYDPEIGSID
+1193 GSIPMTMD
-1204 TVYGMSD
+1204 VMK
-1211 RFGENLNGTGW
+1211 E
-1222 EVAFTPILPDGTFLS
+1222 S
-1237 KDTVYQYINSI
+1237 KDKLLQ
-1248 IDKAYD
+1248 
-1254 NDHQI
+1254 
-1259 THSELKDLDK
+1259 
-1269 QGMKI
+1269 
-1274 GDTFV
+1274 F
-1279 HGIYAAFDKNT
+1279 
-1290 NYDNN
+1290 
-1295 NNWADVVGR
+1295 
-1304 LMHFSGQD
+1304 
-1312 GAIQLAENAMASMTT
+1312 AE
-1327 LDKSKESLMNFANK
+1327 E

-1362 REEAMQRYLNQSA
+1362 REEAMKKYLTQKSV
-1375 ITSYDSSFD
+1375 YDTTYEFD
-1384 PSTAYEA
+1384 PATAFDA
-1391 MNNAL
+1391 AKSAQ
-1396 SEQSSQGYLT
+1396 SEQSQNGYLST
-1406 EETLNGLKTAYG
+1406 ETIESLKTAYG
-1418 DLSKIITYTSSGI
+1418 DLSKVIQYTDSGVV
-1431 QLNTEYMANYTEQTA
+1431 LNNEHMAEYTENVG
-1446 KAALIAN
+1446 KAALVN
-1453 QLKEANAVDQYNK
+1453 TQLKEAFAVQEYQK
-1466 EISALKKV
+1466 EAKAINDIIKTE
-1474 ISTQVKDT
+1474 IKDT
-1482 NVRTKLNKAY
+1482 NVRKKLTSAKNK
-1492 AKGVDALKDEIKNL
+1492 GIDALRKEISNL
-1506 GKDNDSLSTHLDNI
+1506 KKDNDGWSESLSTHLDNI
-1520 SAIQDEINGYDALEQ
+1520 SALGEEINQYDALEQ
-1535 SIMATLSSL
+1535 SIMASLSALS
-1544 NQYKK
+1544 NYKR
-1549 ALETPDQ
+1549 ALETPDN
-1556 NDNFLYAQSQIES
+1556 NDNFEYVQGQLDSARKAWEN
-1569 MQDAYDKG
+1569 G
-1577 WTQTD
+1577 WTGTD
-1582 QFKEWMNYIG
+1582 DFKTFMEYIG
-1592 TFNEQLEYSD
+1592 SANDELEYSD
-1602 EEIQQYMARTK
+1602 ALWDKYLTRAEKYFTE
-1613 RYMTDDIS
+1613 DIS
-1621 GLYNYLDDASK
+1621 GLYTFLDDASQ
-1632 LSDQIIKNVDG
+1632 LSDQITKNSDGTFKIDVQNLEQFCEDVDMSRSAVVDLFLAMTEAEGIDINFDNMSESIVDG
-1643 SYDIQVQNIGK
+1643 LNAIDQKSVDARTD
-1654 LAEQMNMSVSQTMDI
+1654 LADYKKT
-1669 LMSMSNADGFN
+1669 
-1680 ITFDNLSDSIEKNLN
+1680 
-1695 EISGVNAE
+1695 
-1703 ARQQIEESREEIEAL
+1703 IEELDKAGFDTTELWKQYDSVAGEIQPEIEF
-1718 KKAGYDTSELED
+1718 
-1730 LYNSVIQEHAGDV
+1730 
-1743 PEISLYAHLSSL
+1743 YAHLA
-1755 SLDDLE
+1755 DTTDLQSEAEEAAKRISE
-1761 KEAQDAADAISKD
+1761 KDQSVKIDFSAD
-1774 TSINL
+1774 L
-1779 DVDLNPKSAKDAQN
+1779 DVDSLNKQISSLQTYRDGLEIGSDSWKDAQTV
-1793 QIDQLVAKR
+1793 IAQLLK
-1802 DNFDV
+1802 
-1807 GSEQWNNIQTVLTDL
+1807 Q
-1822 LVKKQELEQP
+1822 KQELEQP
-1832 TIMKLDLTDVQ
+1832 AIMGIDASQVEEG
-1843 DSYQQT
+1843 SQT
-1849 VAILQQYIEA
+1849 VLAVLQSYISA
-1859 KNALESAQTLGIDT
+1859 KQQLEQAETLGIDT
-1873 TDAESKLSSIT
+1873 TDAETHLANVT
-1884 EKLQSLESDGKLKT
+1884 TQLQNLQDQGELTK
-1898 IGIDAEINTDEFYKQ
+1898 IGIDAEIDTDKFKEQLANLNPDNFLKDSDTSIKVDADMSAYDK
-1913 IEALN
+1913 ALN
-1918 TDKLKKDNA
+1918 NAVSKASKQTA
-1927 KISVDANT
+1927 KIKVQA
-1935 TPYEQ
+1935 
-1940 TKNKLIQDTNKETA
+1940 KLSE
-1954 SIKIKANTTNFYTNL
+1954 NFHANL
-1969 QQQLQTHVFT
+1969 QSILNSQSF
-1979 VNVKGQITGVS
+1979 NVKVNASAS
-1990 GGTVTSHGNS
+1990 GTTTTSHGNTKT
-2000 RSKAI
+2000 RKTVMFGKASGTNAYN
-2005 KNGVIMGNPRK
+2005 NGV
-2016 KTSKSK
+2016 
-2022 ASAAGTTAYVDGIR
+2022 R

-2041 YDQQALVGE
+2041 CDQQALVGE
-2050 VAPELLVRNGEAQL
+2050 VAPELLVRNGQAQL
-2064 IGQRGAEFKN
+2064 IGKRGAEFMN

-2080 IFNHIDTAKL
+2080 IFNHIDTEKL
-2090 LSGDDGV
+2090 LNGIGGI

-2104 SFANGTTISNAYA
+2104 GFVNGTLLSHAYGK
-2117 TSTQRATGSAKA
+2117 STGSKTTIIGGT
-2129 NTRFH
+2129 NNDWTNRH
-2134 GSSGSGSSS
+2134 NSSGSGS
-2143 NSSGSNDSSA
+2143 NSSGSNSSSA
-2153 QDKADEFLETIDWI
+2153 QDKADEFSETLDWI

-2179 RLNKTEE
+2179 RLNKTEG
-2186 NTFSGWTFRTTALN
+2186 NTFSGWTLRTTALN

-2259 QNWYEKAVELQ
+2259 QNWYDKAVELQ

-2292 TQFEDMESEFTSLND
+2292 TQFEDMEKVFTDTND
-2307 IIDKLVDYA
+2307 ILDKLVDYA

-2348 MVAELNELVNTGKV
+2348 MVSELNELVNTGKV
-2362 TEYSEAWYDLQ
+2362 TEYSEAWYDLK

-2386 NKSIQEFYNNMRQAD
+2386 NKSIQEFYNNIRQAD

-2438 RGLTNEGI
+2438 RGLTNEGL

-2483 QDLINRKEELVK
+2483 KDLIDRKEELIK

-2507 RKSMIDLARDGYDA
+2507 KKSMIDLARDGYDA
-2521 VLEVLQD
+2521 MLEVLQE
-2528 LIDKK
+2528 LIDKR
-2533 KEALSSTKD
+2533 KEYLDNEKSI
-2542 LYEYQKDI
+2542 YEYQNTISEKTENL
-2550 ASKTKDLAT
+2550 ASLRKQL
-2559 LEKEASVYENDNS
+2559 SVFENDNS
-2572 EEALKKVQQIKVD
+2572 EESLKKVQQLQSDIK
-2585 IESKK
+2585 
-2590 QELSDAEYDK
+2590 DAEKDLKDTEYDK

-2635 GVVNE
+2635 GVVND
-2640 NQSSISDTITTV
+2640 NQGAISEVINTA

-2667 WNDAGTVISG
+2667 WSDAGTVISG
-2677 FTGKFDTYATTVQ
+2677 FSGKFDTYATTVQ
-2690 SAINSIQVTIDK
+2690 SAINSIQITIDK

-2713 NIATANNP
+2713 NIATANNTS
-2721 NGVANGSTSN
+2721 GVTSGSTSH
-2731 GSTASKPQATPK
+2731 GSTAPKPQATPK
-2743 ANANN
+2743 ANTNN
-2748 NSSATQAPK
+2748 NSSTAQAPK

-2808 QAIIKGKRAGG
+2808 QAIIRGKRAGG

-2844 TQEEGAE
+2844 TQEDGAE

-2960 DINRF
+2960 GLNRF

>member
-1 MSDNNFIVNLT
+1 MEQLNAYVQEIQSIKQANYGDFGSLQIQEYANSLSDL
-12 AKLHS
+12 
-17 KSKQQIESDA
+17 DA
-27 KNLGDIKVPLV
+27 
-38 GTLDQAKTSAQL
+38 TQAAL
-50 KQDVASLKTTVDING
+50 LLKTQGLTNAQIQQTLAAQGASTAAQYQAMVEAG
-65 KVNTKNIT
+65 LLESSTKLTNTKL
-73 STVQQSAKQ
+73 QS
-82 AQKTADA
+82 
-89 NTIQF
+89 
-94 RTSLK
+94 
-99 KDKLINDIRVF
+99 V
-110 GQQNSKLFK
+110 
-119 DAEMSSKFS
+119 
-128 SLLDNA
+128 
-134 KLATSNKEIKNLR
+134 LAT
-147 MQLSAMRSEAKATN
+147 QLESEAKAEEVMT
-161 LSGLTLGDSVKKT
+161 SMGLTVAK
-174 FRRATELFTGT
+174 
-185 AGVMML
+185 
-191 SRQLKNAWN
+191 
-200 EALDLDKAFTD
+200 
-211 LIKVNDELSRG
+211 
-222 DYDKYLERCN
+222 
-232 EKAQDLAATQKSLME
+232 E
-247 GATEFSKSGYNLSES
+247 GEE
-262 NALAEKSTIL
+262 
-272 ANVGDMSTSDSA
+272 
-284 KAIISGVQAYK
+284 
-295 DVDGFTDAVNKA
+295 
-307 GALIDKY
+307 
-314 NEIGNTA
+314 
-321 SITSAEIAQGVQ
+321 VQ
-333 TVGSVFADANTS
+333 TVK
-345 VDEFIALLSAGNRQ
+345 L
-359 FQNADTLA
+359 
-367 LSLRT
+367 T
-372 AALRIRG
+372 A
-379 CKSELESLGESTENV
+379 KKLE
-394 YTSSSKLADKIESL
+394 
-408 TNIDGNGGVKILEVD
+408 
-423 NKTFRSIYDI
+423 
-433 FVDLSKVYQQMS
+433 
-445 DVDQSAL
+445 
-452 LDLIAGKN
+452 
-460 RASGISA
+460 
-467 TLNNMSEAQDIYER
+467 
-481 SLHSTGSAQ
+481 
-490 REYDKYLES
+490 
-499 SEASLNRFKASMTE
+499 
-513 TYQSVI
+513 
-519 NGQTVTGLLNC
+519 
-530 GNAAL
+530 
-535 QFANSIGLVESS
+535 
-547 LKGLLTIGIIKVL
+547 
-560 TTVTTAFRASAIQA
+560 
-574 SNFGTALSA
+574 
-583 VKSMSTLQSGTTEY
+583 
-597 TNALNTLKA
+597 
-606 VSASLTETQLKHIL
+606 
-620 SNDALNESERVRI
+620 
-633 LRSTGLSK
+633 
-641 TQAKAKLAEMELT
+641 
-654 QATQKQAVAN
+654 QAVASGVLTEA
-664 QKASLSTF
+664 QAQELAMTLGVTAAQTSQA
-672 SLSSAVKGLGQNI
+672 SSAMPKWIAQMKAMAAATWAQVKATGAWLATNPAGWFI
-685 KMAVMNNPVAV
+685 MAAS
-696 AVMTVSAIAGVV
+696 ATAIAVH
-708 KAIKK
+708 AIKK

-726 KNAQDAQSKIKSL
+726 KNAEDAKSNIKSL

-748 TVDQAGKK
+748 TVDEAGKK

-854 AKGQN
+854 AKTN
-859 DTIDTQTEKIDKYKK
+859 NSTIDAKTKDIEKYRKSLSQFNSMVEKND
-874 ALDNFNESISNNK
+874 ANFQ
-887 PASNFESELDRQTY
+887 SELDRQTY
-901 YADFLADMEKANIDI
+901 YADFLADMDKAGIDI
-916 ADAIISQDGTSA
+916 SDAIISQDMQAVSDGISDGIESIQSA
-928 TEYNFAKLS
+928 TVYDFSKLN
-937 KETQEQIRQ
+937 ETTQSQIRN
-946 YYAGIISTANTEMR
+946 YYSGLVSTANTEMQ
-960 SAESQL
+960 SAKATL

-1113 DGVSANA
+1113 DGVDKYARTLNA
-1120 SKFVSTT
+1120 EEGTLSEADFVEARYKLLQFA
-1127 DKEFSDAKRNLEGEY
+1127 KE
-1142 QKISDWGL
+1142 
-1150 DEYAN
+1150 
-1155 KIKEKTI
+1155 
-1162 QTKFGNVDM
+1162 
-1171 DKRTIIY
+1171 
-1178 WSNELKKTYADALAS
+1178 
-1193 WDYDPEIGSID
+1193 
-1204 TVYGMSD
+1204 
-1211 RFGENLNGTGW
+1211 
-1222 EVAFTPILPDGTFLS
+1222 
-1237 KDTVYQYINSI
+1237 
-1248 IDKAYD
+1248 
-1254 NDHQI
+1254 
-1259 THSELKDLDK
+1259 
-1269 QGMKI
+1269 
-1274 GDTFV
+1274 
-1279 HGIYAAFDKNT
+1279 
-1290 NYDNN
+1290 
-1295 NNWADVVGR
+1295 
-1304 LMHFSGQD
+1304 
-1312 GAIQLAENAMASMTT
+1312 
-1327 LDKSKESLMNFANK
+1327 

-1418 DLSKIITYTSSGI
+1418 DLSKVITYTSSGI
-1431 QLNTEYMANYTEQTA
+1431 QLNTEYMANYTEQAA

-1506 GKDNDSLSTHLDNI
+1506 GKDNDGWSDSLSTHLDNI
-1520 SAIQDEINGYDALEQ
+1520 SALQDEINGYDALEQ

-1680 ITFDNLSDSIEKNLN
+1680 ITFDNLSDSIVKNLN

-1718 KKAGYDTSELED
+1718 KKAGYDTSDLED

-1884 EKLQSLESDGKLKT
+1884 EKLQSLKSDGKLKT

-2000 RSKAI
+2000 KSKAI

-2022 ASAAGTTAYVDGIR
+2022 ASAAGTTAYADGIR

-2134 GSSGSGSSS
+2134 GSSSSGSSS

-2186 NTFSGWTFRTTALN
+2186 NTFSGWTLRTTALN

-2251 LYNKIQDY
+2251 LYNRVQDY

-2292 TQFEDMESEFTSLND
+2292 TQFEDMEKVFTDTND
-2307 IIDKLVDYA
+2307 ILDKLVDYA

-2348 MVAELNELVNTGKV
+2348 IVSELNELVNTGKV
-2362 TEYSEAWYDLQ
+2362 TEYSEAWYDLK

-2386 NKSIQEFYNNMRQAD
+2386 NKSIQDFYNNMRQAD

-2416 DEIEFVQSLLDDR
+2416 DEIEFVQSLLEDR

-2438 RGLTNEGI
+2438 RGLTNEGL

-2507 RKSMIDLARDGYDA
+2507 RKSMIDLCRDGYDA
-2521 VLEVLQD
+2521 MLEVLQE
-2528 LIDKK
+2528 LINKR
-2533 KEALSSTKD
+2533 KEYLDNEKSI
-2542 LYEYQKDI
+2542 YEYQNTISEKTENL
-2550 ASKTKDLAT
+2550 ASLRKQL
-2559 LEKEASVYENDNS
+2559 SVFENDNS
-2572 EEALKKVQQIKVD
+2572 EESLKKVQQLQSDIK
-2585 IESKK
+2585 
-2590 QELSDAEYDK
+2590 DAEKDLKDTEYDK

-2667 WNDAGTVISG
+2667 WSDAGTVISG

-2690 SAINSIQVTIDK
+2690 SAINSIQITIDK

-2721 NGVANGSTSN
+2721 SGVTSGSTSH
-2731 GSTASKPQATPK
+2731 GSTASKQQATPK
-2743 ANANN
+2743 ANTSN
-2748 NSSATQAPK
+2748 NSSTAQAPK

-2784 VNRFKPDYFEIDKIA
+2784 VNRFKPDYFEIDKIV

-2808 QAIIKGKRAGG
+2808 QAIIRGKRAGG

>member
-408 TNIDGNGGVKILEVD
+408 TNIDGNGGVKILEAD

-756 YAELAQGVNQL
+756 YAELAQGGNQL

-783 DVSNQLAEVFP
+783 DVSNQLADVFP

-859 DTIDTQTEKIDKYKK
+859 DTIDTQTEKIEKYQK
-874 ALDNFNESISNNK
+874 ALDNFNESVSNNK
-887 PASNFESELDRQTY
+887 PASNFESELEKQTY

-966 STSNAEFA
+966 SASNAEFA

-1044 NADTGDQFKQVITD
+1044 NADTGDQFKQIITD

-1113 DGVSANA
+1113 DGVSKYAQTL
-1120 SKFVSTT
+1120 K
-1127 DKEFSDAKRNLEGEY
+1127 SD
-1142 QKISDWGL
+1142 
-1150 DEYAN
+1150 
-1155 KIKEKTI
+1155 
-1162 QTKFGNVDM
+1162 
-1171 DKRTIIY
+1171 
-1178 WSNELKKTYADALAS
+1178 
-1193 WDYDPEIGSID
+1193 GSIPMTMD
-1204 TVYGMSD
+1204 VMK
-1211 RFGENLNGTGW
+1211 E
-1222 EVAFTPILPDGTFLS
+1222 S
-1237 KDTVYQYINSI
+1237 KDKLLQ
-1248 IDKAYD
+1248 
-1254 NDHQI
+1254 
-1259 THSELKDLDK
+1259 
-1269 QGMKI
+1269 
-1274 GDTFV
+1274 F
-1279 HGIYAAFDKNT
+1279 
-1290 NYDNN
+1290 
-1295 NNWADVVGR
+1295 
-1304 LMHFSGQD
+1304 
-1312 GAIQLAENAMASMTT
+1312 AE
-1327 LDKSKESLMNFANK
+1327 E

-1362 REEAMQRYLNQSA
+1362 REEAMKKYLTQKSV
-1375 ITSYDSSFD
+1375 YDTTYEFD
-1384 PSTAYEA
+1384 PATAFDA
-1391 MNNAL
+1391 AKSAQ
-1396 SEQSSQGYLT
+1396 SEQSQNGYLST
-1406 EETLNGLKTAYG
+1406 ETIESLKTAYG
-1418 DLSKIITYTSSGI
+1418 DLSKVIQYTDSGVV
-1431 QLNTEYMANYTEQTA
+1431 LNNEHMAEYTENVG
-1446 KAALIAN
+1446 KAALVN
-1453 QLKEANAVDQYNK
+1453 TQLKEAFAVQEYQK
-1466 EISALKKV
+1466 EAKAINDIIKTE
-1474 ISTQVKDT
+1474 IKDT
-1482 NVRTKLNKAY
+1482 NVRKKLTSAKNK
-1492 AKGVDALKDEIKNL
+1492 GIDALRKEISNL
-1506 GKDNDSLSTHLDNI
+1506 KKDNDGWSESLSTHLDNI
-1520 SAIQDEINGYDALEQ
+1520 SALGEEINQYDALEQ
-1535 SIMATLSSL
+1535 SIMASLSALS
-1544 NQYKK
+1544 NYKR
-1549 ALETPDQ
+1549 ALETPDN
-1556 NDNFLYAQSQIES
+1556 NDNFEYVQGQLDSARKAWEN
-1569 MQDAYDKG
+1569 G
-1577 WTQTD
+1577 WTGTD
-1582 QFKEWMNYIG
+1582 DFKTFMEYIG
-1592 TFNEQLEYSD
+1592 SANDELEYSD
-1602 EEIQQYMARTK
+1602 ALWDKYLTRAEKYFTE
-1613 RYMTDDIS
+1613 DIS
-1621 GLYNYLDDASK
+1621 GLYTFLDDASQ
-1632 LSDQIIKNVDG
+1632 LSDQITKNSDGTFKIDVQNLEQFCEDVDMSRSAVVDLFLAMTEAEGIDINFDNMSESIVDG
-1643 SYDIQVQNIGK
+1643 LNAIDQKSVDARTD
-1654 LAEQMNMSVSQTMDI
+1654 LADYKKT
-1669 LMSMSNADGFN
+1669 
-1680 ITFDNLSDSIEKNLN
+1680 
-1695 EISGVNAE
+1695 
-1703 ARQQIEESREEIEAL
+1703 IEELDKAGFDTTELWKQYDSVAGEIQPEIEF
-1718 KKAGYDTSELED
+1718 
-1730 LYNSVIQEHAGDV
+1730 
-1743 PEISLYAHLSSL
+1743 YAHLA
-1755 SLDDLE
+1755 DTTDLQSEAEEAAKRISE
-1761 KEAQDAADAISKD
+1761 KDQSVKIDFSAD
-1774 TSINL
+1774 L
-1779 DVDLNPKSAKDAQN
+1779 DVDSLNKQISSLQTYRDGLEIGSDSWKDAQTV
-1793 QIDQLVAKR
+1793 IAQLLK
-1802 DNFDV
+1802 
-1807 GSEQWNNIQTVLTDL
+1807 Q
-1822 LVKKQELEQP
+1822 KQELEQP
-1832 TIMKLDLTDVQ
+1832 AIMGIDASQVEEG
-1843 DSYQQT
+1843 SQT
-1849 VAILQQYIEA
+1849 VLAVLQSYISA
-1859 KNALESAQTLGIDT
+1859 KQQLEQAETLGIDT
-1873 TDAESKLSSIT
+1873 TDAETHLANVT
-1884 EKLQSLESDGKLKT
+1884 TQLQNLQDQGELTK
-1898 IGIDAEINTDEFYKQ
+1898 IGIDAEIDTDKFKEQLANLNPDSFLKDSDTSIKVDADMSAYDK
-1913 IEALN
+1913 ALN
-1918 TDKLKKDNA
+1918 NAVSKASKQTA
-1927 KISVDANT
+1927 KIKVQA
-1935 TPYEQ
+1935 
-1940 TKNKLIQDTNKETA
+1940 KLSE
-1954 SIKIKANTTNFYTNL
+1954 NFHANL
-1969 QQQLQTHVFT
+1969 QSILNSQSF
-1979 VNVKGQITGVS
+1979 NVKVNASAS
-1990 GGTVTSHGNS
+1990 GTTTTSHGNTKT
-2000 RSKAI
+2000 RKTVMFGKASGTNAYN
-2005 KNGVIMGNPRK
+2005 NGV
-2016 KTSKSK
+2016 
-2022 ASAAGTTAYVDGIR
+2022 R

-2050 VAPELLVRNGEAQL
+2050 VAPELLVRNGQAQL
-2064 IGQRGAEFKN
+2064 IGKRGAEFMN

-2080 IFNHIDTAKL
+2080 IFNHIDTEKL
-2090 LSGDDGV
+2090 LNGIGGI

-2104 SFANGTTISNAYA
+2104 GFVNGTLLSHAY
-2117 TSTQRATGSAKA
+2117 SKSTGSKTTIIGGT
-2129 NTRFH
+2129 NNDWTNRH
-2134 GSSGSGSSS
+2134 SSSGSSSGS

-2186 NTFSGWTFRTTALN
+2186 NTFSGWTLRTTALN

-2251 LYNKIQDY
+2251 LYNRVQDY
-2259 QNWYEKAVELQ
+2259 QTWYNKAVELQ

-2292 TQFEDMESEFTSLND
+2292 TQFEDMEKVFTDTND
-2307 IIDKLVDYA
+2307 ILDKLVDYA

-2348 MVAELNELVNTGKV
+2348 MVSELNELVNTGKV
-2362 TEYSEAWYDLQ
+2362 TEYSEAWYDLK

-2386 NKSIQEFYNNMRQAD
+2386 NKSIQEFYNNIRQAD

-2416 DEIEFVQSLLDDR
+2416 DEIEFVQSLLEDR

-2438 RGLTNEGI
+2438 RGLTNEGL

-2483 QDLINRKEELVK
+2483 KDLIDRKEELIK

-2507 RKSMIDLARDGYDA
+2507 KKSMIDLARDGYDA
-2521 VLEVLQD
+2521 MLEVLQE
-2528 LIDKK
+2528 LIDKR
-2533 KEALSSTKD
+2533 KEYLDNEKSI
-2542 LYEYQKDI
+2542 YEYQNTISEKTENL
-2550 ASKTKDLAT
+2550 ASLRKQL
-2559 LEKEASVYENDNS
+2559 SVFENDNS
-2572 EEALKKVQQIKVD
+2572 EESLKKVQQLQSDIK
-2585 IESKK
+2585 
-2590 QELSDAEYDK
+2590 DAEKDLKDTEYDK

-2667 WNDAGTVISG
+2667 WSDAGTVISG

-2690 SAINSIQVTIDK
+2690 SAINSIQITIDK

-2721 NGVANGSTSN
+2721 SGVTSGSTSN
-2731 GSTASKPQATPK
+2731 GSTASKQQATPK
-2743 ANANN
+2743 ANTSN
-2748 NSSATQAPK
+2748 NSSTAQAPK
-2757 ASPNVGTRVN
+2757 ASPNVGTKVN

-2784 VNRFKPDYFEIDKIA
+2784 VNRFKPDYFEIDKIV

-2808 QAIIKGKRAGG
+2808 QAIIRGKRAGG

-2900 FATTNRGGDVTV
+2900 FATTNRGGDVSV

>member
-408 TNIDGNGGVKILEVD
+408 TNIDGNGGVKILEAD

-783 DVSNQLAEVFP
+783 DVSNQLADVFP

-859 DTIDTQTEKIDKYKK
+859 DTIDTQTEKIEKYQK
-874 ALDNFNESISNNK
+874 ALDNFNESVSNNK
-887 PASNFESELDRQTY
+887 PASNFESELEKQTY

-1044 NADTGDQFKQVITD
+1044 NADTGDQFKQIITD

-1113 DGVSANA
+1113 DGVSKYAQTL
-1120 SKFVSTT
+1120 K
-1127 DKEFSDAKRNLEGEY
+1127 SD
-1142 QKISDWGL
+1142 
-1150 DEYAN
+1150 
-1155 KIKEKTI
+1155 
-1162 QTKFGNVDM
+1162 
-1171 DKRTIIY
+1171 
-1178 WSNELKKTYADALAS
+1178 
-1193 WDYDPEIGSID
+1193 GSIPMTMD
-1204 TVYGMSD
+1204 VMK
-1211 RFGENLNGTGW
+1211 E
-1222 EVAFTPILPDGTFLS
+1222 S
-1237 KDTVYQYINSI
+1237 KDKLLQ
-1248 IDKAYD
+1248 
-1254 NDHQI
+1254 
-1259 THSELKDLDK
+1259 
-1269 QGMKI
+1269 
-1274 GDTFV
+1274 F
-1279 HGIYAAFDKNT
+1279 
-1290 NYDNN
+1290 
-1295 NNWADVVGR
+1295 
-1304 LMHFSGQD
+1304 
-1312 GAIQLAENAMASMTT
+1312 AE
-1327 LDKSKESLMNFANK
+1327 E

-1362 REEAMQRYLNQSA
+1362 REEAMKKYLTQKSV
-1375 ITSYDSSFD
+1375 YDTTYEFD
-1384 PSTAYEA
+1384 PATAFDA
-1391 MNNAL
+1391 AKSAQ
-1396 SEQSSQGYLT
+1396 SEQSQNGYLST
-1406 EETLNGLKTAYG
+1406 ETIESLKTAYG
-1418 DLSKIITYTSSGI
+1418 DLSKVIQYTDSGVV
-1431 QLNTEYMANYTEQTA
+1431 LNNEHMAEYTENVG
-1446 KAALIAN
+1446 KAALVN
-1453 QLKEANAVDQYNK
+1453 TQLKEAFAVQEYQK
-1466 EISALKKV
+1466 EAKAINDIIKTE
-1474 ISTQVKDT
+1474 IKDT
-1482 NVRTKLNKAY
+1482 NVRKKLTSSKNK
-1492 AKGVDALKDEIKNL
+1492 GIDALRKEISNL
-1506 GKDNDSLSTHLDNI
+1506 KKDNDGWSESLSTHLDNI
-1520 SAIQDEINGYDALEQ
+1520 SALGEEINQYDALEQ
-1535 SIMATLSSL
+1535 SIMASLSALS
-1544 NQYKK
+1544 NYKR
-1549 ALETPDQ
+1549 ALETPDN
-1556 NDNFLYAQSQIES
+1556 NDNFEYVQGQLDSARKAWEN
-1569 MQDAYDKG
+1569 G
-1577 WTQTD
+1577 WTGTD
-1582 QFKEWMNYIG
+1582 DFKTFMEYIG
-1592 TFNEQLEYSD
+1592 SANDELEYSD
-1602 EEIQQYMARTK
+1602 ALWDKYLTRAEKYFTE
-1613 RYMTDDIS
+1613 DIS
-1621 GLYNYLDDASK
+1621 GLYTFLDDASQ
-1632 LSDQIIKNVDG
+1632 LSDQITKNSDGTFKIDVQNLEQFCEDVDMSRSAVVDLFLAMTEAEGIDINFDNMSESIVDG
-1643 SYDIQVQNIGK
+1643 LNAIDQKSVDARTD
-1654 LAEQMNMSVSQTMDI
+1654 LADYKKT
-1669 LMSMSNADGFN
+1669 
-1680 ITFDNLSDSIEKNLN
+1680 
-1695 EISGVNAE
+1695 
-1703 ARQQIEESREEIEAL
+1703 IEELDKAGFDTTELWKQYDSVAGEIQPEIEF
-1718 KKAGYDTSELED
+1718 
-1730 LYNSVIQEHAGDV
+1730 
-1743 PEISLYAHLSSL
+1743 YAHLA
-1755 SLDDLE
+1755 DTTDLQSEAEEAAKRISE
-1761 KEAQDAADAISKD
+1761 KDQSVKIDFSAD
-1774 TSINL
+1774 L
-1779 DVDLNPKSAKDAQN
+1779 DVDSLNKQISSLQTYRDGLEIGSDSWKDAQTV
-1793 QIDQLVAKR
+1793 IAQLLK
-1802 DNFDV
+1802 
-1807 GSEQWNNIQTVLTDL
+1807 Q
-1822 LVKKQELEQP
+1822 KQELEQP
-1832 TIMKLDLTDVQ
+1832 AIMGIDASQVEEG
-1843 DSYQQT
+1843 SQT
-1849 VAILQQYIEA
+1849 VLAVLQSYISA
-1859 KNALESAQTLGIDT
+1859 KQQLEQAETLGIDT
-1873 TDAESKLSSIT
+1873 TDAETHLANVT
-1884 EKLQSLESDGKLKT
+1884 TQLQNLQDQGELTK
-1898 IGIDAEINTDEFYKQ
+1898 IGIDAEIDTDKFKEQLANLNPDSFLKDSDTSIKVDADMSAYDK
-1913 IEALN
+1913 ALN
-1918 TDKLKKDNA
+1918 NAVSKASKQTA
-1927 KISVDANT
+1927 KIKVQA
-1935 TPYEQ
+1935 
-1940 TKNKLIQDTNKETA
+1940 KLSE
-1954 SIKIKANTTNFYTNL
+1954 NFHANL
-1969 QQQLQTHVFT
+1969 QSILNSQSF
-1979 VNVKGQITGVS
+1979 NVKVNASAS
-1990 GGTVTSHGNS
+1990 GTTTTSHGNTKT
-2000 RSKAI
+2000 RKTVMFGKASGTNAYN
-2005 KNGVIMGNPRK
+2005 NGV
-2016 KTSKSK
+2016 
-2022 ASAAGTTAYVDGIR
+2022 R

-2050 VAPELLVRNGEAQL
+2050 VAPELLVRNGQAQL
-2064 IGQRGAEFKN
+2064 IGKRGAEFMN

-2080 IFNHIDTAKL
+2080 IFNHIDTEKL
-2090 LSGDDGV
+2090 LNGIGGI

-2104 SFANGTTISNAYA
+2104 GFVNGTLLSHAY
-2117 TSTQRATGSAKA
+2117 SKSTGSKTTIIGGT
-2129 NTRFH
+2129 NNDWTNRH
-2134 GSSGSGSSS
+2134 SSSGSSSGS

-2167 EVKINRCEEAIA
+2167 EIKINRCEEAIA

-2186 NTFSGWTFRTTALN
+2186 NTFSGWTLRTTALN

-2251 LYNKIQDY
+2251 LYNRVQDY

-2292 TQFEDMESEFTSLND
+2292 TQFEDMEKVFTDTND
-2307 IIDKLVDYA
+2307 ILDKLVDYA

-2483 QDLINRKEELVK
+2483 QDLINRKEEIVK

>member
-27 KNLGDIKVPLV
+27 KNLEDIKVPLV

-50 KQDVASLKTTVDING
+50 KQDVASLKATVDING

-272 ANVGDMSTSDSA
+272 ANVGDMSASDSA

-295 DVDGFTDAVNKA
+295 DVDGFTDAVDKA

-345 VDEFIALLSAGNRQ
+345 VDGLISLLSAGNRQ

-379 CKSELESLGESTENV
+379 CKSELESLGESTDNV

-408 TNIDGNGGVKILEVD
+408 TNIDGNGGVKILEAD

-547 LKGLLTIGIIKVL
+547 LKGLLTIGIIKVI

-574 SNFGTALSA
+574 SNFGTALNA
-583 VKSMSTLQSGTTEY
+583 VKSMSMLQSGTTEY

-726 KNAQDAQSKIKSL
+726 KNAEDAQSKIKSL

-748 TVDQAGKK
+748 TVDEAGKK

-854 AKGQN
+854 AKTN
-859 DTIDTQTEKIDKYKK
+859 NSTIDAKTKDIEKYRKSLSQFNSMVEKND
-874 ALDNFNESISNNK
+874 ANFQ
-887 PASNFESELDRQTY
+887 SELDRQTY
-901 YADFLADMEKANIDI
+901 YADFLADMDKAGIDI
-916 ADAIISQDGTSA
+916 SDAIISQDMQAVSDGISDGIESIQSA
-928 TEYNFAKLS
+928 TVYDFSKLN
-937 KETQEQIRQ
+937 ETTQSQIRN
-946 YYAGIISTANTEMR
+946 YYSGLVSTANTEMQ
-960 SAESQL
+960 SAKATL

-1071 SKNRIEAYVQ
+1071 SKNRIEAYIQ

-1113 DGVSANA
+1113 DGVSKYARTLNA
-1120 SKFVSTT
+1120 EEGTLSEADFVEARY
-1127 DKEFSDAKRNLEGEY
+1127 KLLQF
-1142 QKISDWGL
+1142 
-1150 DEYAN
+1150 
-1155 KIKEKTI
+1155 
-1162 QTKFGNVDM
+1162 
-1171 DKRTIIY
+1171 
-1178 WSNELKKTYADALAS
+1178 
-1193 WDYDPEIGSID
+1193 
-1204 TVYGMSD
+1204 
-1211 RFGENLNGTGW
+1211 
-1222 EVAFTPILPDGTFLS
+1222 
-1237 KDTVYQYINSI
+1237 
-1248 IDKAYD
+1248 
-1254 NDHQI
+1254 
-1259 THSELKDLDK
+1259 
-1269 QGMKI
+1269 
-1274 GDTFV
+1274 
-1279 HGIYAAFDKNT
+1279 
-1290 NYDNN
+1290 
-1295 NNWADVVGR
+1295 
-1304 LMHFSGQD
+1304 
-1312 GAIQLAENAMASMTT
+1312 AE
-1327 LDKSKESLMNFANK
+1327 E

-1362 REEAMQRYLNQSA
+1362 REEAMKKYLTQKSVYD
-1375 ITSYDSSFD
+1375 TSYEFD
-1384 PSTAYEA
+1384 PATAFDVA
-1391 MNNAL
+1391 KSAQ
-1396 SEQSSQGYLT
+1396 SEQSQNGYLST
-1406 EETLNGLKTAYG
+1406 ETIEALKTAYG
-1418 DLSKIITYTSSGI
+1418 DLSKVIQYTDSGVV
-1431 QLNTEYMANYTEQTA
+1431 LNNEHMAEYTENA
-1446 KAALIAN
+1446 GKAALVN
-1453 QLKEANAVDQYNK
+1453 TQLKEAFAVQEYQK
-1466 EISALKKV
+1466 EAKAINDIIKTE
-1474 ISTQVKDT
+1474 IKDT
-1482 NVRTKLNKAY
+1482 NVRKKLTSAKNK
-1492 AKGVDALKDEIKNL
+1492 GIDALRKEISNL
-1506 GKDNDSLSTHLDNI
+1506 KKDNDGWSESLSTHLDNI
-1520 SAIQDEINGYDALEQ
+1520 SVLGDEINQYDALEQ
-1535 SIMATLSSL
+1535 SIMASLSALS
-1544 NQYKK
+1544 NYKR
-1549 ALETPDQ
+1549 ALETPDN
-1556 NDNFLYAQSQIES
+1556 NDNFEYVQGQLDSARKAWEN
-1569 MQDAYDKG
+1569 G
-1577 WTQTD
+1577 WTGTD
-1582 QFKEWMNYIG
+1582 DFKTFMEYIG
-1592 TFNEQLEYSD
+1592 SANDELEYSD
-1602 EEIQQYMARTK
+1602 ALWDKYLTRAEKYFTE
-1613 RYMTDDIS
+1613 DIS
-1621 GLYNYLDDASK
+1621 GLYTFLDDASQ
-1632 LSDQIIKNVDG
+1632 LSDQITKNSDGTFKIDVQNLEQFCEDVDMSRSAVVDLFLAMTEAEGIDINFDNMSESIVDG
-1643 SYDIQVQNIGK
+1643 LNAIDQKSVDARTD
-1654 LAEQMNMSVSQTMDI
+1654 LADYKKT
-1669 LMSMSNADGFN
+1669 
-1680 ITFDNLSDSIEKNLN
+1680 
-1695 EISGVNAE
+1695 
-1703 ARQQIEESREEIEAL
+1703 IEELDKAGFDTTELWKQYDSVAGEIQPEIEF
-1718 KKAGYDTSELED
+1718 
-1730 LYNSVIQEHAGDV
+1730 
-1743 PEISLYAHLSSL
+1743 YAHLA
-1755 SLDDLE
+1755 DTTDLQSEAEEAAKRISE
-1761 KEAQDAADAISKD
+1761 KDQSVKIDFSAD
-1774 TSINL
+1774 L
-1779 DVDLNPKSAKDAQN
+1779 DVDSLNKQISSLQTYRDGLEIGSDSWKDAQTV
-1793 QIDQLVAKR
+1793 IAQLLK
-1802 DNFDV
+1802 
-1807 GSEQWNNIQTVLTDL
+1807 Q
-1822 LVKKQELEQP
+1822 KQELEQP
-1832 TIMKLDLTDVQ
+1832 AIMGIDASQVEEG
-1843 DSYQQT
+1843 SQT
-1849 VAILQQYIEA
+1849 VLAVLQSYISA
-1859 KNALESAQTLGIDT
+1859 KQQLEQAETLGIDT
-1873 TDAESKLSSIT
+1873 TDAETHLANVT
-1884 EKLQSLESDGKLKT
+1884 TQLQNLQDQGELTK
-1898 IGIDAEINTDEFYKQ
+1898 IGIDAEIDTDKFKEQLANLNPDNFLKDSDTSIKVDADMSAYDK
-1913 IEALN
+1913 ALN
-1918 TDKLKKDNA
+1918 NAVSKASKQTA
-1927 KISVDANT
+1927 KIKVQA
-1935 TPYEQ
+1935 
-1940 TKNKLIQDTNKETA
+1940 KLSE
-1954 SIKIKANTTNFYTNL
+1954 NFHANL
-1969 QQQLQTHVFT
+1969 QSILNSQSF
-1979 VNVKGQITGVS
+1979 NVKVNASAS
-1990 GGTVTSHGNS
+1990 GTTTTSHGNTKT
-2000 RSKAI
+2000 RKTVMFGKASGTNAYN
-2005 KNGVIMGNPRK
+2005 NGV
-2016 KTSKSK
+2016 
-2022 ASAAGTTAYVDGIR
+2022 R

-2050 VAPELLVRNGEAQL
+2050 VAPELLVRNGQAQL
-2064 IGQRGAEFKN
+2064 IGKRGAEFMN

-2080 IFNHIDTAKL
+2080 IFNHIDTEKL
-2090 LSGDDGV
+2090 LNGIGGI

-2104 SFANGTTISNAYA
+2104 GFVNGTLLSHAYGK
-2117 TSTQRATGSAKA
+2117 STGSKTTIIGGT
-2129 NTRFH
+2129 NNDWTNRH
-2134 GSSGSGSSS
+2134 NSSGSGS
-2143 NSSGSNDSSA
+2143 NSSGSNSSSS
-2153 QDKADEFLETIDWI
+2153 QDKADEFSETLDWI

-2186 NTFSGWTFRTTALN
+2186 NTFSGWTLRTTALN

-2251 LYNKIQDY
+2251 LYNRVQDY

-2292 TQFEDMESEFTSLND
+2292 TQFEDMEKVFTDTND
-2307 IIDKLVDYA
+2307 ILDKLVDYA

-2328 EAMLQNENENNKLLV
+2328 EAMLKNENENNKLLV

-2348 MVAELNELVNTGKV
+2348 MVSELNELVNTGKV

-2416 DEIEFVQSLLDDR
+2416 DEIEFVQSLLEDR

-2438 RGLTNEGI
+2438 RGLTNEGL

-2483 QDLINRKEELVK
+2483 KDLIDRKEELIK

-2507 RKSMIDLARDGYDA
+2507 KKSMIDLARDGYDA
-2521 VLEVLQD
+2521 MLEVLQE
-2528 LIDKK
+2528 LIDKR
-2533 KEALSSTKD
+2533 KEYLDNEKSI
-2542 LYEYQKDI
+2542 YEYQNTISEKTDNL
-2550 ASKTKDLAT
+2550 ASLRKQL
-2559 LEKEASVYENDNS
+2559 SVFENSDS
-2572 EEALKKVQQIKVD
+2572 EESFKKVQQLQSDIK
-2585 IESKK
+2585 
-2590 QELSDAEYDK
+2590 DAEKDLKDTEYDK

-2721 NGVANGSTSN
+2721 SGVASGSTSN

-2743 ANANN
+2743 ANTSN
-2748 NSSATQAPK
+2748 NSSAQAPK

-2808 QAIIKGKRAGG
+2808 QAIIRGKRAGG